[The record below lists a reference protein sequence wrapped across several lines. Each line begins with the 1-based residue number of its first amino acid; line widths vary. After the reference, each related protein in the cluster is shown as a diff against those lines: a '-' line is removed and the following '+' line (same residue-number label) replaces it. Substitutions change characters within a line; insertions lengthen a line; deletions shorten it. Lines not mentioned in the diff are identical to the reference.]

1 MQTKLDEAKAELLAG
16 AAKVAENGPGGGVGG
31 PGGAPRAR
39 ISAAGADESA
49 RPGQETVLAYLQRY
63 YLHTAPEDLSG
74 RDPVDVFGAA
84 ASHYRLAENRPQ
96 GTANVRVY
104 TPTVEENGWTCS
116 HSVVEVVTDDMP
128 FLVDSVTNELSRQG
142 RGIHVVI
149 HPQVTVRRDVTGKL
163 IEVLSGGP
171 GLPKASRSRQK
182 SKDARAEMPHD
193 ALVESW
199 IHVEM
204 DRETDRADL
213 QQITADLLRVLSD
226 VRETVEDWGKMRE
239 AALRIADD
247 LPGEPLDDLADEE
260 VEEARELLRWLAA
273 DHFTF
278 LGYREYEL
286 KDSDALAVV
295 PGTGLGILRS
305 DPHHSEDEAHPVSP
319 SFDRLPADARAKA
332 REHKLLVLTKANS
345 RATVHRPSY
354 LDYVGVKKFDAKGNV
369 VGERRF
375 LGLFSSAAYT
385 ESVRRVPVIRRK
397 VAEVVE
403 GAGFSYNSHDGRDLL
418 QILET
423 YPRDELFQTPVDQLR
438 SIVTSVLYLQERRR
452 LRLYLRQDEYGRY
465 YSAIVYLPRDRYTTG
480 VRLRLI
486 DILKEEL
493 GGNSVDFTAW
503 NTESIL
509 SRLHFVIRVPAGTEL
524 PHLTDADADRIEA
537 RLVEA
542 ARSWADGFQEA
553 LTAELGEERGAE
565 LQRQYGHSFPEGY
578 KADHSPRAAVAD
590 LVLLETLKQGEKD
603 FALSL
608 YEPVGAGPGERRFKI
623 YRTGEQVSLSAVLPA
638 LQQLGVEVV
647 DERPYELRC
656 ADRTHAWIYDFG
668 LRMPLANGNGGYLAD
683 DARARFQEAF
693 AAVWKG
699 EAENDGFNALVLG
712 AGLNWRQAMVLRA
725 YAKYLR
731 QAGSTFSQDYMEST
745 LRNNVHTT
753 RLLVSLFEA
762 RMSPG
767 RQSAGTELTDG
778 LLEELEGALDQVASL
793 DEDRILR
800 SFLTVIKATLRTNFF
815 QSASEGSDQGGR
827 RTEDGAPHA
836 YVSMKFDPQA
846 IPDLPAPRPAYEI
859 WVYSP
864 RVEGVHL
871 RFGKVA
877 RGGLRW
883 SDRREDFRTEIL
895 GLVKAQMV
903 KNTVIVPVGAKGG
916 FVAKQLPDPSVD
928 RDAWFAEGIAAYRTF
943 ISALLDITDNMVAGE
958 VVPPA
963 DVVRHD
969 EDDTYLVVAA
979 DKGTASFSDIAN
991 EVAVAYGFWLGDA
1004 FASGGSAGYDHKGM
1018 GITARGAWES
1028 VKRHFRELGHDTQ
1041 TEDFTVVGVGDMSG
1055 DVFGNGM
1062 LLSEHIR
1069 LVAAFDHRHIFIDPD
1084 PDAATSYAERRR
1096 LFDLPRSSW
1105 ADYDTGLLSAGGGI
1119 HPRSAKSIPLNPH
1132 VREALGIDPSVSKMT
1147 PADLM
1152 QTILKAPVDLVW
1164 NGGIGTYIKAVSESN
1179 ADVGDKANDAIRV
1192 NGEDLRAKVVGE
1204 GGNLGATQL
1213 GRIEFARSGGRINTD
1228 AIDNSAGVDT
1238 SDHEVNI
1245 KILLNG
1251 LVRDGDMTVKQRN
1264 KLLADMTDEIG
1275 GLVLRN
1281 NYAQNV
1287 ALSNASAQA
1296 PSLLHAQQ
1304 RFMRRLER
1312 DGALDRALEFLPADR
1327 HIRELLSNE
1336 KGLSQPELA
1345 VLIAYTKIT
1354 TADELISTVL
1364 PDDPHLQKLVHAYF
1378 PSELRERFPEAVDG
1392 HALRREI
1399 ITTVLVNDTVNTA
1412 GSTFLHRL
1420 REETGAS
1427 IEEIVRA
1434 QFTAREIFGLSRVW
1448 DAVEALDNKVAADVQ
1463 TRIRLHSRRLVER
1476 GSRWLLGNRPQP
1488 VAIAETIESFR
1499 DGVARVWDE
1508 LPKLVKGA
1516 DLDWYHSILDEL
1528 TGAGV
1533 PDELAVRVAG
1543 FSSAFPALDIV
1554 AIADRTGR
1562 DPLEVAEVY
1571 YDLADR
1577 LRITQLM
1584 DRIIELPRAD
1594 RWQSMARAS
1603 IREDLYAAHAAL
1615 TSDVLS
1621 VGNGSATPEE
1631 RFRAWESKNA
1641 AILARSRS
1649 TLEEI
1654 QGSDAFDLAN
1664 LSVAMRTM
1672 RTLLRTHA

>member
-1 MQTKLDEAKAELLAG
+1 MQTKLDEAKAELLER
-16 AAKVAENGPGGGVGG
+16 AARVAENSPLGGHLPTGSERGER
-31 PGGAPRAR
+31 PDQGALL
-39 ISAAGADESA
+39 
-49 RPGQETVLAYLQRY
+49 TYLQRY
-63 YLHTAPEDLSG
+63 YLHTAPEDLAD

-84 ASHYRLAENRPQ
+84 VSHYRLAENRPQ
-96 GTANVRVY
+96 GTANVRVH

-149 HPQVTVRRDVTGKL
+149 HPQVVVRRDLTGKL
-163 IEVLSGGP
+163 IEVLPSESNG
-171 GLPKASRSRQK
+171 KAL
-182 SKDARAEMPHD
+182 AHD

-199 IHVEM
+199 IHVEV

-213 QQITADLLRVLSD
+213 KQMTTDLLRVLSD
-226 VRETVEDWGKMRE
+226 VRETVEDWEKMRD
-239 AALRIADD
+239 AALRIAEELPSEPTADD
-247 LPGEPLDDLADEE
+247 LRDQE
-260 VEEARELLRWLAA
+260 VDEARELLRWLAD

-286 KDSDALAVV
+286 PENDALAAVA
-295 PGTGLGILRS
+295 GTGLGILRS
-305 DPHHSEDEAHPVSP
+305 DPPHSEDESHPVSP
-319 SFDRLPADARAKA
+319 SFSRLPADARAKA

-345 RATVHRPSY
+345 RSTVHRPSY
-354 LDYVGVKKFDAKGNV
+354 LDYIGVKKFDAAGNV
-369 VGERRF
+369 IGERRF

-397 VAEVVE
+397 VQEVLE
-403 GAGFSYNSHDGRDLL
+403 GAGFAPTSHDGRDLL

-465 YSAIVYLPRDRYTTG
+465 YSALVYLPRDRFTTD
-480 VRLRLI
+480 VRLRLT
-486 DILKEEL
+486 DILLEEL
-493 GGNSVDFTAW
+493 NGRTPVDFTALH
-503 NTESIL
+503 TESVL
-509 SRLHFVIRVPAGTEL
+509 SRLHFVIRVQPGTEL
-524 PHLTDADADRIEA
+524 PDLTDADKDRIEA

-542 ARSWADGFQEA
+542 ARSWADGFGEA
-553 LTAELGEERGAE
+553 LNAECGEERAAE
-565 LQRQYGHSFPEGY
+565 LLRRYGNAFPEGY

-590 LVLLETLKQGEKD
+590 LVHIDQLTRSGKD

-623 YRTGEQVSLSAVLPA
+623 YRGGEQVSLSAVLPV
-638 LQQLGVEVV
+638 LQRLGCEVV

-656 ADRTHAWIYDFG
+656 SDRTTSWIYDFG
-668 LRMPLANGNGGYLAD
+668 LRLPHAEGNGDYLAD
-683 DARARFQEAF
+683 DARERFQDAF
-693 AAVWKG
+693 SAVWKG
-699 EAENDGFNALVLG
+699 EAENDGFNSLVLG
-712 AGLNWRQAMVLRA
+712 AGLSWRQAMVLRA

-731 QAGSTFSQDYMEST
+731 QAGSTFSQDYMEDT
-745 LRNNVHTT
+745 LRTNVHTT
-753 RLLVSLFEA
+753 RLLISLFEA
-762 RMSPG
+762 RMSPA
-767 RQSAGTELTDG
+767 RQRAGTELTDG
-778 LLEELEGALDQVASL
+778 LLEELDGALDQVASL

-800 SFLTVIKATLRTNFF
+800 SFLTVIKATLRTNYF
-815 QSASEGSDQGGR
+815 QSASDGNGMRGQEAVGGAQH
-827 RTEDGAPHA
+827 G

-928 RDAWFAEGIAAYRTF
+928 RDAWLAEGIACYKIF
-943 ISALLDITDNMVAGE
+943 ISALLDITDNLVAGE

-991 EVAVAYGFWLGDA
+991 EVAVAYNFWLGDA

-1028 VKRHFRELGHDTQ
+1028 VKRHFRELGLDTQ

-1062 LLSEHIR
+1062 LLSDHIR
-1069 LVAAFDHRHIFIDPD
+1069 LVAAFDHRHIFIDPN

-1096 LFDLPRSSW
+1096 LFELPRSSW
-1105 ADYDTGLLSAGGGI
+1105 ADYDKELLSQGGGI
-1119 HPRSAKSIPLNPH
+1119 HLRTAKSIPVNAQL
-1132 VREALGIDPSVSKMT
+1132 REALGIEPGIVKMT
-1147 PADLM
+1147 PAELM
-1152 QTILKAPVDLVW
+1152 QTILKAPVDLLW
-1164 NGGIGTYIKAVSESN
+1164 NGGIGTYVKASTESN

-1192 NGEDLRAKVVGE
+1192 NGQDLRVKVVGE
-1204 GGNLGATQL
+1204 GGNLGLTQL
-1213 GRIEFARSGGRINTD
+1213 GRIEFDRNGGHINTD

-1251 LVRDGDMTVKQRN
+1251 LVTDGDMTVKQRN
-1264 KLLADMTDEIG
+1264 KLLAEMTDEVG
-1275 GLVLRN
+1275 KLVLRN

-1287 ALSNASAQA
+1287 ALSNAVTQS
-1296 PSLLHAQQ
+1296 PSLLHAHQ
-1304 RFMRRLER
+1304 RFMRRLGR
-1312 DGALDRALEFLPADR
+1312 DGNLDRALEFLPNDR
-1327 HIRELLSNE
+1327 QIRELLNAG
-1336 KGLSQPELA
+1336 KGLSQPELS
-1345 VLIAYTKIT
+1345 VLLAYTKIT
-1354 TADELISTVL
+1354 LADELIGTAL
-1364 PDDPHLQKLVHAYF
+1364 PDDPYLRRLLHAYF
-1378 PSELRERFPEAVDG
+1378 PKPLREKFGEAIDG
-1392 HALRREI
+1392 HALCREI
-1399 ITTVLVNDTVNTA
+1399 VTTVLVNDTVNTG

-1427 IEEIVRA
+1427 VEEIVRA
-1434 QFTAREIFGLSRVW
+1434 QTAAREIFELSVVW
-1448 DAVEALDNKVAADVQ
+1448 DAVEALDNVVPADVQ

-1476 GSRWLLGNRPQP
+1476 GTRWLLGNRSQP
-1488 VAIAETIESFR
+1488 LVLAETIDFFAE
-1499 DGVARVWDE
+1499 RVEEVWAE
-1508 LPKLVKGA
+1508 LPKMLRGA
-1516 DLDWYHSILDEL
+1516 DLEWYQGILDEL
-1528 TGAGV
+1528 TEAGV
-1533 PDELAVRVAG
+1533 PESLALRVAG
-1543 FSSAFPALDIV
+1543 FSSAFPTLDIV
-1554 AIADRTGR
+1554 AIADRTEKE
-1562 DPLEVAEVY
+1562 PMAVAEVY

-1615 TSDVLS
+1615 TADVLT
-1621 VGNGSATPEE
+1621 VGNGTSTPEE
-1631 RFRAWESKNA
+1631 RFKAWEQKSGA
-1641 AILARSRS
+1641 LLGRART

-1672 RTLLRTHA
+1672 RQLLRTHS

>member
-1 MQTKLDEAKAELLAG
+1 MQTKLDEAKAELLER
-16 AAKVAENGPGGGVGG
+16 AARVAENSPVGG
-31 PGGAPRAR
+31 HLPTGT
-39 ISAAGADESA
+39 ADEGT
-49 RPGQETVLAYLQRY
+49 PDTPDTPDQESVLAFLQRY
-63 YLHTAPEDLSG
+63 YLHTAPEDLTD

-84 ASHYRLAENRPQ
+84 LSHYRLAENRPQ
-96 GTANVRVY
+96 GTASVRVH

-128 FLVDSVTNELSRQG
+128 FLVDSVTNELTRQG

-149 HPQVTVRRDVTGKL
+149 HPQVVVRRDVTGKL
-163 IEVLSGGP
+163 IELLSTRTGG
-171 GLPKASRSRQK
+171 GEL
-182 SKDARAEMPHD
+182 PHD
-193 ALVESW
+193 THLESW
-199 IHVEM
+199 IHVEI
-204 DRETDRADL
+204 DRETDRGDL
-213 QQITADLLRVLSD
+213 KQITADLLRVLSD
-226 VRETVEDWGKMRE
+226 VREAVEDWDKMRE
-239 AALRIADD
+239 AALRM
-247 LPGEPLDDLADEE
+247 ADELPKE
-260 VEEARELLRWLAA
+260 PVAPDLREQEIEEARELLRWLAI

-278 LGYREYEL
+278 LGYREYQL
-286 KDSDALAVV
+286 RDDDTLAAV

-305 DPHHSEDEAHPVSP
+305 DPHHSREEGHPVSP
-319 SFDRLPADARAKA
+319 SFERLPADARAKA

-354 LDYVGVKKFDAKGNV
+354 LDYIGVKKFDADGNV

-397 VAEVVE
+397 VDEVLE
-403 GAGFSYNSHDGRDLL
+403 RAGFSPNSHDGRDLL

-423 YPRDELFQTPVDQLR
+423 YPRDELFQTPADELEA
-438 SIVTSVLYLQERRR
+438 IATSVLYLQERRR

-465 YSAIVYLPRDRYTTG
+465 YSALVYLPRDRYTTG
-480 VRLRLI
+480 VRLRII

-493 GGNSVDFTAW
+493 GGISVDFTAW

-509 SRLHFVIRVPAGTEL
+509 SRLHFVVRVPPGTDLPEL
-524 PHLTDADADRIEA
+524 SDADKERIEA

-542 ARSWADGFQEA
+542 ARSWADAFAEA
-553 LTAELGEERGAE
+553 LNAELGEERAAE
-565 LQRQYGHSFPEGY
+565 LLRRYSNAFPEGY
-578 KADHSPRAAVAD
+578 KADHTPRAAVAD
-590 LVLLETLKQGEKD
+590 LVHLEQLTATQEQDGKD
-603 FALSL
+603 FSLSL
-608 YEPVGAGPGERRFKI
+608 YEPVGAAPEERRFKI
-623 YRTGEQVSLSAVLPA
+623 YRKGDAVSLSAVLPV
-638 LQQLGVEVV
+638 LSRLGVEVT

-656 ADRTHAWIYDFG
+656 ADRSIAWIYDFG
-668 LRMPLANGNGGYLAD
+668 LRMPTSKSGGDYGD
-683 DARARFQEAF
+683 DGRERFQEAF
-693 AAVWKG
+693 AATWTGK
-699 EAENDGFNALVLG
+699 AENDGFNALVLS
-712 AGLNWRQAMVLRA
+712 AGLTWRQAMVLRA

-731 QAGSTFSQDYMEST
+731 QAGSTFSQDYMEDT

-762 RMSPG
+762 RMSPDRQRAG
-767 RQSAGTELTDG
+767 REIVDA
-778 LLEELEGALDQVASL
+778 LLEEVDAALDQVASL

-800 SFLTVIKATLRTNFF
+800 SFLTVIRATLRTNFF
-815 QSASEGSDQGGR
+815 QEAAGGK
-827 RTEDGAPHA
+827 PHA

-846 IPDLPAPRPAYEI
+846 IPDLPAPRPAFEI

-916 FVAKQLPDPSVD
+916 FVAKQLPDAAAD
-928 RDAWFAEGIAAYRTF
+928 RDAWLAEGIASYKTF

-979 DKGTASFSDIAN
+979 DKGTATFSDIAN
-991 EVAVAYGFWLGDA
+991 GVAENYNFWLGDA

-1028 VKRHFRELGHDTQ
+1028 VKRHFRELGVDTQ
-1041 TEDFTVVGVGDMSG
+1041 SEDFTVVGIGDMSG

-1069 LVAAFDHRHIFIDPD
+1069 LVAAFDHRHIFIDPN

-1096 LFDLPRSSW
+1096 VFELPRSSW
-1105 ADYDTGLLSAGGGI
+1105 ADYDTGLISAGGGVF
-1119 HPRSAKSIPLNPH
+1119 PRTAKAIPLNAH
-1132 VREALGIDPSVSKMT
+1132 IREALGIEGKVAKMT

-1152 QTILKAPVDLVW
+1152 KAILKAPVDLLW
-1164 NGGIGTYIKAVSESN
+1164 NGGIGTYVKASTESH
-1179 ADVGDKANDAIRV
+1179 ADVGDKANDPIRV
-1192 NGEDLRAKVVGE
+1192 DGADLRVKVVGE
-1204 GGNLGATQL
+1204 GGNLGLTQL
-1213 GRIEFARSGGRINTD
+1213 GRIEFALHGGKINTD

-1251 LVRDGDMTVKQRN
+1251 LVADGDLTVKQRN
-1264 KLLADMTDEIG
+1264 KVLAEMTDEVG
-1275 GLVLRN
+1275 RLVLRN
-1281 NYAQNV
+1281 NYAQNTAIAN
-1287 ALSNASAQA
+1287 ALAQ
-1296 PSLLHAQQ
+1296 SKDMLHAQQ
-1304 RFMRRLER
+1304 RFMRHLVRE
-1312 DGALDRALEFLPADR
+1312 GHLDRALEFLPTDR
-1327 HIRELLSNE
+1327 QIRERLGQGQ
-1336 KGLSQPELA
+1336 GLTGPETA
-1345 VLIAYTKIT
+1345 VLLAYTKIT
-1354 TADELISTVL
+1354 VADELLHTTL
-1364 PDDPHLQKLVHAYF
+1364 PDDPYLRSLLHAYF
-1378 PSELRERFPEAVDG
+1378 PTALREQFPQYMDK
-1392 HALRREI
+1392 HPLRREI
-1399 ITTVLVNDTVNTA
+1399 VTTVLVNDTVNT
-1412 GSTFLHRL
+1412 GGTTYLHRL

-1427 IEEIVRA
+1427 LEEIVRA
-1434 QFTAREIFGLSRVW
+1434 QTAARAIFSSAPVW
-1448 DAVEALDNKVAADVQ
+1448 DAVEALDNQVEAAVQ

-1476 GSRWLLGNRPQP
+1476 GTRWLLNNRPQP
-1488 VAIAETIESFR
+1488 LQLAETVDFFAE
-1499 DGVARVWDE
+1499 RVEQVWSQ
-1508 LPKLVKGA
+1508 LTKLLRGA
-1516 DLDWYHSILDEL
+1516 DLEWWQQIYDEL
-1528 TGAGV
+1528 TGSGV
-1533 PDELAVRVAG
+1533 PDELATRVAG

-1554 AIADRTGR
+1554 SVADRMGKE
-1562 DPLEVAEVY
+1562 PLDVAEVY

-1615 TSDVLS
+1615 TADVLA
-1621 VGNGSATPEE
+1621 VGNGTSTPEQ
-1631 RFRAWESKNA
+1631 RFKAWEERNT
-1641 AILARSRS
+1641 AILGRART

-1654 QGSDAFDLAN
+1654 QSSETFDLAN

-1672 RTLLRTHA
+1672 RTLLRTHS

>member
-1 MQTKLDEAKAELLAG
+1 MQTKLDEAKAELLDR
-16 AAKVAENGPGGGVGG
+16 AARVAENSPVGG
-31 PGGAPRAR
+31 HLPTGTTEHGTPDRA
-39 ISAAGADESA
+39 A
-49 RPGQETVLAYLQRY
+49 VLAFLQRY
-63 YLHTAPEDLSG
+63 YLHTAPEDLSD

-84 ASHYRLAENRPQ
+84 YSHYRLAENRPQ
-96 GTANVRVY
+96 GTANVRVH

-128 FLVDSVTNELSRQG
+128 FLVDSVTNELTRQG

-149 HPQVTVRRDVTGKL
+149 HPQMVVRRDVTGRL
-163 IEVLSGGP
+163 IEVLATPPTGD
-171 GLPKASRSRQK
+171 L
-182 SKDARAEMPHD
+182 PHD
-193 ALVESW
+193 AHVESW
-199 IHVEM
+199 IHVEI
-204 DRETDRADL
+204 DRETDRSDL
-213 QQITADLLRVLSD
+213 KQITTDLVRVLSD
-226 VRETVEDWGKMRE
+226 VREAVEDWGKMRDG
-239 AALRIADD
+239 ALRIAEGLPDEPVAGD
-247 LPGEPLDDLADEE
+247 LPPQEI
-260 VEEARELLRWLAA
+260 EEARELLRWLAA

-286 KDSDALAVV
+286 RDDSLGAV
-295 PGTGLGILRS
+295 PGTGLGILRA
-305 DPHHSEDEAHPVSP
+305 DPHHEAGESHPVSP
-319 SFDRLPADARAKA
+319 SFERLPADARAKA

-354 LDYVGVKKFDAKGNV
+354 LDYIGVKKFDEQGNV

-397 VAEVVE
+397 VEDVLSR
-403 GAGFSYNSHDGRDLL
+403 AGFSPNSHDGRDLL

-423 YPRDELFQTPVDQLR
+423 YPRDELFQTPVDELQA
-438 SIVTSVLYLQERRR
+438 IVTSVLYLQERRR

-465 YSAIVYLPRDRYTTG
+465 YSALVYLPRDRYTTG
-480 VRLRLI
+480 VRLRII

-493 GGNSVDFTAW
+493 GGTSVDFTAW

-509 SRLHFVIRVPAGTEL
+509 SRLHFVIRVPQGTEL
-524 PHLTDADADRIEA
+524 PQLSDADKERIEA

-542 ARSWADGFQEA
+542 ARSWLDGFSEA
-553 LTAELGEERGAE
+553 LNAEVGEERAAE
-565 LQRQYGHSFPEGY
+565 MLRSYHNAFPEGY

-590 LVLLETLKQGEKD
+590 LGHLDRLDEENN

-608 YEPVGAGPGERRFKI
+608 YEPVGAGPDERRFKI
-623 YRTGEQVSLSAVLPA
+623 YRKGDAVSLSRVLPV
-638 LQQLGVEVV
+638 LNRLGVEVM

-656 ADRTHAWIYDFG
+656 ADRSVAWIYDFG
-668 LRMPLANGNGGYLAD
+668 LRMPKAQTGADYHGD
-683 DARARFQEAF
+683 DARERFQEAF
-693 AAVWKG
+693 AASWTGK
-699 EAENDGFNALVLG
+699 AENDGFNALVLS
-712 AGLNWRQAMVLRA
+712 AGLTWRQAMVLRA

-731 QAGSTFSQDYMEST
+731 QAGSTFSQDYMEDT

-762 RMSPG
+762 RMSPE
-767 RQSAGTELTDG
+767 RQRAGHEIVDA
-778 LLEELEGALDQVASL
+778 LLEELEAALDQVASL

-815 QSASEGSDQGGR
+815 QEAWGGR
-827 RTEDGAPHA
+827 PHE

-846 IPDLPAPRPAYEI
+846 IPDLPAPRPAFEI

-928 RDAWFAEGIAAYRTF
+928 RDAWLAEGIASYRTF

-979 DKGTASFSDIAN
+979 DKGTATFSDIAN
-991 EVAVAYGFWLGDA
+991 EVAQQYNFWLGDA

-1028 VKRHFRELGHDTQ
+1028 VKRHFRELGVDTQ
-1041 TEDFTVVGVGDMSG
+1041 TEDFTVVGIGDMSG

-1069 LVAAFDHRHIFIDPD
+1069 LVAAFDHRHIFLDPD

-1096 LFDLPRSSW
+1096 LFELPRSSW
-1105 ADYDTGLLSAGGGI
+1105 EDYNTDLLSAGGGI
-1119 HPRSAKSIPLNPH
+1119 FPRSAKAIPVNAH
-1132 VREALGIDPSVSKMT
+1132 IRAALGIEEKVTKLT

-1152 QTILKAPVDLVW
+1152 RAILKAPVDLLW
-1164 NGGIGTYIKAVSESN
+1164 NGGIGTYVKASTETH

-1192 NGEDLRAKVVGE
+1192 DGADLRVKVVGE
-1204 GGNLGATQL
+1204 GGNLGLTQL
-1213 GRIEFARSGGRINTD
+1213 GRIEFALHGGRINTD

-1245 KILLNG
+1245 KILLNS
-1251 LVRDGDMTVKQRN
+1251 LVTDGDMTVKQRN
-1264 KLLADMTDEIG
+1264 RLLAEMTDEVG
-1275 GLVLRN
+1275 HLVLRN
-1281 NYAQNV
+1281 NYAQNTAIAN
-1287 ALSNASAQA
+1287 ALAQ
-1296 PSLLHAQQ
+1296 SKDMLHAQQ
-1304 RFMRRLER
+1304 RFMRHLVREG
-1312 DGALDRALEFLPADR
+1312 DLDRALEFLPTDR
-1327 HIRELLSNE
+1327 QIRERLAQGQ
-1336 KGLSQPELA
+1336 GLTSPETA
-1345 VLIAYTKIT
+1345 VLLAYTKIT
-1354 TADELISTVL
+1354 VAEELLHTSL
-1364 PDDPHLQKLVHAYF
+1364 PDDPYLHGLLYAYF
-1378 PSELRERFPEAVDG
+1378 PSALRDQFPQHIES
-1392 HALRREI
+1392 HPLRREI
-1399 ITTVLVNDTVNTA
+1399 TTTVLVNDTVNT
-1412 GSTFLHRL
+1412 GGTTYLHRL

-1427 IEEIVRA
+1427 LEEIVRA
-1434 QFTAREIFGLSRVW
+1434 QTAARAIFRSSPVW
-1448 DAVEALDNKVAADVQ
+1448 DAVEALDNKVDATVQ

-1476 GSRWLLGNRPQP
+1476 GTRWLLNNRPQP
-1488 VAIAETIESFR
+1488 LQLAETVDFFAE
-1499 DGVARVWDE
+1499 RVEQVWSQ
-1508 LPKLVKGA
+1508 LPKLMRGA
-1516 DLDWYHSILDEL
+1516 DLEWWQKIYDEL
-1528 TGAGV
+1528 TAAGV
-1533 PDELAVRVAG
+1533 PDELATPVAG
-1543 FSSAFPALDIV
+1543 FSSAFPTLDIV
-1554 AIADRTGR
+1554 SVADRMGKE
-1562 DPLEVAEVY
+1562 PLDVAEVY

-1577 LRITQLM
+1577 LGITQLM

-1594 RWQSMARAS
+1594 RWQSMARAA
-1603 IREDLYAAHAAL
+1603 IREDLYAAHAAV
-1615 TSDVLS
+1615 TADVLA
-1621 VGNGSATPEE
+1621 VGNGTATPEQ
-1631 RFRAWESKNA
+1631 RFKVWEQKNA
-1641 AILARSRS
+1641 AILGRART

-1654 QGSDAFDLAN
+1654 QGSDSFDLAN

-1672 RTLLRTHA
+1672 RTLLRTHS

>member
-1 MQTKLDEAKAELLAG
+1 MQTKLDEAKAELLAR
-16 AAKVAENGPGGGVGG
+16 AARVAENSPAGGHLPAGTNGE
-31 PGGAPRAR
+31 GAP
-39 ISAAGADESA
+39 DQES
-49 RPGQETVLAYLQRY
+49 VLAFLQRY
-63 YLHTAPEDLSG
+63 YLHTAPEDLAD

-84 ASHYRLAENRPQ
+84 VSHYRLAEVRPQ
-96 GTANVRVY
+96 GTANVKVH

-149 HPQVTVRRDVTGKL
+149 HPQVTVRRDLTGKL
-163 IEVLSGGP
+163 LEVLPAGS
-171 GLPKASRSRQK
+171 AADS
-182 SKDARAEMPHD
+182 HD
-193 ALVESW
+193 TLTESW
-199 IHVEM
+199 IHVEI

-213 QQITADLLRVLSD
+213 KQITSDLLRVLSD
-226 VRETVEDWGKMRE
+226 VREAVEDWEKMRDS
-239 AALRIADD
+239 ALRIADD
-247 LPGEPLDDLADEE
+247 LPSEPTADDLRTQD
-260 VEEARELLRWLAA
+260 VEEARELLRWLSA

-286 KDSDALAVV
+286 REDDSLSAV

-305 DPHHSEDEAHPVSP
+305 DPQHGGDDHHPVSP
-319 SFDRLPADARAKA
+319 SFSRLPADARAKA
-332 REHKLLVLTKANS
+332 REHKILVLTKANS

-354 LDYVGVKKFDAKGNV
+354 LDYVGVKKFDAEGNV
-369 VGERRF
+369 IGERRF

-385 ESVRRVPVIRRK
+385 ESVRRVPVVRRK
-397 VAEVVE
+397 VQEVLR
-403 GAGFSYNSHDGRDLL
+403 GAGFSPNSHDGRDLL

-423 YPRDELFQTPVDQLR
+423 YPRDELFQTPADELR
-438 SIVTSVLYLQERRR
+438 AIVTSVLYLQERRR

-465 YSAIVYLPRDRYTTG
+465 YSALVYLPRDRYTTG
-480 VRLRLI
+480 VRLRII

-493 GGNSVDFTAW
+493 NGTSVDFTAW

-509 SRLHFVIRVPAGTEL
+509 SRLHFVIRVEPGTEL
-524 PHLTDADADRIEA
+524 PALTEADTERIEA
-537 RLVEA
+537 RLVDA
-542 ARSWADGFQEA
+542 ARSWADGFGEA
-553 LTAELGEERGAE
+553 LNAECGEERAAE
-565 LQRQYGHSFPEGY
+565 LARRYSGAFPEGY

-590 LVLLETLKQGEKD
+590 LVHLEALKRGEKD

-608 YEPVGAGPGERRFKI
+608 YEPVGAAPGERRFKI
-623 YRTGEQVSLSAVLPA
+623 YRTGAPVSLSSVLPV
-638 LQQLGVEVV
+638 LNQLGVEVI

-656 ADRTHAWIYDFG
+656 SDRTTAWIYDFG
-668 LRMPLANGNGGYLAD
+668 LRMPQSSHGNGDYLGD
-683 DARARFQEAF
+683 DGRERFQEAF
-693 AAVWKG
+693 TATWTGA
-699 EAENDGFNALVLG
+699 AENDGFNSLVLS

-731 QAGSTFSQDYMEST
+731 QAGATFSQDYMEDT

-762 RMSPG
+762 RMSPE
-767 RQSAGTELTDG
+767 RQRAGTELIDG
-778 LLEELEGALDQVASL
+778 LLEELDGALDQVASL

-815 QSASEGSDQGGR
+815 QKAD
-827 RTEDGAPHA
+827 DGKPHA
-836 YVSMKFDPQA
+836 YVSMKFDPQV
-846 IPDLPAPRPAYEI
+846 IPDLPAPRPAFEI

-883 SDRREDFRTEIL
+883 SDRREDFRTEVL

-916 FVAKQLPDPSVD
+916 FVAKNLPDPSVD
-928 RDAWFAEGIAAYRTF
+928 RDAWLAEGVASYKTF
-943 ISALLDITDNMVAGE
+943 ISALLDITDNLVAGE

-979 DKGTASFSDIAN
+979 DKGTATFSDIAN
-991 EVAVAYGFWLGDA
+991 AVAESYNFWLGDA

-1028 VKRHFRELGHDTQ
+1028 VKRHFRELGTDTQ

-1069 LVAAFDHRHIFIDPD
+1069 LVAAFDHRHIFIDPR

-1105 ADYDTGLLSAGGGI
+1105 ADYNKELISAGGGI
-1119 HPRSAKSIPLNPH
+1119 FPRSAKAIQLNAH
-1132 VREALGIDPSVSKMT
+1132 IREALGIESGAAKMT

-1152 QTILKAPVDLVW
+1152 KAILHAPVDLLW
-1164 NGGIGTYIKAVSESN
+1164 NGGIGTYVKSSAESN

-1192 NGEDLRAKVVGE
+1192 DGQDVRAKVIGE

-1213 GRIEFARSGGRINTD
+1213 GRIEFARKGGKVNTD

-1245 KILLNG
+1245 KILLNA
-1251 LVRDGDMTVKQRN
+1251 LVADGDMTVKQRN
-1264 KLLADMTDEIG
+1264 KLLAEMTDEVG
-1275 GLVLRN
+1275 ALVLRN
-1281 NYAQNV
+1281 NYAQNT
-1287 ALSNASAQA
+1287 ALANAVAQA
-1296 PSLLHAQQ
+1296 PDLLHAHQ
-1304 RFMRRLER
+1304 RFMRRLVR
-1312 DGALDRALEFLPADR
+1312 DGNLDRALEFLPADR
-1327 HIRELLSNE
+1327 QIKELLNSGR
-1336 KGLSQPELA
+1336 GLSQPELA
-1345 VLIAYTKIT
+1345 VLLAYTKIT
-1354 TADELISTVL
+1354 AAHELIQTSL
-1364 PDDPHLQKLVHAYF
+1364 PDDPYLRRLLHAYF
-1378 PSELRERFPEAVDG
+1378 PQALRERFPDAVDG

-1399 ITTVLVNDTVNTA
+1399 ITTVLVNDTVNTG

-1427 IEEIVRA
+1427 LEEIVRA
-1434 QFTAREIFGLSRVW
+1434 QLAAREIFGLGEVW
-1448 DAVEALDNKVAADVQ
+1448 DAVEALDNVVAADVQ

-1476 GSRWLLGNRPQP
+1476 GTRWLLNNRPQP
-1488 VAIAETIESFR
+1488 LQLAETIDFFR
-1499 DGVARVWDE
+1499 EGVAEVWSAM
-1508 LPKLVKGA
+1508 PKMLRGA
-1516 DLDWYHSILDEL
+1516 DAEWYQSILDEL
-1528 TGAGV
+1528 SAAGV
-1533 PDELAVRVAG
+1533 PEELAQRVAG
-1543 FSSAFPALDIV
+1543 FSSAFPTLDIV
-1554 AIADRTGR
+1554 AIADRTGK
-1562 DPLEVAEVY
+1562 DPLAVAEVY

-1577 LRITQLM
+1577 LSITQLM

-1603 IREDLYAAHAAL
+1603 IREDLYSAHAAL
-1615 TSDVLS
+1615 TADVLT
-1621 VGNGSATPEE
+1621 VGNGVSTPEQ
-1631 RFRAWESKNA
+1631 RFEAWQEKNA
-1641 AILARSRS
+1641 PILGRART

-1654 QGSDAFDLAN
+1654 QSSDAFDLAN

-1672 RTLLRTHA
+1672 RTLLRTHS

>member
-1 MQTKLDEAKAELLAG
+1 MQTKLDEAKAELLAR
-16 AAKVAENGPGGGVGG
+16 AARVAENSPAGGLLPTGSEQG
-31 PGGAPRAR
+31 
-39 ISAAGADESA
+39 E
-49 RPGQETVLAYLQRY
+49 RPDRDTTLAYLQRY
-63 YLHTAPEDLSG
+63 YLHTAPEDLLD

-84 ASHYRLAENRPQ
+84 LSHYRLAENRPQ
-96 GTANVRVY
+96 GTANVRVH
-104 TPTVEENGWTCS
+104 TPTVEENGWTSS

-128 FLVDSVTNELSRQG
+128 FLVDSVTNELSRHG

-149 HPQVTVRRDVTGKL
+149 HPQVVVRRDVTGKL
-163 IEVLSGGP
+163 IEILGP
-171 GLPKASRSRQK
+171 DC
-182 SKDARAEMPHD
+182 DAHGPRTARPHD
-193 ALVESW
+193 SLVESW
-199 IHVEM
+199 IHVEI
-204 DRETDRADL
+204 DRETDKADL
-213 QQITADLLRVLSD
+213 KQITADLQRVLSD
-226 VRETVEDWGKMRE
+226 VRESVEDWEKMRD
-239 AALRIADD
+239 AALRIAQELPEEPTAPD
-247 LPGEPLDDLADEE
+247 LREYEL
-260 VEEARELLRWLAA
+260 EEARELLRWLAD

-278 LGYREYEL
+278 LGYREYNL
-286 KDSDALAVV
+286 VDGDALAAV

-305 DPHHSEDEAHPVSP
+305 DPLHHGQDEAHPVSP
-319 SFDRLPADARAKA
+319 SFNRLPADARAKA
-332 REHKLLVLTKANS
+332 REHRLLVLTKANS
-345 RATVHRPSY
+345 RSTVHRPSY
-354 LDYVGVKKFDAKGNV
+354 LDYVGVKKFDAEGNV

-397 VAEVVE
+397 VAEVLE
-403 GAGFSYNSHDGRDLL
+403 GAGFAPSSHDGRDLL

-423 YPRDELFQTPVDQLR
+423 YPRDELFQTPVDQLQA
-438 SIVTSVLYLQERRR
+438 IATSVLYLQERRR

-465 YSAIVYLPRDRYTTG
+465 YSALVYLPRDRYTTG

-486 DILKEEL
+486 AILQEEL
-493 GGNSVDFTAW
+493 DGISVDFTAW

-509 SRLHFVIRVPAGTEL
+509 SRIHFVVRVPQGTEL
-524 PHLTDADADRIEA
+524 PVLTDADVERIEG

-542 ARSWADGFQEA
+542 ARSWADGFGEA
-553 LTAELGEERGAE
+553 LVAELGEERAAE
-565 LQRQYGHSFPEGY
+565 LLRKYANSFPEGY
-578 KADHSPRAAVAD
+578 KADHSPRSAVAD
-590 LVLLETLKQGEKD
+590 LCHLERLSASDRE

-623 YRTGEQVSLSAVLPA
+623 YRTGEQVSLSAVLPV
-638 LQQLGVEVV
+638 LQRLGVEVT

-656 ADRTHAWIYDFG
+656 TDRTNAWIYDFG
-668 LRMPLANGNGGYLAD
+668 LRMPLASGNGDLAGTASYLGD
-683 DARARFQEAF
+683 DARERFQDAF
-693 AAVWKG
+693 SAVWQG
-699 EAENDGFNALVLG
+699 DAENDNFNTLVLS
-712 AGLNWRQAMVLRA
+712 AGLTWRQAVVLRA

-731 QAGSTFSQDYMEST
+731 QAGATFSQDYMEDT

-767 RQSAGTELTDG
+767 RQSAGTELVDAM
-778 LLEELEGALDQVASL
+778 LEELDGALDQVASL

-800 SFLTVIKATLRTNFF
+800 SFLTLIKATLRTNFF
-815 QSASEGSDQGGR
+815 QLNAAGEQHS
-827 RTEDGAPHA
+827 

-846 IPDLPAPRPAYEI
+846 IPDLPAPRPAFEI

-916 FVAKQLPDPSVD
+916 FVAKNLPDPSVD
-928 RDAWFAEGIAAYRTF
+928 RDAWLAEGIASYKIF
-943 ISALLDITDNMVAGE
+943 ISALLDITDNMVGGE
-958 VVPPA
+958 VVRPKG
-963 DVVRHD
+963 VVRHD

-979 DKGTASFSDIAN
+979 DKGTATFSDIAN
-991 EVAVAYGFWLGDA
+991 GVAESYGFWLGDA

-1041 TEDFTVVGVGDMSG
+1041 TQDFTVVGVGDMSG

-1069 LVAAFDHRHIFIDPD
+1069 LVAAFDHRHIFIDPH

-1105 ADYDTGLLSAGGGI
+1105 ADYDSSLLSAGGGI
-1119 HPRSAKSIPLNPH
+1119 HPRSAKAIPVNAQ
-1132 VREALGIDPSVSKMT
+1132 VREALGIEAGVTKMT

-1152 QTILKAPVDLVW
+1152 KAILQSPVDLLW
-1164 NGGIGTYIKAVSESN
+1164 NGGIGTYVKATAETH

-1192 NGEDLRAKVVGE
+1192 NGSDVRAKVIGE
-1204 GGNLGATQL
+1204 GGNLGLTQL
-1213 GRIEFARSGGRINTD
+1213 GRIEFARSGAGGEGGKVNTD

-1245 KILLNG
+1245 KILLNS
-1251 LVRDGDMTVKQRN
+1251 VVADGDLTVKQRN
-1264 KLLADMTDEIG
+1264 KFLAEMTDEVG
-1275 GLVLRN
+1275 RLVLRN

-1287 ALSNASAQA
+1287 ALANGAAQA

-1304 RFMRRLER
+1304 RFMRRLGR
-1312 DGALDRALEFLPADR
+1312 DGLLDRALEFLPNDR
-1327 HIRELLSNE
+1327 QIRELLNNGR
-1336 KGLSQPELA
+1336 GLTQPELA
-1345 VLIAYTKIT
+1345 VLFAYTKIT
-1354 TADELISTVL
+1354 VADELIHTEL
-1364 PDDPHLQKLVHAYF
+1364 PDDPYLARLLHAYF
-1378 PSELRERFPEAVDG
+1378 PGALLAKFPEQVDA

-1399 ITTVLVNDTVNTA
+1399 ITTVLVNDTVNSG

-1427 IEEIVRA
+1427 LEEIVRA
-1434 QFTAREIFGLSRVW
+1434 QLAAREIFGLAAVW
-1448 DAVEALDNKVAADVQ
+1448 DAVEALDNEVAADVQ

-1476 GSRWLLGNRPQP
+1476 GTRWLLNNRPQP
-1488 VAIAETIESFR
+1488 LQITETIEFFAER
-1499 DGVARVWDE
+1499 VERVWSD
-1508 LPKLVKGA
+1508 LPKLVRGA
-1516 DLDWYHSILDEL
+1516 DLEWYEAVMAEL
-1528 TGAGV
+1528 IGEGV
-1533 PDELAVRVAG
+1533 PEELAAKVAG
-1543 FSSAFPALDIV
+1543 FSSAFPTLDIV
-1554 AIADRTGR
+1554 AISDRTGVE
-1562 DPLEVAEVY
+1562 PLAVAEVY

-1577 LRITQLM
+1577 LDITQLM

-1603 IREDLYAAHAAL
+1603 IREDLFSAHAAL
-1615 TSDVLS
+1615 TADVLA
-1621 VGNGSATPEE
+1621 VGNGASTPEE
-1631 RFRAWESKNA
+1631 RFKAWEEKNA
-1641 AILARSRS
+1641 AIIGRART
-1649 TLEEI
+1649 TLDEI
-1654 QGSDAFDLAN
+1654 QGSDDFDLAN

-1672 RTLLRTHA
+1672 RSLLRAHA

>member
-1 MQTKLDEAKAELLAG
+1 MQTKLDEAKAELLDR
-16 AAKVAENGPGGGVGG
+16 AARVAENSPVGG
-31 PGGAPRAR
+31 RLPTGPENG
-39 ISAAGADESA
+39 E
-49 RPGQETVLAYLQRY
+49 RPDHASLLDYLQRY
-63 YLHTAPEDLSG
+63 YLHTAPEDLTD

-84 ASHYRLAENRPQ
+84 LSHYRLAENRPQ
-96 GTANVRVY
+96 GTANVRVH

-149 HPQVTVRRDVTGKL
+149 HPQVLVRRDVTGRL
-163 IEVLSGGP
+163 IEVLAKQ
-171 GLPKASRSRQK
+171 LPK
-182 SKDARAEMPHD
+182 DALPHD
-193 ALVESW
+193 ALTESW
-199 IHVEM
+199 IHVEI
-204 DRETDRADL
+204 DRETDKADL
-213 QQITADLLRVLSD
+213 KQITNDLLRVLSD
-226 VRETVEDWGKMRE
+226 VRETVEDWEKMRD
-239 AALRIADD
+239 AALRIADGLPDEPTASD
-247 LPGEPLDDLADEE
+247 LRPTE
-260 VEEARELLRWLAA
+260 VEEARELLRWLAD

-286 KDSDALAVV
+286 VNGDALAAV

-305 DPHHSEDEAHPVSP
+305 DPHHSGDDHHAHPVSP
-319 SFDRLPADARAKA
+319 SFNRLPADARAKA
-332 REHKLLVLTKANS
+332 REHKLLILTKANS

-354 LDYVGVKKFDAKGNV
+354 LDYVGVKKFDADGNV
-369 VGERRF
+369 IGERRF

-385 ESVRRVPVIRRK
+385 ESVRRVPVVKRK
-397 VAEVVE
+397 VQEVLD
-403 GAGFSYNSHDGRDLL
+403 GAGFSPSSHDGRDLL

-423 YPRDELFQTPVDQLR
+423 YPRDELFQTPVDQLQA
-438 SIVTSVLYLQERRR
+438 IVTSVLYLQERRR

-465 YSAIVYLPRDRYTTG
+465 YSALVYLPRDRYTTR
-480 VRLRLI
+480 VRLRII

-493 GGNSVDFTAW
+493 HGTSVDFTAW

-509 SRLHFVIRVPAGTEL
+509 SRLHFVIRVEPGTAL
-524 PHLTDADADRIEA
+524 SKLTEADVDRIEA
-537 RLVEA
+537 RLADA
-542 ARSWADGFQEA
+542 ARSWSDGFAEA
-553 LTAELGEERGAE
+553 LNSELGEERAAE
-565 LQRQYGHSFPEGY
+565 LLRRYGNAFPEGY
-578 KADHSPRAAVAD
+578 KADHSPRAAVSD
-590 LVLLETLKQGEKD
+590 LVHMEALADSDKD
-603 FALSL
+603 FSLSL
-608 YEPVGAGPGERRFKI
+608 YEPVASGSGERRFKI
-623 YRTGEQVSLSAVLPA
+623 YKTGDQISLSAVLPV
-638 LQQLGVEVV
+638 LNRLGVEVT

-668 LRMPLANGNGGYLAD
+668 LRMPLPTGNGGDYLGD
-683 DARARFQEAF
+683 DARERFQEAF
-693 AAVWKG
+693 AATWNG
-699 EAENDGFNALVLG
+699 EAENDNFNSLVLS
-712 AGLNWRQAMVLRA
+712 AGLTWREAMVLRA

-731 QAGSTFSQDYMEST
+731 QAGSTFSQDYMEDT

-762 RMSPG
+762 RMAPE
-767 RQSAGTELTDG
+767 RQRAGTELIDG
-778 LLEELEGALDQVASL
+778 LLEELDGALDQVASL

-815 QSASEGSDQGGR
+815 QKSV
-827 RTEDGAPHA
+827 DGKPHS

-846 IPDLPAPRPAYEI
+846 IPDLPAPRPAFEI

-916 FVAKQLPDPSVD
+916 FVAKQLPDPSLD
-928 RDAWFAEGIAAYRTF
+928 RDAWLAEGIASYKTF
-943 ISALLDITDNMVAGE
+943 ISALLDITDNLVGGE
-958 VVPPA
+958 VVPPV

-979 DKGTASFSDIAN
+979 DKGTATFSDIAN
-991 EVAVAYGFWLGDA
+991 GVAESYGFWLGDA

-1069 LVAAFDHRHIFIDPD
+1069 LVAAFDHRHIFVDPN
-1084 PDAATSYAERRR
+1084 PDAAVSYAERRR
-1096 LFDLPRSSW
+1096 LFELPRSSW
-1105 ADYDTGLLSAGGGI
+1105 ADYDTTLLSPGGGI
-1119 HPRSAKSIPLNPH
+1119 HPRTAKSIPVNAH
-1132 VREALGIDPSVSKMT
+1132 MRAALGIEDGITKMT
-1147 PADLM
+1147 PAELM
-1152 QTILKAPVDLVW
+1152 KAILQSPVDLLW
-1164 NGGIGTYIKAVSESN
+1164 NGGIGTYVKSSVESN

-1192 NGEDLRAKVVGE
+1192 DGQDVRAKVIGE

-1213 GRIEFARSGGRINTD
+1213 GRIEFARSGGPEGEGGKVNTD

-1251 LVRDGDMTVKQRN
+1251 LVTEGDMTVKQRN
-1264 KLLADMTDEIG
+1264 VILAEMTDEVG
-1275 GLVLRN
+1275 SLVLRN
-1281 NYAQNV
+1281 NYAQNTALANAV
-1287 ALSNASAQA
+1287 AQS
-1296 PSLLHAQQ
+1296 PSLLHAHQ
-1304 RFMRRLER
+1304 RFMRRLGR
-1312 DGALDRALEFLPADR
+1312 DGALDRSLEFLPNDR
-1327 HIRELLSNE
+1327 QIRELLGGG
-1336 KGLSQPELA
+1336 KGLTQPELA
-1345 VLIAYTKIT
+1345 VLLAYTKIT
-1354 TADELISTVL
+1354 VADELIGTEL
-1364 PDDPHLQKLVHAYF
+1364 PDDPYLRGLLHAYF
-1378 PSELRERFPEAVDG
+1378 PTLLRERFPEAVD
-1392 HALRREI
+1392 HHPLRREI
-1399 ITTVLVNDTVNTA
+1399 ITTVLVNDTVNTG

-1420 REETGAS
+1420 REESGAS

-1434 QFTAREIFGLSRVW
+1434 QTAARVIFRLAEVW
-1448 DAVEALDNKVAADVQ
+1448 DAVEALDNKVPAEFQ
-1463 TRIRLHSRRLVER
+1463 TRMRLHSRRLVER
-1476 GSRWLLGNRPQP
+1476 GTRWLLNNRPQP
-1488 VAIAETIESFR
+1488 LQIGETIDFFSE
-1499 DGVARVWDE
+1499 RVEQVWE
-1508 LPKLVKGA
+1508 KLPQLLRGA
-1516 DLDWYHSILDEL
+1516 DLEWYESIFEEL
-1528 TGAGV
+1528 TAVGV
-1533 PDELAVRVAG
+1533 PEELALRVAG
-1543 FSSAFPALDIV
+1543 FSSAFPTLDIV
-1554 AIADRTGR
+1554 AIADRVGK
-1562 DPLEVAEVY
+1562 DPLAVAEVY

-1577 LRITQLM
+1577 LRITDLM

-1603 IREDLYAAHAAL
+1603 IREDLFAAHAAL
-1615 TSDVLS
+1615 TSDVLA
-1621 VGNGSATPEE
+1621 VGNGTSTPEE
-1631 RFRAWESKNA
+1631 RFKAWEEKNA
-1641 AILARSRS
+1641 AILGRART

-1672 RTLLRTHA
+1672 RTLLRTHS

>member
-1 MQTKLDEAKAELLAG
+1 MQTKLDEAKAELLTR
-16 AAKVAENGPGGGVGG
+16 AARVAEHSPAGGLL
-31 PGGAPRAR
+31 PTGAEQ
-39 ISAAGADESA
+39 GE
-49 RPGQETVLAYLQRY
+49 RPDRDTVLSYLQRY
-63 YLHTAPEDLSG
+63 YLHTAPEDLTD

-84 ASHYRLAENRPQ
+84 LSHYRLAENRPQ
-96 GTANVRVY
+96 GTANVRVH
-104 TPTVEENGWTCS
+104 TPTVEENGWTSS

-149 HPQVTVRRDVTGKL
+149 HPQVVVRRDITGKL
-163 IEVLSGGP
+163 IEILGP
-171 GLPKASRSRQK
+171 DCDAHGLRTER
-182 SKDARAEMPHD
+182 PHD
-193 ALVESW
+193 SLVESW
-199 IHVEM
+199 IHVEI

-213 QQITADLLRVLSD
+213 KQITVDLQRVLSD
-226 VRETVEDWGKMRE
+226 VRESVEDWEKMRE
-239 AALRIADD
+239 AALRIADSLPDEPTAPD
-247 LPGEPLDDLADEE
+247 LREYEL
-260 VEEARELLRWLAA
+260 EEARELLRWLAD

-278 LGYREYEL
+278 LGYREYNL
-286 KDSDALAVV
+286 VDGDSLSAV

-305 DPHHSEDEAHPVSP
+305 DPHHSGKEDGHPVSP
-319 SFDRLPADARAKA
+319 SFNRLPADARAKA
-332 REHKLLVLTKANS
+332 REHRLLVLTKANS
-345 RATVHRPSY
+345 RSTVHRPSY
-354 LDYVGVKKFDAKGNV
+354 LDYVGVKKFDADGNV

-397 VAEVVE
+397 VAEVLE
-403 GAGFSYNSHDGRDLL
+403 RAGFSPSSHDGRDLT

-423 YPRDELFQTPVDQLR
+423 YPRDELFQTPVDQLQ

-465 YSAIVYLPRDRYTTG
+465 YSALVYLPRDRFTTG
-480 VRLRLI
+480 VRLRLM
-486 DILKEEL
+486 DILREEL
-493 GGNSVDFTAW
+493 GGISVDFTAW

-509 SRLHFVIRVPAGTEL
+509 SRIHFVVRVPQGTEL
-524 PHLTDADADRIEA
+524 PVLTDGDVERIEG

-542 ARSWADGFQEA
+542 ARSWADGFDQA
-553 LTAELGEERGAE
+553 LNAELGEERAAE
-565 LQRQYGHSFPEGY
+565 LLRRYGSAFAEGY

-590 LVLLETLKQGEKD
+590 LVHLEKLRDGDKD

-623 YRTGEQVSLSAVLPA
+623 YRAGEQVSLSAVLPV
-638 LQQLGVEVV
+638 LQRLGVEVT

-656 ADRTHAWIYDFG
+656 ADRTTAWIYDFG
-668 LRMPLANGNGGYLAD
+668 LRLSAGDLGD
-683 DARARFQEAF
+683 DARERFQDAF
-693 AAVWKG
+693 AAVWNG
-699 EAENDGFNALVLG
+699 QAENDNFNTLVLS
-712 AGLNWRQAMVLRA
+712 AGLTWRQAVVLRA
-725 YAKYLR
+725 YAKYMR
-731 QAGSTFSQDYMEST
+731 QAGSTFSQDYMEDT

-762 RMSPG
+762 RMSPV
-767 RQSAGTELTDG
+767 RQAAGSELVDAM
-778 LLEELEGALDQVASL
+778 LEELDGALDQVASL

-800 SFLTVIKATLRTNFF
+800 AFLTLIKATLRTNFF
-815 QSASEGSDQGGR
+815 QLDSHGEQ
-827 RTEDGAPHA
+827 HA

-916 FVAKQLPDPSVD
+916 FVAKNLPDPSVD
-928 RDAWFAEGIAAYRTF
+928 RDAWLAEGIASYKIF

-958 VVPPA
+958 VVPPRS
-963 DVVRHD
+963 VVRHD

-979 DKGTASFSDIAN
+979 DKGTATFSDIAN
-991 EVAVAYGFWLGDA
+991 GVAEDYGFWLGDA

-1041 TEDFTVVGVGDMSG
+1041 TQDFTVVGVGDMSG

-1069 LVAAFDHRHIFIDPD
+1069 LVAAFDHRHIFIDPA

-1096 LFDLPRSSW
+1096 LFELPRSSW
-1105 ADYDTGLLSAGGGI
+1105 ADYDTSLISAGGGI
-1119 HPRSAKSIPLNPH
+1119 HPRSAKAVP
-1132 VREALGIDPSVSKMT
+1132 VTAQMRAALGIEAGVTKMT
-1147 PADLM
+1147 PAELM
-1152 QTILKAPVDLVW
+1152 QAILKAPVDLVW
-1164 NGGIGTYIKAVSESN
+1164 NGGIGTYVKATSETH

-1192 NGEDLRAKVVGE
+1192 NGSDVRAQVIGE
-1204 GGNLGATQL
+1204 GGNLGLTQL
-1213 GRIEFARSGGRINTD
+1213 GRIEFARSGAGGEGGKVNTD

-1245 KILLNG
+1245 KILLNA
-1251 LVRDGDMTVKQRN
+1251 VVADGDMTVKQRN
-1264 KLLADMTDEIG
+1264 KLLAQMTDEVG
-1275 GLVLRN
+1275 HLVLRN
-1281 NYAQNV
+1281 NYAQNT
-1287 ALSNASAQA
+1287 ALANGSAQA

-1304 RFMRRLER
+1304 RFMRRLESAGLLNR
-1312 DGALDRALEFLPADR
+1312 ELEFLPTDR
-1327 HIRELLSNE
+1327 QIRELLNNG
-1336 KGLSQPELA
+1336 KGLTQPELA
-1345 VLIAYTKIT
+1345 VLLAYTKIT
-1354 TADELISTVL
+1354 TADELIATGL
-1364 PDDPHLQKLVHAYF
+1364 PDDPYLRRLLFAYF
-1378 PSELRERFPEAVDG
+1378 PAVLGDTFAEQIDG

-1399 ITTVLVNDTVNTA
+1399 ITTILVNDTVNTG

-1427 IEEIVRA
+1427 TEEIVRA
-1434 QFTAREIFGLSRVW
+1434 QLAAREIFGLADVW
-1448 DAVEALDNKVAADVQ
+1448 DAVEALDNKVSADVQ
-1463 TRIRLHSRRLVER
+1463 TRVRLHSRRLVER
-1476 GSRWLLGNRPQP
+1476 GTRWLLNNRPQP
-1488 VAIAETIESFR
+1488 LQITETIAFFGE
-1499 DGVARVWDE
+1499 RVSQVWAE
-1508 LPKLVKGA
+1508 LPKLVRGA
-1516 DLDWYHSILDEL
+1516 DLEWYQLVMDEL
-1528 TGAGV
+1528 TGEGV
-1533 PDELAVRVAG
+1533 PEELAAKVAG
-1543 FSSAFPALDIV
+1543 FSSAFPTLDIV
-1554 AIADRTGR
+1554 AIADRTGV
-1562 DPLEVAEVY
+1562 DPLGVAEVY

-1577 LRITQLM
+1577 LDITQLM

-1603 IREDLYAAHAAL
+1603 IREDLFAAHAAL
-1615 TSDVLS
+1615 TADVLS
-1621 VGNGSATPEE
+1621 VGGGASTPEE
-1631 RFRAWESKNA
+1631 RFQAWEEKNA
-1641 AILARSRS
+1641 AIIGRART

-1654 QGSDAFDLAN
+1654 RGSDDFDLAN

-1672 RTLLRTHA
+1672 RSLLRAHS

>member
-39 ISAAGADESA
+39 TSAAGADESA
-49 RPGQETVLAYLQRY
+49 RPGQDTVLAYLQRY

-96 GTANVRVY
+96 GTANVRVH

-171 GLPKASRSRQK
+171 GLPKSANGRK
-182 SKDARAEMPHD
+182 GGKGVKAELPHD

-199 IHVEM
+199 IHVEI

-226 VRETVEDWGKMRE
+226 VRETVEDWGKMRD

-286 KDSDALAVV
+286 KDSDALAAV

-509 SRLHFVIRVPAGTEL
+509 SRLHFVVRVPAGTEL

-590 LVLLETLKQGEKD
+590 LVHLETLKQGEKD

-668 LRMPLANGNGGYLAD
+668 LRMPLVNGNGGYLAD

-693 AAVWKG
+693 AAVWRG

-778 LLEELEGALDQVASL
+778 LLEELDGALDQVASL

-815 QSASEGSDQGGR
+815 QH
-827 RTEDGAPHA
+827 TEDGTPHS

-916 FVAKQLPDPSVD
+916 FVAKQLPDASVD
-928 RDAWFAEGIAAYRTF
+928 RDAWLAEGIAAYRTF

-1069 LVAAFDHRHIFIDPD
+1069 LVAAFDHRHIFLDPN

-1105 ADYDTGLLSAGGGI
+1105 ADYETGLLSAGGGI
-1119 HPRSAKSIPLNPH
+1119 HPRSAKSIPLNSH

-1264 KLLADMTDEIG
+1264 KLLADMTDEVG
-1275 GLVLRN
+1275 ALVLRN

-1327 HIRELLSNE
+1327 HIRELLSNG

-1354 TADELISTVL
+1354 AADELISTVL

-1476 GSRWLLGNRPQP
+1476 GARWLLGNRPQP
-1488 VAIAETIESFR
+1488 VAIAETIEGFR

-1508 LPKLVKGA
+1508 LPKMLKGA

-1528 TGAGV
+1528 TAAGV

-1554 AIADRTGR
+1554 AIADRTGQ

-1621 VGNGSATPEE
+1621 VGNGSSTPEE
-1631 RFRAWESKNA
+1631 RFLAWESKNA

>member
-1 MQTKLDEAKAELLAG
+1 MQTKLDEAKAELLDR
-16 AAKVAENGPGGGVGG
+16 AARVAENSPVGG
-31 PGGAPRAR
+31 HLPTGKTEHGTPDRA
-39 ISAAGADESA
+39 A
-49 RPGQETVLAYLQRY
+49 VLAFLQRY
-63 YLHTAPEDLSG
+63 YLHTAPEDLAD

-84 ASHYRLAENRPQ
+84 YSHYRLAENRPQ
-96 GTANVRVY
+96 GTANVRVH

-128 FLVDSVTNELSRQG
+128 FLVDSVTNELTRQG

-149 HPQVTVRRDVTGKL
+149 HPQVVVRRDVTGHL
-163 IEVLSGGP
+163 IEVLSTPPAGE
-171 GLPKASRSRQK
+171 L
-182 SKDARAEMPHD
+182 PHD
-193 ALVESW
+193 AHVESW
-199 IHVEM
+199 IHVEI
-204 DRETDRADL
+204 DRETDRSDL
-213 QQITADLLRVLSD
+213 KQITADLLRVLSD
-226 VRETVEDWGKMRE
+226 AREAVEDWGKMRE
-239 AALRIADD
+239 GALRIAEELSEEPAPAD
-247 LPGEPLDDLADEE
+247 LPAEE
-260 VEEARELLRWLAA
+260 IEEARELLRWLAA

-286 KDSDALAVV
+286 RDDSLGAV

-305 DPHHSEDEAHPVSP
+305 DPHHETGESHPVSP
-319 SFDRLPADARAKA
+319 SFERLPADARAKA

-345 RATVHRPSY
+345 RSTVHRPSY
-354 LDYVGVKKFDAKGNV
+354 LDYIGVKKFDEQGNV

-397 VAEVVE
+397 VEDVLSR
-403 GAGFSYNSHDGRDLL
+403 AGFSPHSHDGRDLL

-423 YPRDELFQTPVDQLR
+423 YPRDELFQTPVDELQT
-438 SIVTSVLYLQERRR
+438 IVTSVLYLQERRR

-465 YSAIVYLPRDRYTTG
+465 YSALVYLPRDRYTTG
-480 VRLRLI
+480 VRMRII
-486 DILKEEL
+486 DLLKEEL
-493 GGNSVDFTAW
+493 GGTSVDFTAW
-503 NTESIL
+503 NTESVL
-509 SRLHFVIRVPAGTEL
+509 SRLHFVIRVPQGTEL
-524 PHLTDADADRIEA
+524 LQLSDADKDRIEA

-542 ARSWADGFQEA
+542 VRSWLDGFSEA
-553 LTAELGEERGAE
+553 LNAEVGEERAAE
-565 LQRQYGHSFPEGY
+565 LLRSYHNAFPEGY

-590 LVLLETLKQGEKD
+590 LGHLERLTEEND

-608 YEPVGAGPGERRFKI
+608 YEPVGAGPDERRLKI
-623 YRTGEQVSLSAVLPA
+623 YRKGDAVSLSRVLPV
-638 LQQLGVEVV
+638 LNRLGVEVM

-656 ADRTHAWIYDFG
+656 ADGSVAWIYDFG
-668 LRMPLANGNGGYLAD
+668 MRMPKAQHGADYHGD
-683 DARARFQEAF
+683 DARERFQEAF
-693 AAVWKG
+693 AASWTGK
-699 EAENDGFNALVLG
+699 AENDGFNALVLS
-712 AGLNWRQAMVLRA
+712 AGLTWRQAMVLRA

-731 QAGSTFSQDYMEST
+731 QASSTFSQDYMEDT

-762 RMSPG
+762 RMSPE
-767 RQSAGTELTDG
+767 RQRAGHEIVDA
-778 LLEELEGALDQVASL
+778 LLEELEAALDQVASL

-815 QSASEGSDQGGR
+815 QEARGGR
-827 RTEDGAPHA
+827 PHE

-846 IPDLPAPRPAYEI
+846 IPDLPAPRPAFEI

-928 RDAWFAEGIAAYRTF
+928 RDAWLAEGIASYRTF

-979 DKGTASFSDIAN
+979 DKGTATFSDIAN
-991 EVAVAYGFWLGDA
+991 EVAQQYNFWLGDA

-1028 VKRHFRELGHDTQ
+1028 VKRHFRELGVDTQ
-1041 TEDFTVVGVGDMSG
+1041 TEDFTVVGIGDMSG

-1069 LVAAFDHRHIFIDPD
+1069 LVAAFDHRHIVIDPD

-1096 LFDLPRSSW
+1096 LFELPRSSW
-1105 ADYDTGLLSAGGGI
+1105 QDYNTDLLSAGGGI
-1119 HPRSAKSIPLNPH
+1119 FPRSAKSIPVNAH
-1132 VREALGIDPSVSKMT
+1132 IRAALGIEEKVTKLT

-1152 QTILKAPVDLVW
+1152 RAILKAPVDLLW
-1164 NGGIGTYIKAVSESN
+1164 NGGIGTYVKASTETH
-1179 ADVGDKANDAIRV
+1179 ADVGDKANDSIRV
-1192 NGEDLRAKVVGE
+1192 DGKDLRVKVVGE
-1204 GGNLGATQL
+1204 GGNLGLTQL
-1213 GRIEFARSGGRINTD
+1213 GRIECALHGGRINTD

-1245 KILLNG
+1245 KILLNS
-1251 LVRDGDMTVKQRN
+1251 LVTDGDMTVKQRN
-1264 KLLADMTDEIG
+1264 RLLAEMTDEVG
-1275 GLVLRN
+1275 RLVLRN
-1281 NYAQNV
+1281 NYAQNTAIAN
-1287 ALSNASAQA
+1287 ALAQ
-1296 PSLLHAQQ
+1296 SKDMLHAQQ
-1304 RFMRRLER
+1304 RFLRHLVRE
-1312 DGALDRALEFLPADR
+1312 GHLDRALEFLPTDR
-1327 HIRELLSNE
+1327 QIRERLAQGQ
-1336 KGLSQPELA
+1336 GLTSPETA
-1345 VLIAYTKIT
+1345 VLLAYTKIT
-1354 TADELISTVL
+1354 VAEELLHTSL
-1364 PDDPHLQKLVHAYF
+1364 PDDPYLHGLLYAYF
-1378 PSELRERFPEAVDG
+1378 PSALREQFPEQIES
-1392 HALRREI
+1392 HPLRREI
-1399 ITTVLVNDTVNTA
+1399 TTTVLVNDTVNT
-1412 GSTFLHRL
+1412 GGTTYLHRL

-1427 IEEIVRA
+1427 LEEIVRA
-1434 QFTAREIFGLSRVW
+1434 QTAARAIFRSATVW
-1448 DAVEALDNKVAADVQ
+1448 DGVEALDNKVDATVQ

-1476 GSRWLLGNRPQP
+1476 GTRWLLNNRPQP
-1488 VAIAETIESFR
+1488 LQLAETVDFFAE
-1499 DGVARVWDE
+1499 RVEQVWAQ
-1508 LPKLVKGA
+1508 LPKLMRGA
-1516 DLDWYHSILDEL
+1516 DVEWWQQIHDEL
-1528 TGAGV
+1528 TDAGV
-1533 PDELAVRVAG
+1533 PDELATRVAG

-1554 AIADRTGR
+1554 SVADRMGKE
-1562 DPLEVAEVY
+1562 PLEVAEVY

-1577 LRITQLM
+1577 LGITQLM

-1594 RWQSMARAS
+1594 RWQSMARAA
-1603 IREDLYAAHAAL
+1603 IREDLYAAHAAV
-1615 TSDVLS
+1615 TADVLAA
-1621 VGNGSATPEE
+1621 GNGTATPEQ
-1631 RFRAWESKNA
+1631 RFKVWEQKNA
-1641 AILARSRS
+1641 PILGRART

-1672 RTLLRTHA
+1672 RTLLRAHS

>member
-1 MQTKLDEAKAELLAG
+1 MQTKLDEAKAELLAR
-16 AAKVAENGPGGGVGG
+16 AAKVADNSPGGGVGG
-31 PGGAPRAR
+31 PGGTPGVRVA
-39 ISAAGADESA
+39 AAGADQE
-49 RPGQETVLAYLQRY
+49 RPGQDVLLAYLQRY
-63 YLHTAPEDLSG
+63 YLHTAPEDIAG

-84 ASHYRLAENRPQ
+84 SSHYRLAETRPQ
-96 GTANVRVY
+96 GTANVRVH

-149 HPQVTVRRDVTGKL
+149 HPQVVVRRDVTGKL
-163 IEVLSGGP
+163 IEVLAEGNGISTSLQG
-171 GLPKASRSRQK
+171 R
-182 SKDARAEMPHD
+182 KDAKSAKGAGTELPHD

-199 IHVEM
+199 IHVEI
-204 DRETDRADL
+204 DRETDRSDL
-213 QQITADLLRVLSD
+213 QQIATDLLRVLSD
-226 VRETVEDWGKMRE
+226 VRETVEDWEKMRD

-247 LPGEPLDDLADEE
+247 LPGEPLDDLADDE
-260 VEEARELLRWLAA
+260 VNEARELLRWLAA

-286 KDSDALAVV
+286 KDTDALAAV

-305 DPHHSEDEAHPVSP
+305 DPHHSIDEAHPVSP

-332 REHKLLVLTKANS
+332 RERKLLILTKANS
-345 RATVHRPSY
+345 RSTVHRPSY
-354 LDYVGVKKFDAKGNV
+354 LDYVGVKKFDADGNV
-369 VGERRF
+369 IGERRF

-397 VAEVVE
+397 VAEVLE
-403 GAGFSYNSHDGRDLL
+403 GAGFSPNSHDGRDLL

-493 GGNSVDFTAW
+493 GGTSVDFTAW

-509 SRLHFVIRVPAGTEL
+509 SRLHFVVRVAPGTEL
-524 PHLTDADADRIEA
+524 PDLTDSEADRIEA

-553 LTAELGEERGAE
+553 LNAECGEERAAE
-565 LQRQYGHSFPEGY
+565 LMRQYGHSFPEGY
-578 KADHSPRAAVAD
+578 KADHTPRSAVAD
-590 LVLLETLKQGEKD
+590 LVHLEALKKDEKD

-638 LQQLGVEVV
+638 LQRLGVEVV

-668 LRMPLANGNGGYLAD
+668 LRMPQTNGNGNYLAD
-683 DARARFQEAF
+683 DARDRFQDAF
-693 AAVWKG
+693 AAVWTG
-699 EAENDGFNALVLG
+699 EAENDGFNSLVLG

-762 RMSPG
+762 RMSPE
-767 RQSAGTELTDG
+767 RQRAGTELTDG
-778 LLEELEGALDQVASL
+778 LLEELDGALDQVASL

-815 QSASEGSDQGGR
+815 QMAD
-827 RTEDGAPHA
+827 DGKPHS
-836 YVSMKFDPQA
+836 YVSMKFDPQS
-846 IPDLPAPRPAYEI
+846 IPDLPAPRPAFEI

-916 FVAKQLPDPSVD
+916 FVAKQLPDPAVD
-928 RDAWFAEGIAAYRTF
+928 RDAWMAEGIASYRTF

-958 VVPPA
+958 VVPPR

-979 DKGTASFSDIAN
+979 DKGTAKFSDIAN
-991 EVAVAYGFWLGDA
+991 EVAVSYGFWLGDA

-1069 LVAAFDHRHIFIDPD
+1069 LVAAFDHRHIFIDPN

-1105 ADYDTGLLSAGGGI
+1105 ADYNKELLSAGGGI
-1119 HPRSAKSIPLNPH
+1119 HPRSAKSIPVNAH
-1132 VREALGIDPSVSKMT
+1132 IREALGIDSGVTKMT
-1147 PADLM
+1147 PAELM
-1152 QTILKAPVDLVW
+1152 QTILKARVDLLW
-1164 NGGIGTYIKAVSESN
+1164 NGGIGTYIKSSAESN
-1179 ADVGDKANDAIRV
+1179 PDVGDKANDAIRV
-1192 NGEDLRAKVVGE
+1192 NGQDLRAKVVGE

-1213 GRIEFARSGGRINTD
+1213 GRIEFARNGGRINTD

-1264 KLLADMTDEIG
+1264 KLLAEMTDEIG
-1275 GLVLRN
+1275 RLVLRN

-1287 ALSNASAQA
+1287 ALANATTQA
-1296 PSLLHAQQ
+1296 PSLLHAHQ
-1304 RFMRRLER
+1304 RFMRRLVR
-1312 DGALDRALEFLPADR
+1312 DGDLDRGLEFLPTDR
-1327 HIRELLSNE
+1327 QIRELLNAG

-1345 VLIAYTKIT
+1345 VLLAYTKIT
-1354 TADELISTVL
+1354 AARELIKTSL
-1364 PDDPHLQKLVHAYF
+1364 PDDPHLQKLLHAYF
-1378 PSELRERFPEAVDG
+1378 PQQLREQFPEAVDG

-1399 ITTVLVNDTVNTA
+1399 ITTVLVNDTVNSG

-1434 QFTAREIFGLSRVW
+1434 QFAAREIFGLGQVW
-1448 DAVEALDNKVAADVQ
+1448 DAVEALDNEVAADVQ

-1488 VAIAETIESFR
+1488 LEIAGTIDFFKA
-1499 DGVARVWDE
+1499 GVEQVWAE
-1508 LPKLVKGA
+1508 LPKMLMGA
-1516 DLDWYHSILDEL
+1516 DLDWYQSILDEL
-1528 TGAGV
+1528 TEAGV
-1533 PDELAVRVAG
+1533 PGELAQRVAG

-1554 AIADRTGR
+1554 AIAERTGK
-1562 DPLEVAEVY
+1562 DPLSVAEVY

-1577 LRITQLM
+1577 LGITQLM

-1615 TSDVLS
+1615 TADVLA
-1621 VGNGSATPEE
+1621 VGNGTSTPEE
-1631 RFRAWESKNA
+1631 RFKAWEEKNA
-1641 AILARSRS
+1641 AILTRSRS

-1654 QGSDAFDLAN
+1654 RGSDAFDLAN

>member
-1 MQTKLDEAKAELLAG
+1 MQTKLDEAKAELLDR
-16 AAKVAENGPGGGVGG
+16 AARVAENSPVGG
-31 PGGAPRAR
+31 HLPTGTTEHGTPDQ
-39 ISAAGADESA
+39 AA
-49 RPGQETVLAYLQRY
+49 VLAFLQRY
-63 YLHTAPEDLSG
+63 YLHTAPEDLTD

-84 ASHYRLAENRPQ
+84 YSHYRLAENRPQ
-96 GTANVRVY
+96 GTANVRVH

-128 FLVDSVTNELSRQG
+128 FLVDSVTNELTRQG

-149 HPQVTVRRDVTGKL
+149 HPQMVVRRDVTGKL
-163 IEVLSGGP
+163 IEVLTTPPTGD
-171 GLPKASRSRQK
+171 L
-182 SKDARAEMPHD
+182 PHD
-193 ALVESW
+193 AHVESW
-199 IHVEM
+199 IHVEI
-204 DRETDRADL
+204 DRETDRSDL
-213 QQITADLLRVLSD
+213 KQITADLLRVLSD
-226 VRETVEDWGKMRE
+226 VREAVEDWGKMRDG
-239 AALRIADD
+239 ALRMADGLPEEPVAGD
-247 LPGEPLDDLADEE
+247 LPQQEI
-260 VEEARELLRWLAA
+260 EEARELLRWLAA

-286 KDSDALAVV
+286 RDDDSLAAV
-295 PGTGLGILRS
+295 PGTGLGILRA
-305 DPHHSEDEAHPVSP
+305 DPHHEAGESHPVSP
-319 SFDRLPADARAKA
+319 SFERLPADARAKA

-354 LDYVGVKKFDAKGNV
+354 LDYIGVKKFDEQGNV

-397 VAEVVE
+397 VDEVLAR
-403 GAGFSYNSHDGRDLL
+403 AGFSPNSHDGRDLL

-423 YPRDELFQTPVDQLR
+423 YPRDELFQTPVDELQA
-438 SIVTSVLYLQERRR
+438 IVTSVLYLQERRR

-465 YSAIVYLPRDRYTTG
+465 YSALVYLPRDRYTTG
-480 VRLRLI
+480 VRLRII

-493 GGNSVDFTAW
+493 GGISVDFTAW

-509 SRLHFVIRVPAGTEL
+509 SRLHFVVRVPQGTEL
-524 PHLTDADADRIEA
+524 PQLSDSDKERIEA

-542 ARSWADGFQEA
+542 ARSWMDGFAEA
-553 LTAELGEERGAE
+553 LNAEVGEERAAE
-565 LQRQYGHSFPEGY
+565 MLRSYHNAFPEGY
-578 KADHSPRAAVAD
+578 KADHTPRAAVAD
-590 LVLLETLKQGEKD
+590 LGHLERLDQDND

-608 YEPVGAGPGERRFKI
+608 YEPVGAGPDERRFKI
-623 YRTGEQVSLSAVLPA
+623 YRKGEAVSLSRVLPV
-638 LQQLGVEVV
+638 LNRLGVEVM

-656 ADRTHAWIYDFG
+656 ADRSVAWIYDFG
-668 LRMPLANGNGGYLAD
+668 LRMPKAQFGTDYLGD
-683 DARARFQEAF
+683 DARERFQEAF
-693 AAVWKG
+693 AASWTGK
-699 EAENDGFNALVLG
+699 AENDGFNALVLS
-712 AGLNWRQAMVLRA
+712 AGLTWRQAMVLRA

-731 QAGSTFSQDYMEST
+731 QAGSTFSQDYMEDT

-762 RMSPG
+762 RMSPDRQRAG
-767 RQSAGTELTDG
+767 REIVDA
-778 LLEELEGALDQVASL
+778 LLEELDAALDQVASL

-815 QSASEGSDQGGR
+815 QEARGGK
-827 RTEDGAPHA
+827 PHA

-846 IPDLPAPRPAYEI
+846 IPDLPAPRPAFEI

-928 RDAWFAEGIAAYRTF
+928 RDAWLAEGIASYKTF

-958 VVPPA
+958 VVPPP

-979 DKGTASFSDIAN
+979 DKGTATFSDIAN
-991 EVAVAYGFWLGDA
+991 EVAESYNFWLGDA

-1028 VKRHFRELGHDTQ
+1028 VKRHFRELGVDTQ
-1041 TEDFTVVGVGDMSG
+1041 TEDFTVVGIGDMSG

-1096 LFDLPRSSW
+1096 LFELSRSSW
-1105 ADYDTGLLSAGGGI
+1105 ADYNTDLLSAGGGVF
-1119 HPRSAKSIPLNPH
+1119 PRTAKAIPVNAH
-1132 VREALGIDPSVSKMT
+1132 IRAALGIEGKVAKLT

-1152 QTILKAPVDLVW
+1152 RAILKAPVDLLW
-1164 NGGIGTYIKAVSESN
+1164 NGGIGTYVKSSVESH
-1179 ADVGDKANDAIRV
+1179 ADVGDKANDPIRV
-1192 NGEDLRAKVVGE
+1192 DGSDLRVRVVGE
-1204 GGNLGATQL
+1204 GGNLGLTQL
-1213 GRIEFARSGGRINTD
+1213 GRIEFAHHGGKVNTD

-1245 KILLNG
+1245 KILLNS
-1251 LVRDGDMTVKQRN
+1251 LVADGDMTVKQRN
-1264 KLLADMTDEIG
+1264 KLLAEMTDEVG
-1275 GLVLRN
+1275 RLVLRN
-1281 NYAQNV
+1281 NYAQNTAIAN
-1287 ALSNASAQA
+1287 ALAQ
-1296 PSLLHAQQ
+1296 SKDMLHAQQ
-1304 RFMRRLER
+1304 RFLRHLVRE
-1312 DGALDRALEFLPADR
+1312 GHLDRALEFLPTER
-1327 HIRELLSNE
+1327 QIRERLAQGQ
-1336 KGLSQPELA
+1336 GLTSPETA
-1345 VLIAYTKIT
+1345 VLLAYTKIT
-1354 TADELISTVL
+1354 VAEELLHTSL
-1364 PDDPHLQKLVHAYF
+1364 PDDPYLRELLHCYF
-1378 PSELRERFPEAVDG
+1378 PAALREQFPEHIDS
-1392 HALRREI
+1392 HPLRREI
-1399 ITTVLVNDTVNTA
+1399 TTTVLVNDTVNT
-1412 GSTFLHRL
+1412 GGTTYLHRL

-1427 IEEIVRA
+1427 LEEIVRA
-1434 QFTAREIFGLSRVW
+1434 QTAARVIFRQAPVW
-1448 DAVEALDNKVAADVQ
+1448 DGVEALDNKVEAAVQ

-1476 GSRWLLGNRPQP
+1476 GTRWLLNNRPQP
-1488 VAIAETIESFR
+1488 LELAETVDFFAE
-1499 DGVARVWDE
+1499 RVEQVWAQ
-1508 LPKLVKGA
+1508 LPKLLRGA
-1516 DLDWYHSILDEL
+1516 DLEWWQKIYDEL
-1528 TGAGV
+1528 TAAGV
-1533 PDELAVRVAG
+1533 PDELATPVAG
-1543 FSSAFPALDIV
+1543 FSSAFPTLDIV
-1554 AIADRTGR
+1554 SVADRVGKEPM
-1562 DPLEVAEVY
+1562 DVAEVY

-1577 LRITQLM
+1577 LTITQLM
-1584 DRIIELPRAD
+1584 DRISALPRTD
-1594 RWQSMARAS
+1594 RWQSMARAA
-1603 IREDLYAAHAAL
+1603 IREDLYAAHAAV
-1615 TSDVLS
+1615 TSDVLA
-1621 VGNGSATPEE
+1621 VGNGSATPEQ
-1631 RFRAWESKNA
+1631 RFKVWEQKNA
-1641 AILARSRS
+1641 ALLGRART

-1654 QGSDAFDLAN
+1654 QGSESFDLAN

-1672 RTLLRTHA
+1672 RTLLRAHT

>member
-1 MQTKLDEAKAELLAG
+1 MQTKLDEAKAELLDR
-16 AAKVAENGPGGGVGG
+16 AARVAENSPVGG
-31 PGGAPRAR
+31 HLPTGTTSEGTPGTPDGEA
-39 ISAAGADESA
+39 
-49 RPGQETVLAYLQRY
+49 VLAFLQRY
-63 YLHTAPEDLSG
+63 YLHTAPEDLAD

-84 ASHYRLAENRPQ
+84 VSHYRLAETRPQ

-116 HSVVEVVTDDMP
+116 HTVVEVVTDDMP
-128 FLVDSVTNELSRQG
+128 FLVDSVTNELTRQG

-149 HPQVTVRRDVTGKL
+149 HPQVVVRRDLTGKL
-163 IEVLSGGP
+163 IEVLTTTPHGD
-171 GLPKASRSRQK
+171 L
-182 SKDARAEMPHD
+182 PHD
-193 ALVESW
+193 AHVESW
-199 IHVEM
+199 IHVET

-213 QQITADLLRVLSD
+213 KQISADLLRVLSD
-226 VRETVEDWGKMRE
+226 VREAVEDWEKMRD
-239 AALRIADD
+239 AAVRIADGLKDEPQPAD
-247 LPGEPLDDLADEE
+247 LPAAE
-260 VEEARELLRWLAA
+260 VEEARELLRWLSA

-286 KDSDALAVV
+286 LGDDSLSAK

-305 DPHHSEDEAHPVSP
+305 DPHHSEDDEHPVSP
-319 SFDRLPADARAKA
+319 SFERLPADARAKA
-332 REHKLLVLTKANS
+332 REHRLLVLTKANS
-345 RATVHRPSY
+345 RATVHRASY
-354 LDYVGVKKFDAKGNV
+354 LDYIGVKKFDADGNV

-397 VAEVVE
+397 VAEVLE
-403 GAGFSYNSHDGRDLL
+403 RAGFSPNSHDGRDLT

-423 YPRDELFQTPVDQLR
+423 YPRDELFQTPPAELQ
-438 SIVTSVLYLQERRR
+438 SIATSVLYLQERRR

-465 YSAIVYLPRDRYTTG
+465 YSALVYLPRDRYTTG
-480 VRLRLI
+480 VRLRII

-493 GGNSVDFTAW
+493 GGISVDFTAW

-509 SRLHFVIRVPAGTEL
+509 SRLHFVVRVQPGTEL
-524 PHLTDADADRIEA
+524 PQLSDADKERIEA

-542 ARSWADGFQEA
+542 TRSWSDGFAEA
-553 LTAELGEERGAE
+553 LNAECGEERAAE
-565 LQRQYGHSFPEGY
+565 LLRRYNNAFTEGY
-578 KADHSPRAAVAD
+578 KADHSPRSAVAD
-590 LVLLETLKQGEKD
+590 LVHLERLSNDKD
-603 FALSL
+603 NDFSLSL
-608 YEPVGAGPGERRFKI
+608 YEPVGAAPGERRFKI
-623 YRTGEQVSLSAVLPA
+623 YRKGDAVSLSAVLPV
-638 LQQLGVEVV
+638 LNRLGVEVV
-647 DERPYELRC
+647 DERPYELRR
-656 ADRTHAWIYDFG
+656 ADRSTAWIYDFG
-668 LRMPLANGNGGYLAD
+668 LRLPQTAAGGDHLGED
-683 DARARFQEAF
+683 GRERFQEAF
-693 AAVWKG
+693 AATWTGK
-699 EAENDGFNALVLG
+699 AENDGFNALVLS
-712 AGLNWRQAMVLRA
+712 AGLTWRQAMVLRA

-731 QAGSTFSQDYMEST
+731 QAGSTFSQDYMEDT

-762 RMSPG
+762 RMSPD
-767 RQSAGTELTDG
+767 RQKAGLEITDA
-778 LLEELEGALDQVASL
+778 LLEELDAALDQVASL

-815 QSASEGSDQGGR
+815 QEARDGG
-827 RTEDGAPHA
+827 PHA

-928 RDAWFAEGIAAYRTF
+928 RDAWLTEGIESYKTF
-943 ISALLDITDNMVAGE
+943 ISALLDITDNMIAGE
-958 VVPPA
+958 VVPPE

-969 EDDTYLVVAA
+969 GDDTYLVVAA
-979 DKGTASFSDIAN
+979 DKGTATFSDIAN
-991 EVAVAYGFWLGDA
+991 EVAQSYDFWLGDA

-1028 VKRHFRELGHDTQ
+1028 VKRHFRELDLDTQ
-1041 TEDFTVVGVGDMSG
+1041 SEDFTVVGIGDMSG

-1069 LVAAFDHRHIFIDPD
+1069 LVAAFDHRHIFIDPV
-1084 PDAATSYAERRR
+1084 PDAATGYAERRR
-1096 LFDLPRSSW
+1096 LFELPRSSW
-1105 ADYDTGLLSAGGGI
+1105 ADYDTSLLSAGGGVF
-1119 HPRSAKSIPLNPH
+1119 PRSAKSIPLNH
-1132 VREALGIDPSVSKMT
+1132 HIREALGIEEKISKMT

-1152 QTILKAPVDLVW
+1152 KTILKAPVDLLW
-1164 NGGIGTYIKAVSESN
+1164 NGGIGTYVKSSAETD

-1192 NGEDLRAKVVGE
+1192 DGADLRVKVVGE
-1204 GGNLGATQL
+1204 GGNLGLTQL
-1213 GRIEFARSGGRINTD
+1213 GRIEFALQGGRINTD

-1245 KILLNG
+1245 KILLNS
-1251 LVRDGDMTVKQRN
+1251 LVTDGDMTVKQRN
-1264 KLLADMTDEIG
+1264 KLLAEMTDEVG
-1275 GLVLRN
+1275 ALVLRN
-1281 NYAQNV
+1281 NYAQNT
-1287 ALSNASAQA
+1287 ALANALAQ
-1296 PSLLHAQQ
+1296 SKDMLHAQA
-1304 RFMRRLER
+1304 RFIRHLVRE
-1312 DGALDRALEFLPADR
+1312 GHLDRALEFLPTDR
-1327 HIRELLSNE
+1327 QIRERLNQGQ
-1336 KGLSQPELA
+1336 GLTSPETA
-1345 VLIAYTKIT
+1345 VLLAYTKIT
-1354 TADELISTVL
+1354 VAEELLHTSL
-1364 PDDPHLQKLVHAYF
+1364 PDDPYLRGLLHAYF
-1378 PSELRERFPEAVDG
+1378 PTALREQFAEVVDS
-1392 HALRREI
+1392 HPLRREI
-1399 ITTVLVNDTVNTA
+1399 TTTVLVNDTVNT
-1412 GSTFLHRL
+1412 GGTTYLHRL

-1427 IEEIVRA
+1427 LEEIVRA
-1434 QFTAREIFGLSRVW
+1434 QTAARAIFCSSPVW
-1448 DAVEALDNKVAADVQ
+1448 DAVEALDNQVDAAVQ

-1476 GSRWLLGNRPQP
+1476 GTRWLLNNRPQP
-1488 VAIAETIESFR
+1488 LQLAETVEFFA
-1499 DGVARVWDE
+1499 DRVEQVWQQM
-1508 LPKLVKGA
+1508 PKLLRGA
-1516 DLDWYHSILDEL
+1516 DLEWYQHVYDEL
-1528 TGAGV
+1528 CEAGV
-1533 PDELAVRVAG
+1533 PAELATRVAG

-1554 AIADRTGR
+1554 SVADRTGKE
-1562 DPLEVAEVY
+1562 PLDVAEVY

-1577 LRITQLM
+1577 LHITQLM

-1615 TSDVLS
+1615 TADVLAA
-1621 VGNGSATPEE
+1621 GNGTSTPEQ
-1631 RFRAWESKNA
+1631 RFKAWEEKNA
-1641 AILARSRS
+1641 PILSRARA

-1654 QGSDAFDLAN
+1654 RSSDAFDLAN

>member
-1 MQTKLDEAKAELLAG
+1 MQTKLDEAKAELLER
-16 AAKVAENGPGGGVGG
+16 AARVAENSPVGG
-31 PGGAPRAR
+31 HLPTGSTGEETPDAQEAPDR
-39 ISAAGADESA
+39 ES
-49 RPGQETVLAYLQRY
+49 LLSFLQRY
-63 YLHTAPEDLSG
+63 YLHTAPEDLTD

-84 ASHYRLAENRPQ
+84 VSHYRLAENRPQ
-96 GTANVRVY
+96 GTANVRVH

-128 FLVDSVTNELSRQG
+128 FLVDSVTNELTRQG

-149 HPQVTVRRDVTGKL
+149 HPQFIVRRDVTGKL
-163 IEVLSGGP
+163 IEVLPSPTTGVGD
-171 GLPKASRSRQK
+171 L
-182 SKDARAEMPHD
+182 PHD
-193 ALVESW
+193 AHVESW
-199 IHVEM
+199 IHVEI

-213 QQITADLLRVLSD
+213 KQITADLLRVLSD
-226 VRETVEDWGKMRE
+226 AREAVEDWGKMRD
-239 AALRIADD
+239 AATRLAEGLPDEPIPAD
-247 LPGEPLDDLADEE
+247 LPGPQ
-260 VEEARELLRWLAA
+260 VEEARELLRWLAD

-278 LGYREYEL
+278 LGYREYQL
-286 KDSDALAVV
+286 RGDDSLAAV
-295 PGTGLGILRS
+295 PGTGLGILRA
-305 DPHHSEDEAHPVSP
+305 DPHHSDQESHPVSP
-319 SFDRLPADARAKA
+319 SFERLPADARAKA

-345 RATVHRPSY
+345 RSTVHRPSY
-354 LDYVGVKKFDAKGNV
+354 LDYIGVKKFDAEGNV
-369 VGERRF
+369 IGERRF

-397 VAEVVE
+397 VEEVLE
-403 GAGFSYNSHDGRDLL
+403 QAGFSPNSHDGRDLL

-423 YPRDELFQTPVDQLR
+423 YPRDELFQTPVDELR

-465 YSAIVYLPRDRYTTG
+465 YSALVYLPRDRYTTA
-480 VRLRLI
+480 VRLRI
-486 DILKEEL
+486 IEILKEEL
-493 GGNSVDFTAW
+493 GGISVDFTAW

-509 SRLHFVIRVPAGTEL
+509 SRLHFVVRVPQGTEL
-524 PHLTDADADRIEA
+524 PELSDADKERIEA

-542 ARSWADGFQEA
+542 ARSWEDAFSEA
-553 LTAELGEERGAE
+553 LNAELGEERAAE
-565 LQRQYGHSFPEGY
+565 LMRRYAHAFPEGY
-578 KADHSPRAAVAD
+578 KADHNPRAAVAD
-590 LVLLETLKQGEKD
+590 LVHLEQLNAEEGED

-608 YEPVGAGPGERRFKI
+608 YEPVGAAPEERRFKI
-623 YRTGEQVSLSAVLPA
+623 YRTGDAISLSAVLPV
-638 LQQLGVEVV
+638 LNRLGVEVV

-656 ADRTHAWIYDFG
+656 SDRSVAWIYDFG
-668 LRMPLANGNGGYLAD
+668 LRMPRPRGGGDHFGD
-683 DARARFQEAF
+683 DARERFQDAF
-693 AAVWKG
+693 AATWTGK
-699 EAENDGFNALVLG
+699 AENDGFNALVLS
-712 AGLNWRQAMVLRA
+712 AGLTWRQATVLRA

-731 QAGSTFSQDYMEST
+731 QAASTFSQDYMEDT

-762 RMSPG
+762 RMSPD
-767 RQSAGTELTDG
+767 RQRAGHEIVDA
-778 LLEELEGALDQVASL
+778 LLEEVDAALDQVASL

-815 QSASEGSDQGGR
+815 QEAAGGK
-827 RTEDGAPHA
+827 PHE

-846 IPDLPAPRPAYEI
+846 IPDLPAPRPAFEI

-928 RDAWFAEGIAAYRTF
+928 RDAWMAEGIASYKTF

-979 DKGTASFSDIAN
+979 DKGTATFSDIAN
-991 EVAVAYGFWLGDA
+991 GVAEKYNFWLGDA

-1028 VKRHFRELGHDTQ
+1028 VKRHFRELGVDTQ
-1041 TEDFTVVGVGDMSG
+1041 TEDFTVVGIGDMSG

-1069 LVAAFDHRHIFIDPD
+1069 LVAAFDHRHIFIDPN
-1084 PDAATSYAERRR
+1084 PDAATSYAKRRR
-1096 LFDLPRSSW
+1096 LFELPRSSW
-1105 ADYDTGLLSAGGGI
+1105 EDYDKELLSAGGGI
-1119 HPRSAKSIPLNPH
+1119 FPRTAKAIPVNAH
-1132 VREALGIDPSVSKMT
+1132 IREALGIEAKVTKLT

-1152 QTILKAPVDLVW
+1152 KAILQAPVDLLW
-1164 NGGIGTYIKAVSESN
+1164 NGGIGTYVKSSTESN

-1192 NGEDLRAKVVGE
+1192 DGKDLRVKVVGE
-1204 GGNLGATQL
+1204 GGNLGLTQL
-1213 GRIEFARSGGRINTD
+1213 GRIEFALHGGRINTD

-1251 LVRDGDMTVKQRN
+1251 LVADGDMTVKQRN
-1264 KLLADMTDEIG
+1264 KLLAEMTDEVG
-1275 GLVLRN
+1275 QLVLRN
-1281 NYAQNV
+1281 NYAQNTAIAN
-1287 ALSNASAQA
+1287 ALAQ
-1296 PSLLHAQQ
+1296 SKDMLHAQQ
-1304 RFMRRLER
+1304 RFMKHLVRE
-1312 DGALDRALEFLPADR
+1312 GHLDRALEFLPTDR
-1327 HIRELLSNE
+1327 QIRERLAQGQ
-1336 KGLSQPELA
+1336 GLTSPETA
-1345 VLIAYTKIT
+1345 VLLAYTKIT
-1354 TADELISTVL
+1354 VAEELLHTSL
-1364 PDDPHLQKLVHAYF
+1364 PDDPYLRGLLHCYF
-1378 PSELRERFPEAVDG
+1378 PTELREQFPDRLDG
-1392 HALRREI
+1392 HPLRREI
-1399 ITTVLVNDTVNTA
+1399 VTTVLVNDTVNT
-1412 GSTFLHRL
+1412 GGTTYLHRL

-1427 IEEIVRA
+1427 LEEIVRA
-1434 QFTAREIFGLSRVW
+1434 QTAAREIFRQSPVW
-1448 DAVEALDNKVAADVQ
+1448 DGVEALDNKVEADVQ

-1476 GSRWLLGNRPQP
+1476 GTRWLLNNRPQP
-1488 VAIAETIESFR
+1488 LQLAETVDFFAE
-1499 DGVARVWDE
+1499 RVEQVWTQ
-1508 LPKLVKGA
+1508 LPKLLRGA
-1516 DLDWYHSILDEL
+1516 DLEWYQKIYDEL
-1528 TGAGV
+1528 TDVGV
-1533 PDELAVRVAG
+1533 PDELATRVAG
-1543 FSSAFPALDIV
+1543 FSSVFPTLDIV
-1554 AIADRTGR
+1554 SIADRMGR
-1562 DPLEVAEVY
+1562 EPLDVADVY

-1594 RWQSMARAS
+1594 RWQSMARAA

-1615 TSDVLS
+1615 TADVLA
-1621 VGNGSATPEE
+1621 VGNGTSTPEQ
-1631 RFRAWESKNA
+1631 RYKAWEQKNA
-1641 AILARSRS
+1641 AILGRART

-1654 QGSDAFDLAN
+1654 QGSEAFDLAN

-1672 RTLLRTHA
+1672 RTLLRTHS

>member
-1 MQTKLDEAKAELLAG
+1 MQTKLDEAKAELLER
-16 AAKVAENGPGGGVGG
+16 AARVAENSPLGGHLPTGSERGER
-31 PGGAPRAR
+31 PDQGALL
-39 ISAAGADESA
+39 
-49 RPGQETVLAYLQRY
+49 TYLQRY
-63 YLHTAPEDLSG
+63 YLHTAPEDLAD

-84 ASHYRLAENRPQ
+84 VSHYRLAENRPQ
-96 GTANVRVY
+96 GTANVRVH

-149 HPQVTVRRDVTGKL
+149 HPQVVVRRDLTGKL
-163 IEVLSGGP
+163 IEVLPSESNG
-171 GLPKASRSRQK
+171 KAL
-182 SKDARAEMPHD
+182 AHD

-199 IHVEM
+199 IHVEV

-213 QQITADLLRVLSD
+213 KQMTTDLLRVLSD
-226 VRETVEDWGKMRE
+226 VRETVEDWEKMRD
-239 AALRIADD
+239 AALRIAEELPSEPTADD
-247 LPGEPLDDLADEE
+247 LRDQE
-260 VEEARELLRWLAA
+260 VDEARELLRWLAD

-286 KDSDALAVV
+286 TENDALAAVA
-295 PGTGLGILRS
+295 GTGLGILRS
-305 DPHHSEDEAHPVSP
+305 DPPHSEDESHPVSP
-319 SFDRLPADARAKA
+319 SFSRLPADARAKA

-345 RATVHRPSY
+345 RSTVHRPSY
-354 LDYVGVKKFDAKGNV
+354 LDYIGVKKFDAAGNV
-369 VGERRF
+369 IGERRF

-397 VAEVVE
+397 VQEVLE
-403 GAGFSYNSHDGRDLL
+403 GAGFAPTSHDGRDLL

-465 YSAIVYLPRDRYTTG
+465 YSALVYLPRDRFTTD
-480 VRLRLI
+480 VRLRLT
-486 DILKEEL
+486 DILLEEL
-493 GGNSVDFTAW
+493 NGRTPVDFTALH
-503 NTESIL
+503 TESVL
-509 SRLHFVIRVPAGTEL
+509 SRLHFVIRVQPGTEL
-524 PHLTDADADRIEA
+524 PDLTDADKDRIEA

-542 ARSWADGFQEA
+542 ARSWADGFGEA
-553 LTAELGEERGAE
+553 LNAECGEERAAE
-565 LQRQYGHSFPEGY
+565 LLRRYGNAFPEGY

-590 LVLLETLKQGEKD
+590 LVHIDQLTRSGKD

-623 YRTGEQVSLSAVLPA
+623 YRGGEQVSLSAVLPV
-638 LQQLGVEVV
+638 LQRLGCEVV

-656 ADRTHAWIYDFG
+656 SDRTTSWIYDFG
-668 LRMPLANGNGGYLAD
+668 LRLPHAEGNGDYLAD
-683 DARARFQEAF
+683 DARERFQDAF
-693 AAVWKG
+693 SAVWKG
-699 EAENDGFNALVLG
+699 EAENDGFNSLVLG
-712 AGLNWRQAMVLRA
+712 AGLSWRQAMVLRA

-731 QAGSTFSQDYMEST
+731 QAGSTFSQDYMEDT
-745 LRNNVHTT
+745 LRTNVHTT
-753 RLLVSLFEA
+753 RLLISLFEA
-762 RMSPG
+762 RMSPA
-767 RQSAGTELTDG
+767 RQRAGTELTDG
-778 LLEELEGALDQVASL
+778 LLEELDGALDQVASL

-800 SFLTVIKATLRTNFF
+800 SFLTVIKATLRTNYF
-815 QSASEGSDQGGR
+815 QSAGDGNGMRGQEAVGGAQH
-827 RTEDGAPHA
+827 G

-928 RDAWFAEGIAAYRTF
+928 RDAWLAEGIACYKIF
-943 ISALLDITDNMVAGE
+943 ISALLDITDNLVAGE

-991 EVAVAYGFWLGDA
+991 EVAVAYNFWLGDA

-1028 VKRHFRELGHDTQ
+1028 VKRHFRELGLDTQ

-1069 LVAAFDHRHIFIDPD
+1069 LVAAFDHRHIFIDPN

-1096 LFDLPRSSW
+1096 LFELPRSSW
-1105 ADYDTGLLSAGGGI
+1105 ADYDKELLSQGGGI
-1119 HPRSAKSIPLNPH
+1119 HLRTAKSIPVNAQL
-1132 VREALGIDPSVSKMT
+1132 REALGIEPGIVKMT
-1147 PADLM
+1147 PAELM
-1152 QTILKAPVDLVW
+1152 QTILKAPVDLLW
-1164 NGGIGTYIKAVSESN
+1164 NGGIGTYVKASTESN

-1192 NGEDLRAKVVGE
+1192 NGQDLRVKVVGE
-1204 GGNLGATQL
+1204 GGNLGLTQL
-1213 GRIEFARSGGRINTD
+1213 GRIEFDRNGGHINTD

-1251 LVRDGDMTVKQRN
+1251 LVTDGDMTVKQRN
-1264 KLLADMTDEIG
+1264 KLLAEMTDEVG
-1275 GLVLRN
+1275 KLVLRN

-1287 ALSNASAQA
+1287 ALSNAVTQS
-1296 PSLLHAQQ
+1296 PSLLHAHQ
-1304 RFMRRLER
+1304 RFMRRLGR
-1312 DGALDRALEFLPADR
+1312 DGNLDRALEFLPNDR
-1327 HIRELLSNE
+1327 QIRELLNAG
-1336 KGLSQPELA
+1336 KGLSQPELS
-1345 VLIAYTKIT
+1345 VLLAYTKIT
-1354 TADELISTVL
+1354 LADELIGTAL
-1364 PDDPHLQKLVHAYF
+1364 PDDPYLRRLLHAYF
-1378 PSELRERFPEAVDG
+1378 PKPLREKFGEAIDG
-1392 HALRREI
+1392 HALCREI
-1399 ITTVLVNDTVNTA
+1399 VTTVLVNDTVNTG

-1427 IEEIVRA
+1427 VEEIVRA
-1434 QFTAREIFGLSRVW
+1434 QTAAREIFELSVVW
-1448 DAVEALDNKVAADVQ
+1448 DAVEALDNVVPADVQ

-1476 GSRWLLGNRPQP
+1476 GTRWLLGNRPQP
-1488 VAIAETIESFR
+1488 LVLAETIDFFAE
-1499 DGVARVWDE
+1499 RVEEVWAE
-1508 LPKLVKGA
+1508 LPKMLRGA
-1516 DLDWYHSILDEL
+1516 DLEWYQGILDEL
-1528 TGAGV
+1528 TEAGV
-1533 PDELAVRVAG
+1533 PESLALRVAG
-1543 FSSAFPALDIV
+1543 FSSAFPTLDIV
-1554 AIADRTGR
+1554 AIADRTEKE
-1562 DPLEVAEVY
+1562 PMAVAEVY

-1615 TSDVLS
+1615 TADVLT
-1621 VGNGSATPEE
+1621 VGNGTSTPEE
-1631 RFRAWESKNA
+1631 RFKAWEQKSGA
-1641 AILARSRS
+1641 LLGRART

-1672 RTLLRTHA
+1672 RQLLRTHS

>member
-1 MQTKLDEAKAELLAG
+1 MQTKLDEAKAELLER
-16 AAKVAENGPGGGVGG
+16 AARVAENSPVGG
-31 PGGAPRAR
+31 HLPTGSTGEETPDAQDAPDR
-39 ISAAGADESA
+39 ES
-49 RPGQETVLAYLQRY
+49 LLSFLQRY
-63 YLHTAPEDLSG
+63 YLHTAPEDLTD

-84 ASHYRLAENRPQ
+84 LSHYRLAENRPQ
-96 GTANVRVY
+96 GTANVRVH

-128 FLVDSVTNELSRQG
+128 FLVDSVTNELTRQG

-149 HPQVTVRRDVTGKL
+149 HPQFIVRRDVTGKL
-163 IEVLSGGP
+163 IEVLPSPTTGLGG
-171 GLPKASRSRQK
+171 L
-182 SKDARAEMPHD
+182 PHD
-193 ALVESW
+193 AHVESW
-199 IHVEM
+199 IHVEI

-213 QQITADLLRVLSD
+213 KQITADLLRVLSD
-226 VRETVEDWGKMRE
+226 AREAVEDWGKMRD
-239 AALRIADD
+239 AATRLAEGLPDEPIPAD
-247 LPGEPLDDLADEE
+247 LPGPQ
-260 VEEARELLRWLAA
+260 VEEARELLRWLAD

-286 KDSDALAVV
+286 RGDDSLAAV
-295 PGTGLGILRS
+295 PGTGLGILRA
-305 DPHHSEDEAHPVSP
+305 DPHHSDQESHPVSP
-319 SFDRLPADARAKA
+319 SFERLPADARAKA

-345 RATVHRPSY
+345 RSTVHRPSY
-354 LDYVGVKKFDAKGNV
+354 LDYIGVKKFDAEGNV

-397 VAEVVE
+397 VEEVLE
-403 GAGFSYNSHDGRDLL
+403 QAGFSPNSHDGRDLL

-423 YPRDELFQTPVDQLR
+423 YPRDELFQTPVDELR
-438 SIVTSVLYLQERRR
+438 AIVTSVLYLQERRR

-465 YSAIVYLPRDRYTTG
+465 YSALVYLPRDRYTTA
-480 VRLRLI
+480 VRLRI
-486 DILKEEL
+486 IEILKEEL
-493 GGNSVDFTAW
+493 GGISVDFTAW

-509 SRLHFVIRVPAGTEL
+509 SRLHFVVRVPQGTEL
-524 PHLTDADADRIEA
+524 PELSDADKERIEA

-542 ARSWADGFQEA
+542 ARSWEDAFSEA
-553 LTAELGEERGAE
+553 LNAELGEERAAE
-565 LQRQYGHSFPEGY
+565 LMRRYAHAFPEGY
-578 KADHSPRAAVAD
+578 KADHNPRAAVAD
-590 LVLLETLKQGEKD
+590 LVHLEQLNAEEGED

-608 YEPVGAGPGERRFKI
+608 YEPVGAAPEERRFKI
-623 YRTGEQVSLSAVLPA
+623 YRTGDAISLSAVLPV
-638 LQQLGVEVV
+638 LNRLGVEVV

-656 ADRTHAWIYDFG
+656 SDRSVAWIYDFG
-668 LRMPLANGNGGYLAD
+668 LRMPRSRSGGDYLAD
-683 DARARFQEAF
+683 DARERFQDAF
-693 AAVWKG
+693 AATWTGK
-699 EAENDGFNALVLG
+699 AENDGFNALVLS
-712 AGLNWRQAMVLRA
+712 AGLTWRQAMVLRA

-731 QAGSTFSQDYMEST
+731 QAASTFSQDYMEDT

-762 RMSPG
+762 RMSPD
-767 RQSAGTELTDG
+767 RQRAGHEIVDALF
-778 LLEELEGALDQVASL
+778 EEVDAALDQVASL

-815 QSASEGSDQGGR
+815 QEAAGGK
-827 RTEDGAPHA
+827 PHE

-846 IPDLPAPRPAYEI
+846 IPDLPAPRPAFEI

-928 RDAWFAEGIAAYRTF
+928 RDAWMAEGIASYKTF

-979 DKGTASFSDIAN
+979 DKGTATFSDIAN
-991 EVAVAYGFWLGDA
+991 GVAEKYNFWLGDA

-1028 VKRHFRELGHDTQ
+1028 VKRHFRELGVDTQ
-1041 TEDFTVVGVGDMSG
+1041 TEDFTVVGIGDMSG

-1069 LVAAFDHRHIFIDPD
+1069 LVAAFDHRHIFIDPN

-1096 LFDLPRSSW
+1096 LFELPRSSW
-1105 ADYDTGLLSAGGGI
+1105 EDYNKELLSAGGGI
-1119 HPRSAKSIPLNPH
+1119 FPRTAKAIPVNAH
-1132 VREALGIDPSVSKMT
+1132 IREALGIEAKVTKLT

-1152 QTILKAPVDLVW
+1152 KAILQAPVDLLW
-1164 NGGIGTYIKAVSESN
+1164 NGGIGTYVKSSTESN

-1192 NGEDLRAKVVGE
+1192 DGKDLRVKVVGE
-1204 GGNLGATQL
+1204 GGNLGLTQL
-1213 GRIEFARSGGRINTD
+1213 GRIEFALHGGRINTD

-1251 LVRDGDMTVKQRN
+1251 LVTDGDMTVKQRN
-1264 KLLADMTDEIG
+1264 KLLAEMTDEVG
-1275 GLVLRN
+1275 QLVLRN
-1281 NYAQNV
+1281 NYAQNT
-1287 ALSNASAQA
+1287 AISNALAQ
-1296 PSLLHAQQ
+1296 SKDMLHAQQ
-1304 RFMRRLER
+1304 RFMKHLVRE
-1312 DGALDRALEFLPADR
+1312 GHLDRALEFLPTDR
-1327 HIRELLSNE
+1327 QIRERLAQGQ
-1336 KGLSQPELA
+1336 GLTSPETA
-1345 VLIAYTKIT
+1345 VLLAYTKIT
-1354 TADELISTVL
+1354 VAEELLHTSL
-1364 PDDPHLQKLVHAYF
+1364 PDDPYLRGLLHCYF
-1378 PSELRERFPEAVDG
+1378 PTELREQFPDRLDG
-1392 HALRREI
+1392 HPLRREI
-1399 ITTVLVNDTVNTA
+1399 VTTVLVNDTVNT
-1412 GSTFLHRL
+1412 GGTTYLHRL

-1427 IEEIVRA
+1427 LEEIVRA
-1434 QFTAREIFGLSRVW
+1434 QTAAREIFRQSPVW
-1448 DAVEALDNKVAADVQ
+1448 DGVEALDNKVEADVQ

-1476 GSRWLLGNRPQP
+1476 GTRWLLNNRPQP
-1488 VAIAETIESFR
+1488 LQLAETVDFFAE
-1499 DGVARVWDE
+1499 RVEQVWTQ
-1508 LPKLVKGA
+1508 LPKLLRGA
-1516 DLDWYHSILDEL
+1516 DLEWYQKIYDEL
-1528 TGAGV
+1528 TDAGV
-1533 PDELAVRVAG
+1533 PDELATRVAG
-1543 FSSAFPALDIV
+1543 FSSAFPTLDIV
-1554 AIADRTGR
+1554 SVGDRMGR
-1562 DPLEVAEVY
+1562 EPLDVAEVY

-1594 RWQSMARAS
+1594 RWQSMARAA

-1615 TSDVLS
+1615 TADVLA
-1621 VGNGSATPEE
+1621 VGNGTSTPEQ
-1631 RFRAWESKNA
+1631 RYKAWEQKNA
-1641 AILARSRS
+1641 AILGRART

-1654 QGSDAFDLAN
+1654 QGSEAFDLAN

-1672 RTLLRTHA
+1672 RTLLRTHS

>member
-1 MQTKLDEAKAELLAG
+1 MQTKLDEAKAELLDR
-16 AAKVAENGPGGGVGG
+16 AARVAENSPVGG
-31 PGGAPRAR
+31 HLPTGTTSEGTSGTPDSEA
-39 ISAAGADESA
+39 
-49 RPGQETVLAYLQRY
+49 VLAFLQRY
-63 YLHTAPEDLSG
+63 YLHTAPEDLAD

-84 ASHYRLAENRPQ
+84 VSHYRLAENRPQ
-96 GTANVRVY
+96 GTANVRVH

-116 HSVVEVVTDDMP
+116 HTVVEVVTDDMP
-128 FLVDSVTNELSRQG
+128 FLVDSVTNELTRQG

-149 HPQVTVRRDVTGKL
+149 HPQVVVRRDVTGKL
-163 IEVLSGGP
+163 IEVLPTGP
-171 GLPKASRSRQK
+171 HGEL
-182 SKDARAEMPHD
+182 PHD
-193 ALVESW
+193 AHVESW
-199 IHVEM
+199 IHVEI

-213 QQITADLLRVLSD
+213 KQISADLLRVLSD
-226 VRETVEDWGKMRE
+226 VREAVEDWEKMRE
-239 AALRIADD
+239 AAVRIADGLRDEPRPAD
-247 LPGEPLDDLADEE
+247 LPAAE
-260 VEEARELLRWLAA
+260 VDEARELLRWLSA

-286 KDSDALAVV
+286 RGDDSLSAKA
-295 PGTGLGILRS
+295 GTGLGILRS
-305 DPHHSEDEAHPVSP
+305 DPHHSEDDEHPVSP
-319 SFDRLPADARAKA
+319 SFERLPADARAKA

-354 LDYVGVKKFDAKGNV
+354 LDYIGVKKFDADGNV

-397 VAEVVE
+397 VAEVLE
-403 GAGFSYNSHDGRDLL
+403 RAGFSPNSHDGRDLT

-423 YPRDELFQTPVDQLR
+423 YPRDELFQTPPAELQ
-438 SIVTSVLYLQERRR
+438 SIATSVLYLQERRR

-465 YSAIVYLPRDRYTTG
+465 YSALVYLPRDRYTTG
-480 VRLRLI
+480 VRLRII

-493 GGNSVDFTAW
+493 GGISVDFTAW

-509 SRLHFVIRVPAGTEL
+509 SRLHFVVRVQPGTEL
-524 PHLTDADADRIEA
+524 PELSDADKERIEA

-542 ARSWADGFQEA
+542 TRSWSDGFAEA
-553 LTAELGEERGAE
+553 LNAECGEERAAE
-565 LQRQYGHSFPEGY
+565 LLRRYSNAFTEGY

-590 LVLLETLKQGEKD
+590 LVHLERLSNEKGND
-603 FALSL
+603 FSLSL
-608 YEPVGAGPGERRFKI
+608 YEPVGAAPGERRFKI
-623 YRTGEQVSLSAVLPA
+623 YRKGDAVSLSAVLPV
-638 LQQLGVEVV
+638 LNRLGVEVV
-647 DERPYELRC
+647 DERPYELRRT
-656 ADRTHAWIYDFG
+656 DRSTAWIYDFG
-668 LRMPLANGNGGYLAD
+668 LRLPRTAGGAD
-683 DARARFQEAF
+683 HLGEDGRERFQDAF
-693 AAVWKG
+693 AATWTG
-699 EAENDGFNALVLG
+699 QAENDGFNALVLS
-712 AGLNWRQAMVLRA
+712 AGLTWRQAMVLRA

-731 QAGSTFSQDYMEST
+731 QAGSTFSQDYMEDT

-762 RMSPG
+762 RMSPD
-767 RQSAGTELTDG
+767 RQKAGLEITDA
-778 LLEELEGALDQVASL
+778 LLEELEAALDQVASL

-815 QSASEGSDQGGR
+815 QEARDGG
-827 RTEDGAPHA
+827 PHA

-928 RDAWFAEGIAAYRTF
+928 RDAWLAEGIASYKTF

-958 VVPPA
+958 VVPPQ

-969 EDDTYLVVAA
+969 GEDTYLVVAA
-979 DKGTASFSDIAN
+979 DKGTATFSDIAN
-991 EVAVAYGFWLGDA
+991 EVAEAYDFWLGDA

-1028 VKRHFRELGHDTQ
+1028 VKRHFRELDLDTQ
-1041 TEDFTVVGVGDMSG
+1041 SEDFTVVGIGDMSG

-1069 LVAAFDHRHIFIDPD
+1069 LVAAFDHRHIFIDPV
-1084 PDAATSYAERRR
+1084 PDAATGYAERRR
-1096 LFDLPRSSW
+1096 LFELPRSSW
-1105 ADYDTGLLSAGGGI
+1105 ADYDTSLLSAGGGI
-1119 HPRSAKSIPLNPH
+1119 FPRSAKSIPLNH
-1132 VREALGIDPSVSKMT
+1132 HIREALGIEEKISKMT

-1152 QTILKAPVDLVW
+1152 RTILKAPVDLLW
-1164 NGGIGTYIKAVSESN
+1164 NGGIGTYVKSSAETD

-1192 NGEDLRAKVVGE
+1192 DGADLRVKVVGE
-1204 GGNLGATQL
+1204 GGNLGLTQL
-1213 GRIEFARSGGRINTD
+1213 GRIEFALQGGRINTD

-1245 KILLNG
+1245 KILLNS
-1251 LVRDGDMTVKQRN
+1251 LVTDGDMTVKQRN
-1264 KLLADMTDEIG
+1264 KLLAQMTDEVG
-1275 GLVLRN
+1275 ALVLRN
-1281 NYAQNV
+1281 NYAQNT
-1287 ALSNASAQA
+1287 ALANALAQ
-1296 PSLLHAQQ
+1296 SKDMLHAQA
-1304 RFMRRLER
+1304 RFIRHLVREGHLN
-1312 DGALDRALEFLPADR
+1312 RALEFLPTDR
-1327 HIRELLSNE
+1327 QIRERLNQGQ
-1336 KGLSQPELA
+1336 GLTSPETA
-1345 VLIAYTKIT
+1345 VLLAYTKIT
-1354 TADELISTVL
+1354 VAEELLHTSL
-1364 PDDPHLQKLVHAYF
+1364 PDDAYLRGLLHAYF
-1378 PSELRERFPEAVDG
+1378 PTALRERFAEVIDSHP
-1392 HALRREI
+1392 LRREI
-1399 ITTVLVNDTVNTA
+1399 TTTVLVNDTVNT
-1412 GSTFLHRL
+1412 GGTTYLHRL

-1427 IEEIVRA
+1427 LEEIVRA
-1434 QFTAREIFGLSRVW
+1434 QTAARAIFSSAPVW
-1448 DAVEALDNKVAADVQ
+1448 DAVEALDNQVDAAVQ

-1476 GSRWLLGNRPQP
+1476 GTRWLLNNRPQP
-1488 VAIAETIESFR
+1488 LQLAETVEFFA
-1499 DGVARVWDE
+1499 DRVEQVWQQM
-1508 LPKLVKGA
+1508 PKLLRGA
-1516 DLDWYHSILDEL
+1516 DLEWYQHVYDEL
-1528 TGAGV
+1528 SAAGV
-1533 PDELAVRVAG
+1533 PAELATRVAG

-1554 AIADRTGR
+1554 SVADRTGKE
-1562 DPLEVAEVY
+1562 PLDVAEVY

-1577 LRITQLM
+1577 LHITQLM
-1584 DRIIELPRAD
+1584 DRIIELPRED

-1615 TSDVLS
+1615 TADVLAA
-1621 VGNGSATPEE
+1621 GNGTSTPEQ
-1631 RFRAWESKNA
+1631 RFKAWEEKNA
-1641 AILARSRS
+1641 PILSRARA

-1654 QGSDAFDLAN
+1654 RSSDAFDLAN

>member
-1 MQTKLDEAKAELLAG
+1 MQTKLDEAKAELLAR
-16 AAKVAENGPGGGVGG
+16 AAEVADNSPGGGIGG
-31 PGGAPRAR
+31 PGHTPRVHVAGTGA
-39 ISAAGADESA
+39 GTGQGE
-49 RPGQETVLAYLQRY
+49 RPGQGALLAYLQRY
-63 YLHTAPEDLSG
+63 YLHTAPEDVSG

-84 ASHYRLAENRPQ
+84 SSHYRLAENRPQ
-96 GTANVRVY
+96 GTANVRVH
-104 TPTVEENGWTCS
+104 TPTVEENGWTSS

-149 HPQVTVRRDVTGKL
+149 HPQIIVRRDVTGKL
-163 IEVLSGGP
+163 IEVLTDVNGTGP
-171 GLPKASRSRQK
+171 APKGRKNAK
-182 SKDARAEMPHD
+182 GAKDDKAELPHD

-199 IHVEM
+199 IHVEI

-213 QQITADLLRVLSD
+213 KQITADLLRVLSD
-226 VRETVEDWGKMRE
+226 VRETVEDWEKMRD

-260 VEEARELLRWLAA
+260 VDEARELLRWLAA

-286 KDSDALAVV
+286 QDSDALTAV
-295 PGTGLGILRS
+295 PGTGLGILRA
-305 DPHHSEDEAHPVSP
+305 DPHHTGEEAHPVSP
-319 SFDRLPADARAKA
+319 SFDRLPADVRAKA
-332 REHKLLVLTKANS
+332 REHKLLILTKANS

-354 LDYVGVKKFDAKGNV
+354 LDYVGVKKFDADGNV
-369 VGERRF
+369 IGERRF

-385 ESVRRVPVIRRK
+385 ESVRRVPVVRRK
-397 VAEVVE
+397 VAEVLE

-423 YPRDELFQTPVDQLR
+423 YPRDELFQTPPDQLR

-493 GGNSVDFTAW
+493 GGTSVDFTAW

-509 SRLHFVIRVPAGTEL
+509 SRLHFVIRVPPGTEL
-524 PHLTDADADRIEA
+524 PHLTDADTDRIEG

-553 LTAELGEERGAE
+553 LNAECGEERAAE
-565 LQRQYGHSFPEGY
+565 LMRRYGHSFPEGY

-590 LVLLETLKQGEKD
+590 LGHLEALQRGEKD

-608 YEPVGAGPGERRFKI
+608 YEPIGAVSRERRFKI
-623 YRTGEQVSLSAVLPA
+623 YRTGEQVSLSAVLPV
-638 LQQLGVEVV
+638 LQRLGVEVV

-656 ADRTHAWIYDFG
+656 ADRTSAWVYDFG
-668 LRMPLANGNGGYLAD
+668 LRLPQTDGGDYLAD
-683 DARARFQEAF
+683 DARDRFQEAF
-693 AAVWKG
+693 SASWTG
-699 EAENDGFNALVLG
+699 LAENDGFNSLVLG

-731 QAGSTFSQDYMEST
+731 QAGSTFSQDYMEDT

-762 RMSPG
+762 RMSPE
-767 RQSAGTELTDG
+767 RQRAGTELTDG
-778 LLEELEGALDQVASL
+778 LLEELDGALDQVASL

-815 QSASEGSDQGGR
+815 QKA
-827 RTEDGAPHA
+827 EDGKPHG

-846 IPDLPAPRPAYEI
+846 IPDLPAPRPAFEI

-916 FVAKQLPDPSVD
+916 FVAKQLPDPAVD
-928 RDAWFAEGIAAYRTF
+928 RDAWLAEGIAAYKMF
-943 ISALLDITDNMVAGE
+943 ISALLDITDNMVTGE

-1041 TEDFTVVGVGDMSG
+1041 TQDFTVVGVGDMSG

-1069 LVAAFDHRHIFIDPD
+1069 LVAAFDHRHIFIDPK

-1105 ADYDTGLLSAGGGI
+1105 ADYNKELLSTGGGI
-1119 HPRSAKSIPLNPH
+1119 HPRSAKSIPINAH
-1132 VREALGIDPSVSKMT
+1132 VREALGIESGVTKMT

-1152 QTILKAPVDLVW
+1152 QNILKADVDLLW
-1164 NGGIGTYIKAVSESN
+1164 NGGIGTYIKSSHESN

-1192 NGEDLRAKVVGE
+1192 DGEVLRAKVVGE

-1264 KLLADMTDEIG
+1264 KLLAEMTDEVG
-1275 GLVLRN
+1275 RLVLRN
-1281 NYAQNV
+1281 NYAQNT
-1287 ALSNASAQA
+1287 ALANACAQA
-1296 PSLLHAQQ
+1296 PSLLHAHQ
-1304 RFMRRLER
+1304 RFMRRLGR
-1312 DGALDRALEFLPADR
+1312 DGHLDRALEFLPNDR
-1327 HIRELLSNE
+1327 QIRELLNAG

-1345 VLIAYTKIT
+1345 VLLAYTKIT
-1354 TADELISTVL
+1354 VADELISTSL

-1378 PSELRERFPEAVDG
+1378 PKQLWERFPEAVDG

-1399 ITTVLVNDTVNTA
+1399 ITTVLVNDTVNTG

-1434 QFTAREIFGLSRVW
+1434 QAAAREIFGLAQVW
-1448 DAVEALDNKVAADVQ
+1448 DAVEALDNQVDADVL
-1463 TRIRLHSRRLVER
+1463 TRVRLHSRRLVER

-1488 VAIAETIESFR
+1488 VQIAETIEFFR
-1499 DGVARVWDE
+1499 DGVEQVWGQ
-1508 LPKLVKGA
+1508 LPKMLMGA
-1516 DLDWYHSILDEL
+1516 DQEWYQSIRDEL
-1528 TGAGV
+1528 TSVGV
-1533 PDELAVRVAG
+1533 PDELATRVAG

-1554 AIADRTGR
+1554 AIAERTSK
-1562 DPLEVAEVY
+1562 DPLAVAEVY

-1615 TSDVLS
+1615 TADVLA
-1621 VGNGSATPEE
+1621 VGNGSSTPQE
-1631 RFRAWESKNA
+1631 RFAAWEEKNA

-1649 TLEEI
+1649 TLDEI
-1654 QGSDAFDLAN
+1654 QSSDAFDLAN

-1672 RTLLRTHA
+1672 RTLLRTRT

>member
-1 MQTKLDEAKAELLAG
+1 MQTKLDEAKAELLER
-16 AAKVAENGPGGGVGG
+16 AARVAENSPVGG
-31 PGGAPRAR
+31 HLPTGKTDKSTSTSDTPDR
-39 ISAAGADESA
+39 
-49 RPGQETVLAYLQRY
+49 ETVLAFLQRY
-63 YLHTAPEDLSG
+63 YLHTAPEDLG
-74 RDPVDVFGAA
+74 DRDPVDVFGAA
-84 ASHYRLAENRPQ
+84 YSHYRLAENRPQ
-96 GTANVRVY
+96 GTANVRVH

-128 FLVDSVTNELSRQG
+128 FLVDSVTNELTRQG

-163 IEVLSGGP
+163 IEVLPAQP
-171 GLPKASRSRQK
+171 GAKL
-182 SKDARAEMPHD
+182 PHD
-193 ALVESW
+193 GHTESW
-199 IHVEM
+199 IHVEI
-204 DRETDRADL
+204 DRETDRGDL
-213 QQITADLLRVLSD
+213 KQITADLLRVLSD
-226 VRETVEDWGKMRE
+226 VREAVEDWEKMRDS
-239 AALRIADD
+239 ALRIADELPAEPVATD
-247 LPGEPLDDLADEE
+247 LRDQDVD
-260 VEEARELLRWLAA
+260 EARELLRWLAA

-278 LGYREYEL
+278 LGFREYEL
-286 KDSDALAVV
+286 RDDDSLSAV

-305 DPHHSEDEAHPVSP
+305 DPHHSEDEGHPVSP
-319 SFDRLPADARAKA
+319 SFERLPADARAKA

-354 LDYVGVKKFDAKGNV
+354 LDYIGVKKFDAEGNV

-397 VAEVVE
+397 VAEVLQR
-403 GAGFSYNSHDGRDLL
+403 AGFSPNSHDGRDLL

-423 YPRDELFQTPVDQLR
+423 YPRDELFQTPADELQ

-465 YSAIVYLPRDRYTTG
+465 YSALIYLPRDRYTTG
-480 VRLRLI
+480 VRLRII

-493 GGNSVDFTAW
+493 GGTNVDFTAW

-509 SRLHFVIRVPAGTEL
+509 SRLHFVVRVPQGTEL
-524 PHLTDADADRIEA
+524 PELSDSDKE
-537 RLVEA
+537 RLEVRLAEA
-542 ARSWADGFQEA
+542 ARSWADAFAEA
-553 LTAELGEERGAE
+553 LNAESGEERAAE
-565 LQRQYGHSFPEGY
+565 LLRHYGNAFPEGY
-578 KADHSPRAAVAD
+578 KADHTPRAAVAD
-590 LVLLETLKQGEKD
+590 LLHIEALDEENA

-608 YEPVGAGPGERRFKI
+608 YEPVGAAPEERRFKI
-623 YRTGEQVSLSAVLPA
+623 YRKGDAVSLSAVLPV
-638 LQQLGVEVV
+638 LSRLGVEVV

-656 ADRTHAWIYDFG
+656 ADRSIAWIYDFG
-668 LRMPLANGNGGYLAD
+668 LRMPKSLVGNGDYLGED
-683 DARARFQEAF
+683 GRERFQEAF
-693 AAVWKG
+693 AATWTG
-699 EAENDGFNALVLG
+699 RAENDGFNALVLST
-712 AGLNWRQAMVLRA
+712 GLSWRQAMVLRA

-731 QAGSTFSQDYMEST
+731 QAGSPFSQDYMEDT

-762 RMSPG
+762 RMAPE
-767 RQSAGTELTDG
+767 RQRAGHEIVDA
-778 LLEELEGALDQVASL
+778 LLEEVDAALDQVASL

-815 QSASEGSDQGGR
+815 QEASGG
-827 RTEDGAPHA
+827 TPHD

-916 FVAKQLPDPSVD
+916 FVAKQLPDPAVD
-928 RDAWFAEGIAAYRTF
+928 RDAWLAEGIASYKTF

-979 DKGTASFSDIAN
+979 DKGTATFSDIAN
-991 EVAVAYGFWLGDA
+991 GVAGTYNFWLGDA

-1028 VKRHFRELGHDTQ
+1028 VKRHFRELAVDTQ
-1041 TEDFTVVGVGDMSG
+1041 SEDFTVVGIGDMSG

-1069 LVAAFDHRHIFIDPD
+1069 LVAAFDHRHIFIDPT

-1096 LFDLPRSSW
+1096 VFELPRSSW
-1105 ADYDTGLLSAGGGI
+1105 ADYDTSLLSTGGGVF
-1119 HPRSAKSIPLNPH
+1119 PRTAKAITVNGH
-1132 VREALGIDPSVSKMT
+1132 IREALGIESGVTKMT

-1152 QTILKAPVDLVW
+1152 KAILKARVDLLW
-1164 NGGIGTYIKAVSESN
+1164 NGGIGTYVKASTESH
-1179 ADVGDKANDAIRV
+1179 ADVGDKANDPIRV
-1192 NGEDLRAKVVGE
+1192 DGADLRVKVVGE
-1204 GGNLGATQL
+1204 GGNLGLTQL
-1213 GRIEFARSGGRINTD
+1213 GRIEFALTGGRINTD

-1245 KILLNG
+1245 KILLNS
-1251 LVRDGDMTVKQRN
+1251 LVNDGDMTVKQRN
-1264 KLLADMTDEIG
+1264 KVLAGMTDEVG
-1275 GLVLRN
+1275 RLVLRN
-1281 NYAQNV
+1281 NYAQNTAIAN
-1287 ALSNASAQA
+1287 ALAQ
-1296 PSLLHAQQ
+1296 SKDMLHAQQ
-1304 RFMRRLER
+1304 RFIRHLVRE
-1312 DGALDRALEFLPADR
+1312 GHLDRALEFLPTDR
-1327 HIRELLSNE
+1327 QIRER
-1336 KGLSQPELA
+1336 LSQGQGLTSPETA
-1345 VLIAYTKIT
+1345 VLLAYTKIT
-1354 TADELISTVL
+1354 VADELLHTSL
-1364 PDDPHLQKLVHAYF
+1364 PDDDYLRGLLYAYF
-1378 PSELRERFPEAVDG
+1378 PTDVREKFAEHVDG
-1392 HALRREI
+1392 HPLRREI
-1399 ITTVLVNDTVNTA
+1399 VTTVLVNDTVNT
-1412 GSTFLHRL
+1412 GGTTYLHRL

-1427 IEEIVRA
+1427 LEEIVRA
-1434 QFTAREIFGLSRVW
+1434 QTAARAIFRSSPVW
-1448 DAVEALDNKVAADVQ
+1448 DAVEGLDNTVEAAVQ

-1476 GSRWLLGNRPQP
+1476 GTRWLLNNRPQP
-1488 VAIAETIESFR
+1488 LQIAETVEFFA
-1499 DGVARVWDE
+1499 DRVEQVWQE
-1508 LPKLVKGA
+1508 LPKLLRGA
-1516 DLDWYHSILDEL
+1516 DAEWWQRIHDEL
-1528 TGAGV
+1528 TAAGV
-1533 PDELAVRVAG
+1533 PEELATGVAG
-1543 FSSAFPALDIV
+1543 FSSVFPALDIV
-1554 AIADRTGR
+1554 SVADRTGKE
-1562 DPLEVAEVY
+1562 PMQVAEVY

-1577 LRITQLM
+1577 LHISQLM

-1603 IREDLYAAHAAL
+1603 IREDLYAAHSAL
-1615 TSDVLS
+1615 TADVLAA
-1621 VGNGSATPEE
+1621 GNGTSTPEQ
-1631 RFRAWESKNA
+1631 RFTAWEEKNA
-1641 AILARSRS
+1641 AILSRART

-1654 QGSDAFDLAN
+1654 QGSEAFDLAN

-1672 RTLLRTHA
+1672 RTLLRTHS

>member
-1 MQTKLDEAKAELLAG
+1 MQTKLDEAKAELLER
-16 AAKVAENGPGGGVGG
+16 AARVAENSPVGGHLPTGTTRATMPGGD
-31 PGGAPRAR
+31 PGTP
-39 ISAAGADESA
+39 DHD
-49 RPGQETVLAYLQRY
+49 TVLAFLQRY
-63 YLHTAPEDLSG
+63 YLHTAPEDLVG

-84 ASHYRLAENRPQ
+84 FSHYRLGETRPQ
-96 GTANVRVY
+96 GTASLRVH
-104 TPTVEENGWTCS
+104 TPTVEENGWTSS

-142 RGIHVVI
+142 RGIHIVI
-149 HPQVTVRRDVTGKL
+149 HPQFVVRRDLTGRL
-163 IEVLSGGP
+163 IEVLPVQAAGSAVGG
-171 GLPKASRSRQK
+171 GGEL
-182 SKDARAEMPHD
+182 PHD
-193 ALVESW
+193 THIESW
-199 IHVEM
+199 IHVEI

-213 QQITADLLRVLSD
+213 KQITNDLLRVLSD
-226 VRETVEDWGKMRE
+226 TREAVEDWDKMRD
-239 AALRIADD
+239 AALRIAEELPSEPTADD
-247 LPGEPLDDLADEE
+247 LRDQD
-260 VEEARELLRWLAA
+260 VEEARELLRWLAE

-286 KDSDALAVV
+286 RGDDSLAAV

-305 DPHHSEDEAHPVSP
+305 DPHHSEDEGHPVSP
-319 SFDRLPADARAKA
+319 SFERLPADARAKA

-354 LDYVGVKKFDAKGNV
+354 LDYVGVKKFDKNGDV

-385 ESVRRVPVIRRK
+385 ESVRRVPVVRRK
-397 VAEVVE
+397 VDEVLR
-403 GAGFSYNSHDGRDLL
+403 GAGFSPNSHDGRDLL

-423 YPRDELFQTPVDQLR
+423 YPRDELFQTPPDELR

-465 YSAIVYLPRDRYTTG
+465 YSALVYLPRDRYTTG
-480 VRLRLI
+480 VRLRII

-493 GGNSVDFTAW
+493 GGTNVDFTAW

-509 SRLHFVIRVPAGTEL
+509 SRLHFVVRVPQGTEL
-524 PHLTDADADRIEA
+524 PQLSDRDKERIEA

-542 ARSWADGFQEA
+542 ARSWADGFAEA
-553 LTAELGEERGAE
+553 LNAECGEERAAE
-565 LQRQYGHSFPEGY
+565 LLRRYGNAFPEGY
-578 KADHSPRAAVAD
+578 KADHNPRAAVAD
-590 LVLLETLKQGEKD
+590 LGHLEKLGVGTN

-608 YEPVGAGPGERRFKI
+608 YEPVGAAPGERRFKI
-623 YRTGEQVSLSAVLPA
+623 YRTGESVSLSAVLPV
-638 LQQLGVEVV
+638 LNRLGVEVI

-656 ADRTHAWIYDFG
+656 ADRTTAWIYDFG
-668 LRMPLANGNGGYLAD
+668 LRLPKSLSSGGDYLGD
-683 DARARFQEAF
+683 DGRERFQQAF
-693 AAVWKG
+693 SATWTG
-699 EAENDGFNALVLG
+699 QAENDGFNALVLS
-712 AGLNWRQAMVLRA
+712 AGLDWRQALVLRA

-731 QAGSTFSQDYMEST
+731 QAGSTFSQDYMEDT
-745 LRNNVHTT
+745 LRHNVHTT

-762 RMSPG
+762 RMSPE
-767 RQSAGTELTDG
+767 RQRAGVELTDA
-778 LLEELEGALDQVASL
+778 LMEELDAALDQVASL

-800 SFLTVIKATLRTNFF
+800 SFLTVIKATLRTNFY
-815 QSASEGSDQGGR
+815 QESAGGK
-827 RTEDGAPHA
+827 PHD
-836 YVSMKFDPQA
+836 YVSMKFDPQV

-864 RVEGVHL
+864 KVEGVHL

-928 RDAWFAEGIAAYRTF
+928 RDAWLAEGVRSYKTF
-943 ISALLDITDNMVAGE
+943 ISALLDITDNLVAGE

-979 DKGTASFSDIAN
+979 DKGTATFSDIAN
-991 EVAVAYGFWLGDA
+991 EVAQAYNFWLGDA

-1028 VKRHFRELGHDTQ
+1028 VKRHFRELGVNTQ
-1041 TEDFTVVGVGDMSG
+1041 SEDFTVVGVGDMSG

-1069 LVAAFDHRHIFIDPD
+1069 LVAAFDHRHIFIDPN

-1096 LFDLPRSSW
+1096 LFELPRSSW
-1105 ADYDTGLLSAGGGI
+1105 AEYDTQLISSGGGI
-1119 HPRSAKSIPLNPH
+1119 FPRSAKAIPVNSH
-1132 VREALGIDPSVSKMT
+1132 IREALGIEAAGGKMT

-1152 QTILKAPVDLVW
+1152 KAILKAPVDLLW
-1164 NGGIGTYIKAVSESN
+1164 NGGIGTYVKSGTESH

-1192 NGEDLRAKVVGE
+1192 DGGDLRVQVVGE
-1204 GGNLGATQL
+1204 GGNLGLTQL
-1213 GRIEFARSGGRINTD
+1213 GRIEFAQRGGKINTD

-1245 KILLNG
+1245 KILLNS
-1251 LVRDGDMTVKQRN
+1251 LVTDGDMTVKQRN
-1264 KLLADMTDEIG
+1264 KLLAQMTDEVG

-1281 NYAQNV
+1281 NYAQNTAIAN
-1287 ALSNASAQA
+1287 ALAQ
-1296 PSLLHAQQ
+1296 SKDMLHAQQ
-1304 RFMRRLER
+1304 RFMRHLVRE
-1312 DGALDRALEFLPADR
+1312 GHLDRALEFLPTDR
-1327 HIRELLSNE
+1327 QIRERLGGGQ
-1336 KGLSQPELA
+1336 GLTGPETA
-1345 VLIAYTKIT
+1345 VLLAYTKIT
-1354 TADELISTVL
+1354 VADELLQTSL
-1364 PDDPHLQKLVHAYF
+1364 PEDPYLRRLLDAYF
-1378 PSELRERFPEAVDG
+1378 PSALREKFPEQIDG

-1399 ITTVLVNDTVNTA
+1399 ITTVLVNDTVNA
-1412 GSTFLHRL
+1412 GGTSFLHRL

-1427 IEEIVRA
+1427 LEEVVRA
-1434 QFTAREIFGLSRVW
+1434 QTAARTIFNSGAVW
-1448 DAVEALDNKVAADVQ
+1448 DGVEALDNTVEAAVQ

-1476 GSRWLLGNRPQP
+1476 GTRWLLNNRPQP
-1488 VAIAETIESFR
+1488 VQLTQTIEFF
-1499 DGVARVWDE
+1499 GERVGQVWSQ
-1508 LPKLVKGA
+1508 LPKLLRGA
-1516 DLDWYHSILDEL
+1516 DLEWYQKIYDEL

-1533 PDELAVRVAG
+1533 PDELATRVAG
-1543 FSSAFPALDIV
+1543 FSSAFPTLDIV
-1554 AIADRTGR
+1554 SVADRVGR
-1562 DPLEVAEVY
+1562 APMDVAEVY

-1577 LRITQLM
+1577 LHITQLM

-1603 IREDLYAAHAAL
+1603 IREDLYAAHASL
-1615 TSDVLS
+1615 TAEVLA
-1621 VGNGSATPEE
+1621 VGNGSSTPEQ
-1631 RFRAWESKNA
+1631 RFKAWEEKNA
-1641 AILARSRS
+1641 AILGRART
-1649 TLEEI
+1649 TLDEI
-1654 QGSDAFDLAN
+1654 QSSDAFDLAN

-1672 RTLLRTHA
+1672 RTLLRNHS

>member
-1 MQTKLDEAKAELLAG
+1 MQTKLDEAKAELLER
-16 AAKVAENGPGGGVGG
+16 AARVAENSPVGG
-31 PGGAPRAR
+31 HLPTGTT
-39 ISAAGADESA
+39 DESTPD
-49 RPGQETVLAYLQRY
+49 RETVLAFLQRY
-63 YLHTAPEDLSG
+63 YLHTAPEDLAG

-84 ASHYRLAENRPQ
+84 LSHYRLAENRPQ
-96 GTANVRVY
+96 GTASVRVL
-104 TPTVEENGWTCS
+104 TPTVEENGWACS
-116 HSVVEVVTDDMP
+116 HSIVEVVTDDMP
-128 FLVDSVTNELSRQG
+128 FLVDSVTNELTRQG

-149 HPQVTVRRDVTGKL
+149 HPQVVVRRDLTGKL
-163 IEVLSGGP
+163 IEVLAQRPSGE
-171 GLPKASRSRQK
+171 L
-182 SKDARAEMPHD
+182 PHD
-193 ALVESW
+193 AHTESW
-199 IHVEM
+199 IHVEI

-213 QQITADLLRVLSD
+213 KQITADLLRVLSD
-226 VRETVEDWGKMRE
+226 VREAVEDWEKMRD
-239 AALRIADD
+239 AALRMAEELPAEPIASD
-247 LPGEPLDDLADEE
+247 LREQE

-278 LGYREYEL
+278 LGYREYQLRED
-286 KDSDALAVV
+286 DSLAAV

-305 DPHHSEDEAHPVSP
+305 DPQHAEDESHPVSP
-319 SFDRLPADARAKA
+319 SFERLPADARAKA

-354 LDYVGVKKFDAKGNV
+354 LDYIGVKKFDAAGNV

-397 VAEVVE
+397 VDEVLQR
-403 GAGFSYNSHDGRDLL
+403 AGFSPNSHDGRDLL

-423 YPRDELFQTPVDQLR
+423 YPRDELFQTPPDELQ

-465 YSAIVYLPRDRYTTG
+465 YSALVYLPRDRYTTG
-480 VRLRLI
+480 VRLRII

-493 GGNSVDFTAW
+493 GGTSVDFTAW

-509 SRLHFVIRVPAGTEL
+509 SRLHFVVRVPQGTEL
-524 PHLTDADADRIEA
+524 PELSDADKERIEA

-542 ARSWADGFQEA
+542 ARSWADGFAEA
-553 LTAELGEERGAE
+553 LTAELGEERAAE
-565 LQRQYGHSFPEGY
+565 LLRRYGNAFPEGY
-578 KADHSPRAAVAD
+578 KADHTPRAAVAD
-590 LVLLETLKQGEKD
+590 LVHLEKLSEENN

-608 YEPVGAGPGERRFKI
+608 YEPVGAAPEERRFKI
-623 YRTGEQVSLSAVLPA
+623 YRKGDSITLSAVLPV
-638 LQQLGVEVV
+638 LNRLGVEVM

-656 ADRTHAWIYDFG
+656 SDRSVAWIYDFG
-668 LRMPLANGNGGYLAD
+668 LRMPQSQNGAGDYLGD
-683 DARARFQEAF
+683 DGRERFQEAF
-693 AAVWKG
+693 AATWTG
-699 EAENDGFNALVLG
+699 HAENDGFNALVLS

-731 QAGSTFSQDYMEST
+731 QAGSTFSQDYMEDT

-762 RMSPG
+762 RMSPD
-767 RQSAGTELTDG
+767 RQRAGHEIVDA
-778 LLEELEGALDQVASL
+778 LLEEVDAALDQVASL

-815 QSASEGSDQGGR
+815 QEALGGK
-827 RTEDGAPHA
+827 PHD

-916 FVAKQLPDPSVD
+916 FVAKQLPDPGVD
-928 RDAWFAEGIAAYRTF
+928 RDAWLAEGIASYKTF

-979 DKGTASFSDIAN
+979 DKGTATFSDIAN
-991 EVAVAYGFWLGDA
+991 GVAESYNFWLGDA

-1028 VKRHFRELGHDTQ
+1028 VKRHFQELGVNTQ
-1041 TEDFTVVGVGDMSG
+1041 AEDFTVVGIGDMSG

-1069 LVAAFDHRHIFIDPD
+1069 LVAAFDHRHIFIDPN
-1084 PDAATSYAERRR
+1084 PVAETSYAERRR
-1096 LFDLPRSSW
+1096 IFELPRSSW
-1105 ADYDTGLLSAGGGI
+1105 ADYDSELISAGGGVY
-1119 HPRSAKSIPLNPH
+1119 PRSAKAIPVNAH
-1132 VREALGIDPSVSKMT
+1132 IREALGIEGKVSKMT

-1152 QTILKAPVDLVW
+1152 KAILQAPVDLLW
-1164 NGGIGTYIKAVSESN
+1164 NGGIGTYVKASTETH
-1179 ADVGDKANDAIRV
+1179 ADVGDKANDPIRV
-1192 NGEDLRAKVVGE
+1192 DGADLRVKVVGE
-1204 GGNLGATQL
+1204 GGNLGLTQL
-1213 GRIEFARSGGRINTD
+1213 GRIEFALGGGKINTD

-1251 LVRDGDMTVKQRN
+1251 LVTEGDMTVKQRN
-1264 KLLADMTDEIG
+1264 KLLAEMTDEVG
-1275 GLVLRN
+1275 HLVLRN
-1281 NYAQNV
+1281 NYAQNTAIAN
-1287 ALSNASAQA
+1287 ALAQ
-1296 PSLLHAQQ
+1296 SKDMLHAQQ
-1304 RFMRRLER
+1304 RFMRHLVRE
-1312 DGALDRALEFLPADR
+1312 GHLDRALEFLPTDR
-1327 HIRELLSNE
+1327 QIRERLGAAQ
-1336 KGLSQPELA
+1336 GLTGPETA
-1345 VLIAYTKIT
+1345 VLLAYTKIT
-1354 TADELISTVL
+1354 VSDELLHTSL
-1364 PDDPHLQKLVHAYF
+1364 PDDPYLRGLLHAYF
-1378 PSELRERFPEAVDG
+1378 PSALREKFAEHIDG
-1392 HALRREI
+1392 HPLRREI
-1399 ITTVLVNDTVNTA
+1399 TTTVLVNDTVNT
-1412 GSTFLHRL
+1412 GGTTYLHRL

-1427 IEEIVRA
+1427 LEEIVRA
-1434 QFTAREIFGLSRVW
+1434 QTAARAIFRSNVVW
-1448 DAVEALDNKVAADVQ
+1448 DGVEALDNQVEAAVQ

-1476 GSRWLLGNRPQP
+1476 GTRWLLNNRPQP
-1488 VAIAETIESFR
+1488 LQLAETVEFF
-1499 DGVARVWDE
+1499 AERVEQVWSQ
-1508 LPKLVKGA
+1508 LPKLLRGA
-1516 DLDWYHSILDEL
+1516 DLEWYQRIYDEL

-1533 PDELAVRVAG
+1533 PDELATRVAG
-1543 FSSAFPALDIV
+1543 FSSAFPTLDIV
-1554 AIADRTGR
+1554 SVADRMGKE
-1562 DPLEVAEVY
+1562 PLDVAEVY

-1603 IREDLYAAHAAL
+1603 IREDLYAAHSGL
-1615 TSDVLS
+1615 TADVLA
-1621 VGNGSATPEE
+1621 VGNGTSTPEQ
-1631 RFRAWESKNA
+1631 RFKAWEEKNA
-1641 AILARSRS
+1641 AILGRARS

-1654 QGSDAFDLAN
+1654 QSSEAFDLAN

-1672 RTLLRTHA
+1672 RTLLRTHS

>member
-16 AAKVAENGPGGGVGG
+16 AAKVAEDGPGGGVGG

-39 ISAAGADESA
+39 VAAAGADASD
-49 RPGQETVLAYLQRY
+49 RPGQDTVLAYLQRY

-96 GTANVRVY
+96 GTANVRVH

-142 RGIHVVI
+142 RGIHLVI

-171 GLPKASRSRQK
+171 GTPKPGEK
-182 SKDARAEMPHD
+182 AELPHD
-193 ALVESW
+193 ALIESW
-199 IHVEM
+199 IHVET
-204 DRETDRADL
+204 DRESDRADL

-226 VRETVEDWGKMRE
+226 VRETVEDWGKMRD

-286 KDSDALAVV
+286 KDSDALAAV

-305 DPHHSEDEAHPVSP
+305 DPQHSEDEAHPVSP

-354 LDYVGVKKFDAKGNV
+354 LDYIGVKKFDAKGNV

-438 SIVTSVLYLQERRR
+438 SIATSVLYLQERRR

-553 LTAELGEERGAE
+553 LNAELGEERGAE

-590 LVLLETLKQGEKD
+590 LVHLETLKQGEKD

-668 LRMPLANGNGGYLAD
+668 LRMPLVNGNGGYLAD
-683 DARARFQEAF
+683 DARVRFQEAF

-778 LLEELEGALDQVASL
+778 LLEELDGALDQVASL

-815 QSASEGSDQGGR
+815 QH
-827 RTEDGAPHA
+827 TEDGTPHS

-846 IPDLPAPRPAYEI
+846 IPDLPAPRPAFEI

-883 SDRREDFRTEIL
+883 SDRREDFRTEVL

-958 VVPPA
+958 VVPPV

-1069 LVAAFDHRHIFIDPD
+1069 LVAAFDHRHIFIDPN

-1105 ADYDTGLLSAGGGI
+1105 ADYDTDLLSAGGGI
-1119 HPRSAKSIPLNPH
+1119 HPRSAKSIPLNAH
-1132 VREALGIDPSVSKMT
+1132 IREALGIDASVSKMT

-1164 NGGIGTYIKAVSESN
+1164 NGGIGTYIKAVPESN

-1264 KLLADMTDEIG
+1264 KLLADMTDEVG
-1275 GLVLRN
+1275 ALVLRN

-1327 HIRELLSNE
+1327 HIRELLNNE

-1434 QFTAREIFGLSRVW
+1434 QYTAREIFGLSSVW
-1448 DAVEALDNKVAADVQ
+1448 DAVEALDNKAAADVQ

-1488 VAIAETIESFR
+1488 VAIAETIDLFR
-1499 DGVARVWDE
+1499 DGVEQVWNE

-1528 TGAGV
+1528 TAAGV

-1554 AIADRTGR
+1554 AIADRTGKE
-1562 DPLEVAEVY
+1562 PLEVAEVY

-1621 VGNGSATPEE
+1621 VGNGSSTPEE
-1631 RFRAWESKNA
+1631 RFRAWEAKNA

>member
-1 MQTKLDEAKAELLAG
+1 MQTKLDEAKAELLER
-16 AAKVAENGPGGGVGG
+16 AARVAEHSPVGG
-31 PGGAPRAR
+31 QLQTGSENGDRP
-39 ISAAGADESA
+39 DEDV
-49 RPGQETVLAYLQRY
+49 VLGYLQRY
-63 YLHTAPEDLSG
+63 YLHTAPEDLTD

-84 ASHYRLAENRPQ
+84 LSHYRLAENRPQ
-96 GTANVRVY
+96 GTASVRVH
-104 TPTVEENGWTCS
+104 TPTVEENGWMCS

-149 HPQVTVRRDVTGKL
+149 HPQVVVRRDIAGKL
-163 IEVLSGGP
+163 IEVLPDGGTRTD
-171 GLPKASRSRQK
+171 L
-182 SKDARAEMPHD
+182 HD
-193 ALVESW
+193 TLTESW
-199 IHVEM
+199 IHVEI

-213 QQITADLLRVLSD
+213 KQITADLMRVLSD
-226 VRETVEDWGKMRE
+226 VRETVEDWEKMRD
-239 AALRIADD
+239 AALRIAEDLPREPIADD
-247 LPGEPLDDLADEE
+247 LRDSE
-260 VEEARELLRWLAA
+260 VEEARELLRWLAE

-286 KDSDALAVV
+286 TGDDALAAV

-305 DPHHSEDEAHPVSP
+305 DPQHSDDEAHPVSP
-319 SFDRLPADARAKA
+319 SFNRLPRDARAKA
-332 REHKLLVLTKANS
+332 REHKLLILTKANS
-345 RATVHRPSY
+345 RSTVHRPSY
-354 LDYVGVKKFDAKGNV
+354 LDYVGVKKFDKDGNV

-397 VAEVVE
+397 VAEVLE
-403 GAGFSYNSHDGRDLL
+403 TAGFSPHSHDGRDLL

-423 YPRDELFQTPVDQLR
+423 YPRDELFQTPVDQLE
-438 SIVTSVLYLQERRR
+438 SIATSVLYLQERRK

-465 YSAIVYLPRDRYTTG
+465 YSALVYLPRDRFNTT
-480 VRLRLI
+480 VRLRII

-493 GGNSVDFTAW
+493 GGTSVDFTAW

-509 SRLHFVIRVPAGTEL
+509 SRLHFVVRVPQGTEL
-524 PHLTDADADRIEA
+524 TPLTDADSERIEA

-542 ARSWADGFQEA
+542 ARSWEDGFGEA
-553 LTAELGEERGAE
+553 LNAEMGEERAAE
-565 LQRQYGHSFPEGY
+565 LLRRYGNSFPEGY
-578 KADHSPRAAVAD
+578 KADHTPRSAVAD
-590 LVLLETLKQGEKD
+590 LAHLEQLVRGEKD

-608 YEPVGAGPGERRFKI
+608 YEPVGSGPGERRFKI
-623 YRTGEQVSLSAVLPA
+623 YKTGAQISLSAVLPV
-638 LQQLGVEVV
+638 LNRLGVEVV

-656 ADRTHAWIYDFG
+656 ADRTQAWIYDFG
-668 LRMPLANGNGGYLAD
+668 LRMPHGAGGDYLAD
-683 DARARFQEAF
+683 DARERFQEAF
-693 AAVWKG
+693 AATWTG
-699 EAENDGFNALVLG
+699 RAENDGFNALVLS
-712 AGLNWRQAMVLRA
+712 AGLGWRQAMVLRA
-725 YAKYLR
+725 YAKYMR
-731 QAGSTFSQDYMEST
+731 QAGSTFSQDYMEDT
-745 LRNNVHTT
+745 LRHNVHTT

-762 RMSPG
+762 RMSPE
-767 RQSAGTELTDG
+767 RQRAGTELTDG
-778 LLEELEGALDQVASL
+778 LLEELDGALDQVASL

-815 QSASEGSDQGGR
+815 QKKD
-827 RTEDGAPHA
+827 DGTPHD

-846 IPDLPAPRPAYEI
+846 IPDLPAPRPAFEI

-916 FVAKQLPDPSVD
+916 FVAKQLPDPAVD
-928 RDAWFAEGIAAYRTF
+928 RDAWLAEGIASYRTF
-943 ISALLDITDNMVAGE
+943 ISALLDITDNLVAGE

-979 DKGTASFSDIAN
+979 DKGTATFSDIAN

-1028 VKRHFRELGHDTQ
+1028 VERHFRELGHNTQ

-1069 LVAAFDHRHIFIDPD
+1069 LVAAFDHRHIFIDPT
-1084 PDAATSYAERRR
+1084 PEAAVSYAERRR
-1096 LFDLPRSSW
+1096 LFELPRSSW
-1105 ADYDTGLLSAGGGI
+1105 ADYDKELLSAGGGI
-1119 HPRSAKSIPLNPH
+1119 HPRTAKSIPVNAH
-1132 VREALGIDPSVSKMT
+1132 MRTALGIEGTVTKLT
-1147 PADLM
+1147 PAELM
-1152 QTILKAPVDLVW
+1152 QAILKAPVDLLW
-1164 NGGIGTYIKAVSESN
+1164 NGGIGTYVKATTESH

-1192 NGEDLRAKVVGE
+1192 NGEDLRVKVVGE
-1204 GGNLGATQL
+1204 GGNLGLTQL
-1213 GRIEFARSGGRINTD
+1213 GRIEFARRGGPGGEGGKVNTD

-1251 LVRDGDMTVKQRN
+1251 LVADGDMTVKQRN
-1264 KLLADMTDEIG
+1264 KILAEMTDEVG
-1275 GLVLRN
+1275 TLVLRN

-1287 ALSNASAQA
+1287 ALANAVKQS
-1296 PSLLHAQQ
+1296 PSLLHAHQ
-1304 RFMRRLER
+1304 RFMRRLGREGR
-1312 DGALDRALEFLPADR
+1312 LDRALEFLPNDR
-1327 HIRELLSNE
+1327 QIRELLNAG

-1345 VLIAYTKIT
+1345 VLLAYTKIT
-1354 TADELISTVL
+1354 VADELIHTDL
-1364 PDDPHLQKLVHAYF
+1364 PDDPYLRELLHAYF
-1378 PSELRERFPEAVDG
+1378 PTKLRDEFAEQIDA

-1399 ITTVLVNDTVNTA
+1399 ITTVLVNDTVNTG

-1434 QFTAREIFGLSRVW
+1434 QTAARAIFGLGEVW

-1476 GSRWLLGNRPQP
+1476 GTRWLLGNRPQP
-1488 VAIAETIESFR
+1488 VKLAETVEFF
-1499 DGVARVWDE
+1499 AERVEQVWAK
-1508 LPKLVKGA
+1508 LPQMLRGA
-1516 DLDWYHSILDEL
+1516 DLEWYESIVEEL
-1528 TGAGV
+1528 TSAGV
-1533 PDELAVRVAG
+1533 PDELALRVAG
-1543 FSSAFPALDIV
+1543 FSSAFPTLDIV
-1554 AIADRTGR
+1554 AIADRTGK
-1562 DPLEVAEVY
+1562 DPMAVAEVY

-1577 LRITQLM
+1577 LSITQLM

-1615 TSDVLS
+1615 TADVLS
-1621 VGNGSATPEE
+1621 AGNGTSTPEE
-1631 RFRAWESKNA
+1631 RFTAWERRNA
-1641 AILARSRS
+1641 AILGRART

-1672 RTLLRTHA
+1672 RTLLRTHS

>member
-1 MQTKLDEAKAELLAG
+1 MQTKLDEAKAELLAR
-16 AAKVAENGPGGGVGG
+16 AARVAEHSPAGGLLPTGSEQG
-31 PGGAPRAR
+31 
-39 ISAAGADESA
+39 E
-49 RPGQETVLAYLQRY
+49 RPDRDTTLAYLQRY
-63 YLHTAPEDLSG
+63 YLHTAPEDLLD

-84 ASHYRLAENRPQ
+84 LSHYRLAETRPQ
-96 GTANVRVY
+96 GTANVRVH
-104 TPTVEENGWTCS
+104 TPTVEENGWTSS

-128 FLVDSVTNELSRQG
+128 FLVDSVTNELSRQS

-149 HPQVTVRRDVTGKL
+149 HPQVVVRRDVTGKL
-163 IEVLSGGP
+163 IEILGP
-171 GLPKASRSRQK
+171 DCDAHGPKT
-182 SKDARAEMPHD
+182 ARPHD
-193 ALVESW
+193 SLVESW
-199 IHVEM
+199 IHVET

-213 QQITADLLRVLSD
+213 KQITDDLRRVLSD
-226 VRETVEDWGKMRE
+226 VRESVEDWEKMRD

-247 LPGEPLDDLADEE
+247 IPNEPTATDLREYE
-260 VEEARELLRWLAA
+260 LEEARELLRWLAD

-278 LGYREYEL
+278 LGYREYNL
-286 KDSDALAVV
+286 VDGDALAAV

-305 DPHHSEDEAHPVSP
+305 DPHHSGQEDDHPVSP
-319 SFDRLPADARAKA
+319 SFNRLPADARAKA
-332 REHKLLVLTKANS
+332 REHRLLVLTKANS

-354 LDYVGVKKFDAKGNV
+354 LDYVGVKKFDAEGNV

-397 VAEVVE
+397 VAEVLE
-403 GAGFSYNSHDGRDLL
+403 GAGFSPNSHDGRDLL

-423 YPRDELFQTPVDQLR
+423 YPRDELFQTPVDKLR
-438 SIVTSVLYLQERRR
+438 EIATSVLYLQERRR

-465 YSAIVYLPRDRYTTG
+465 YSALVYLPRDRYTTG

-486 DILKEEL
+486 AILQEEL
-493 GGNSVDFTAW
+493 DGSSVDFTAW

-509 SRLHFVIRVPAGTEL
+509 ARIHFVIRVPQGKEL
-524 PHLTDADADRIEA
+524 PVLTDGDVERIEA

-542 ARSWADGFQEA
+542 ARSWADGFADA
-553 LTAELGEERGAE
+553 LVAEVGEERAAE
-565 LQRQYGHSFPEGY
+565 LLRKYGTSFPEGY
-578 KADHSPRAAVAD
+578 KADHKPRAAVAD
-590 LVLLETLKQGEKD
+590 LCHLERLSASDRE

-623 YRTGEQVSLSAVLPA
+623 YRTGEQVSLSAVLPV
-638 LQQLGVEVV
+638 LQRLGVEVT

-656 ADRTHAWIYDFG
+656 SDRTNAWIYDFG
-668 LRMPLANGNGGYLAD
+668 LRMPLPAGNGDAYLGD
-683 DARARFQEAF
+683 DARERFQDAF
-693 AAVWKG
+693 AAVWQG
-699 EAENDGFNALVLG
+699 DAENDNFNTLVLS
-712 AGLNWRQAMVLRA
+712 AGLTWRQAVVLRA

-731 QAGSTFSQDYMEST
+731 QAGVNFSQDYMEDT

-767 RQSAGTELTDG
+767 RQSAGTELIDAM
-778 LLEELEGALDQVASL
+778 LEELAGALDQVASL

-800 SFLTVIKATLRTNFF
+800 SFLTLINATLRTNFF
-815 QSASEGSDQGGR
+815 QLNDAGEQHS
-827 RTEDGAPHA
+827 

-846 IPDLPAPRPAYEI
+846 IPELPAPRPAYEI

-916 FVAKQLPDPSVD
+916 FVAKNLPDPSVD
-928 RDAWFAEGIAAYRTF
+928 RDAWLAEGIASYKIF
-943 ISALLDITDNMVAGE
+943 ISALLDITDNMVGGE
-958 VVPPA
+958 VVPPNG
-963 DVVRHD
+963 VVRHD

-979 DKGTASFSDIAN
+979 DKGTATFSDIAN
-991 EVAVAYGFWLGDA
+991 GVAEAYGFWLGDA

-1069 LVAAFDHRHIFIDPD
+1069 LVAAFDHRHIFIDPT

-1096 LFDLPRSSW
+1096 LFELPRSSW
-1105 ADYDTGLLSAGGGI
+1105 ADYNAELLSAGGGV
-1119 HPRSAKSIPLNPH
+1119 HPRSAKAIPVNAQM
-1132 VREALGIDPSVSKMT
+1132 RAALGIEAGVTKMT
-1147 PADLM
+1147 PAELM
-1152 QTILKAPVDLVW
+1152 QTILQAPVDLVW
-1164 NGGIGTYIKAVSESN
+1164 NGGIGTYVKASTETHT
-1179 ADVGDKANDAIRV
+1179 DVGDKANDAIRV
-1192 NGEDLRAKVVGE
+1192 NGADVRAKVIGE
-1204 GGNLGATQL
+1204 GGNLGLTQL
-1213 GRIEFARSGGRINTD
+1213 GRIEFARIGAGGEGGKVNTD

-1245 KILLNG
+1245 KILLNA
-1251 LVRDGDMTVKQRN
+1251 VVADGDMTVKQRN
-1264 KLLADMTDEIG
+1264 KLLAEMTDEVG
-1275 GLVLRN
+1275 HLVLRN

-1287 ALSNASAQA
+1287 ALANGIAQA

-1304 RFMRRLER
+1304 RFMRRLEAAGR
-1312 DGALDRALEFLPADR
+1312 LDRGIEFLPTDR
-1327 HIRELLSNE
+1327 QIRELLGAG
-1336 KGLSQPELA
+1336 KGLTQPELA
-1345 VLIAYTKIT
+1345 VLFAYTKIT
-1354 TADELISTVL
+1354 VADELIATEL
-1364 PDDPHLQKLVHAYF
+1364 PDDPYLRRLLHAYF
-1378 PSELRERFPEAVDG
+1378 PGALRAKFPEQIDA

-1399 ITTVLVNDTVNTA
+1399 ITTLLVNDTVNTG

-1420 REETGAS
+1420 REESGAS
-1427 IEEIVRA
+1427 TEEIVRA
-1434 QFTAREIFGLSRVW
+1434 QLAAREIFGLAQVW
-1448 DAVEALDNKVAADVQ
+1448 DAVESLDNKVAADVQ
-1463 TRIRLHSRRLVER
+1463 TRVRLHSRRLVER
-1476 GSRWLLGNRPQP
+1476 GTRWLLNNRPQP
-1488 VAIAETIESFR
+1488 LQITETIELFSDR
-1499 DGVARVWDE
+1499 VAEVWAE
-1508 LPKLVKGA
+1508 LPKLVRGA
-1516 DLDWYHSILDEL
+1516 DLEWYQSIMDEL
-1528 TGAGV
+1528 IGEGV
-1533 PDELAVRVAG
+1533 PEELAAKVAG
-1543 FSSAFPALDIV
+1543 FSSAFPTLDIV
-1554 AIADRTGR
+1554 AISDRTGVN
-1562 DPLEVAEVY
+1562 PLDVAEVY

-1577 LRITQLM
+1577 LDITQLM

-1603 IREDLYAAHAAL
+1603 IREDLFAAHAAL
-1615 TSDVLS
+1615 TADVLA
-1621 VGNGSATPEE
+1621 VGNGDSSPED
-1631 RFRAWESKNA
+1631 RFKSWEDKNA
-1641 AILARSRS
+1641 AIISRART
-1649 TLEEI
+1649 TLDEI
-1654 QGSDAFDLAN
+1654 RGSDDFDLAN

-1672 RTLLRTHA
+1672 RSLLRAHA

>member
-1 MQTKLDEAKAELLAG
+1 MQTKLDEAKAELLER
-16 AAKVAENGPGGGVGG
+16 AARVAENSPVGG
-31 PGGAPRAR
+31 QLATGPETG
-39 ISAAGADESA
+39 D
-49 RPGQETVLAYLQRY
+49 RPDRDTVLGYLQRY
-63 YLHTAPEDLSG
+63 YLHTAPEDLAD

-84 ASHYRLAENRPQ
+84 LSHYRLAENRPQ
-96 GTANVRVY
+96 GTANVRVH
-104 TPTVEENGWTCS
+104 TPTVEENGWTCT

-149 HPQVTVRRDVTGKL
+149 HPQVIVRRDVAGRL
-163 IEVLSGGP
+163 IEILTPEGG
-171 GLPKASRSRQK
+171 
-182 SKDARAEMPHD
+182 ARGELPHD
-193 ALVESW
+193 VLTESW
-199 IHVEM
+199 IHVEI

-213 QQITADLLRVLSD
+213 KQITADLVRVLSD
-226 VRETVEDWGKMRE
+226 VREAVEDWEKMRD
-239 AALRIADD
+239 AALRIADE
-247 LPGEPLDDLADEE
+247 LPGEPTADDLRDTE

-278 LGYREYEL
+278 LGFREYQLTGE
-286 KDSDALAVV
+286 DALAAV

-305 DPHHSEDEAHPVSP
+305 DPHHSGDEAHPVSP
-319 SFDRLPADARAKA
+319 SFNRLPADARAKA
-332 REHKLLVLTKANS
+332 REHKLLILTKANS

-354 LDYVGVKKFDAKGNV
+354 LDYVGVKKFDSDGNV

-397 VAEVVE
+397 VAEVLE
-403 GAGFSYNSHDGRDLL
+403 RAGFSPNSHDGRDLL

-423 YPRDELFQTPVDQLR
+423 YPRDELFQTPVDELLP
-438 SIVTSVLYLQERRR
+438 IVTSVLYLQERRR

-465 YSAIVYLPRDRYTTG
+465 YSALVYLPRDRYTTG
-480 VRLRLI
+480 VRLRII

-493 GGNSVDFTAW
+493 GGTSVDFTAW

-509 SRLHFVIRVPAGTEL
+509 SRLHFVVRVPQGTEL
-524 PHLTDADADRIEA
+524 TTLTDADVERIEA

-542 ARSWADGFQEA
+542 ARSWEDGFAEA
-553 LTAELGEERGAE
+553 LNAECGEECAAELLRRYAGA
-565 LQRQYGHSFPEGY
+565 FPEGY
-578 KADHSPRAAVAD
+578 KADHSPRAAVSD
-590 LVLLETLKQGEKD
+590 LGHLEQLIKGEKD

-623 YRTGEQVSLSAVLPA
+623 YKTGGQVSLSAVLPV
-638 LQQLGVEVV
+638 LNRLGVEVV

-656 ADRTHAWIYDFG
+656 ADRTQAWIYDFG
-668 LRMPLANGNGGYLAD
+668 LRMPQGGAGGGDYLAD
-683 DARARFQEAF
+683 DARERFQEAF
-693 AAVWKG
+693 AATWTG
-699 EAENDGFNALVLG
+699 RAENDGFNALVLS
-712 AGLNWRQAMVLRA
+712 AGLSWRQAMVLRA

-731 QAGSTFSQDYMEST
+731 QAGSTFSQDYMEDT

-762 RMSPG
+762 RMAPE
-767 RQSAGTELTDG
+767 RQKAGTELTDG
-778 LLEELEGALDQVASL
+778 LLEELDGALDQVASL

-815 QSASEGSDQGGR
+815 QKAQGG
-827 RTEDGAPHA
+827 EPHA
-836 YVSMKFDPQA
+836 YVSMKFDPKA

-916 FVAKQLPDPSVD
+916 FVAKQLPDPAVD
-928 RDAWFAEGIAAYRTF
+928 RDAWLAEGVASYKTF
-943 ISALLDITDNMVAGE
+943 ISALLDITDNLVAGE

-969 EDDTYLVVAA
+969 GDDTYLVVAA
-979 DKGTASFSDIAN
+979 DKGTATFSDIAN
-991 EVAVAYGFWLGDA
+991 DVAIAYDFWLGDA

-1041 TEDFTVVGVGDMSG
+1041 TQDFTVVGVGDMSG

-1084 PDAATSYAERRR
+1084 PDAAVSYAERRR
-1096 LFDLPRSSW
+1096 LFELPRSSW
-1105 ADYDTGLLSAGGGI
+1105 ADYRPELLSAGGGVY
-1119 HPRSAKSIPLNPH
+1119 PRTAKSIPVNAH
-1132 VREALGIDPSVSKMT
+1132 VRAALGIEGTVNKLT
-1147 PADLM
+1147 PAELM
-1152 QTILKAPVDLVW
+1152 QAILKAPVDLLW
-1164 NGGIGTYIKAVSESN
+1164 NGGIGTYAKAVTETHG
-1179 ADVGDKANDAIRV
+1179 DVGDKANDAIRV
-1192 NGEDLRAKVVGE
+1192 NGEDLRVKVVGE
-1204 GGNLGATQL
+1204 GGNLGLTQL
-1213 GRIEFARSGGRINTD
+1213 GRIEFARRGGPEGQGGKINTD

-1251 LVRDGDMTVKQRN
+1251 LVSDGDMTVKQRN
-1264 KLLADMTDEIG
+1264 KILAEMTDEVG
-1275 GLVLRN
+1275 TLVLRN

-1287 ALSNASAQA
+1287 ALANAVKQS
-1296 PSLLHAQQ
+1296 PSLLHAHQ
-1304 RFMRRLER
+1304 RFMRRLGREGR
-1312 DGALDRALEFLPADR
+1312 LDRALEFLPSDR
-1327 HIRELLSNE
+1327 QIRELLGN
-1336 KGLSQPELA
+1336 KQGLSQPELA
-1345 VLIAYTKIT
+1345 VLLAYTKIT
-1354 TADELISTVL
+1354 VADELIKTGL
-1364 PDDPHLQKLVHAYF
+1364 PDDPYLRELLHAYF
-1378 PSELRERFPEAVDG
+1378 PSKLREEFPEQIDA

-1399 ITTVLVNDTVNTA
+1399 ITTVLVNDTVNTG

-1427 IEEIVRA
+1427 VEEIVRA
-1434 QFTAREIFGLSRVW
+1434 QTAARAIFGLSSVW
-1448 DAVEALDNKVAADVQ
+1448 DAVEALDNQVPAEVQ

-1476 GSRWLLGNRPQP
+1476 ATRWLLGNRPQP
-1488 VAIAETIESFR
+1488 VKLAETVDFFAE
-1499 DGVARVWDE
+1499 RVEQVWAK
-1508 LPKLVKGA
+1508 LPQMLRGA
-1516 DLDWYHSILDEL
+1516 DLEWYESIVEEL

-1533 PDELAVRVAG
+1533 PDELALRVAG
-1543 FSSAFPALDIV
+1543 FSSAFPTLDIV
-1554 AIADRTGR
+1554 AIADRTGK
-1562 DPLEVAEVY
+1562 DPMAVAEVY

-1577 LRITQLM
+1577 LSITQLM

-1594 RWQSMARAS
+1594 RWQSMARAA

-1615 TSDVLS
+1615 TADVLAA
-1621 VGNGSATPEE
+1621 GNGSATPAERFKAWEE
-1631 RFRAWESKNA
+1631 RNA
-1641 AILARSRS
+1641 AILGRART

-1672 RTLLRTHA
+1672 RTLLRTHS

>member
-1 MQTKLDEAKAELLAG
+1 MQTKLDEAKAELLER
-16 AAKVAENGPGGGVGG
+16 AARVAENSPVGG
-31 PGGAPRAR
+31 HLPTGTTEHGTPDRA
-39 ISAAGADESA
+39 A
-49 RPGQETVLAYLQRY
+49 VLAFLQRY
-63 YLHTAPEDLSG
+63 YLHTAPEDLG
-74 RDPVDVFGAA
+74 DRDPVDIFGAA
-84 ASHYRLAENRPQ
+84 HSHYRLAENRPQ
-96 GTANVRVY
+96 GTANVRVH

-128 FLVDSVTNELSRQG
+128 FLVDSVTNELTRQG

-149 HPQVTVRRDVTGKL
+149 HPQIAVRRDVTGKL
-163 IEVLSGGP
+163 IEVLTTPPAGD
-171 GLPKASRSRQK
+171 L
-182 SKDARAEMPHD
+182 PHD
-193 ALVESW
+193 THIESW
-199 IHVEM
+199 IHVET
-204 DRETDRADL
+204 DRETDRSDL
-213 QQITADLLRVLSD
+213 KQITADLLRVLSD
-226 VRETVEDWGKMRE
+226 VREAVEDWSKMRD
-239 AALRIADD
+239 ASLRIAEE
-247 LPGEPLDDLADEE
+247 LPGEPIAADLPEQE
-260 VEEARELLRWLAA
+260 IEEARELLRWLSA

-286 KDSDALAVV
+286 RDDDSLAAVA
-295 PGTGLGILRS
+295 GTGLGILRA
-305 DPHHSEDEAHPVSP
+305 DPHHENGEAHPVSP
-319 SFDRLPADARAKA
+319 SFERLPADARAKA

-354 LDYVGVKKFDAKGNV
+354 LDYIGVKRFDEQGNV

-397 VAEVVE
+397 VDEVLKR
-403 GAGFSYNSHDGRDLL
+403 AGFSPNSHDGRDLL

-423 YPRDELFQTPVDQLR
+423 YPRDELFQTPVDELQ

-465 YSAIVYLPRDRYTTG
+465 YSALVYLPRDRYTTG
-480 VRLRLI
+480 VRLRII

-493 GGNSVDFTAW
+493 DGTSVDFTAW

-509 SRLHFVIRVPAGTEL
+509 SRLHFVVRVPQGTEL
-524 PHLTDADADRIEA
+524 PQLSDADKERIEA
-537 RLVEA
+537 RLVAA
-542 ARSWADGFQEA
+542 ARSWADGFAEA
-553 LTAELGEERGAE
+553 LNAEFGEERAAE
-565 LQRQYGHSFPEGY
+565 LLRRFNAFQEGY

-590 LVLLETLKQGEKD
+590 LAQIERLTEDKN

-608 YEPVGAGPGERRFKI
+608 YEPVGAAPDERRFKI
-623 YRTGEQVSLSAVLPA
+623 YRRGDAVSLSAVLPV
-638 LQQLGVEVV
+638 LNRLGVEVM

-656 ADRTHAWIYDFG
+656 SDRSVSWIYDFG
-668 LRMPLANGNGGYLAD
+668 LRMPKAQNNSVDYLGD
-683 DARARFQEAF
+683 DARERFQEAF
-693 AAVWKG
+693 AASWTGK
-699 EAENDGFNALVLG
+699 AENDGFNALVLS
-712 AGLNWRQAMVLRA
+712 AGLTWRQAMVLRA

-731 QAGSTFSQDYMEST
+731 QAGSTFSQDYMEDT

-762 RMSPG
+762 RMSPD
-767 RQSAGTELTDG
+767 RQSAGLEIVDA
-778 LLEELEGALDQVASL
+778 LLEELDAALDQVASL

-815 QSASEGSDQGGR
+815 QDARAGQ
-827 RTEDGAPHA
+827 PHE
-836 YVSMKFDPQA
+836 YVSMKFDPQV
-846 IPDLPAPRPAYEI
+846 IPDLPAPRPAFEI

-928 RDAWFAEGIAAYRTF
+928 RDAWLAEGIASYQTF

-979 DKGTASFSDIAN
+979 DKGTATFSDIAN
-991 EVAVAYGFWLGDA
+991 EVAQKYNFWLGDA
-1004 FASGGSAGYDHKGM
+1004 FASGGSAGYDHKAM

-1028 VKRHFRELGHDTQ
+1028 VKRHFRELGVDTQ
-1041 TEDFTVVGVGDMSG
+1041 VEDFTVVGIGDMSG

-1069 LVAAFDHRHIFIDPD
+1069 LVAAFDHRHIFIDPN

-1096 LFDLPRSSW
+1096 LFELPRSSW
-1105 ADYDTGLLSAGGGI
+1105 SDYNTDLLSAGGGVF
-1119 HPRSAKSIPLNPH
+1119 PRTAKAIPVNSH
-1132 VREALGIDPSVSKMT
+1132 IRAALGIDSGVTKLT

-1152 QTILKAPVDLVW
+1152 QVILKAPVDLLW
-1164 NGGIGTYIKAVSESN
+1164 NGGIGTYVKASTESN

-1192 NGEDLRAKVVGE
+1192 DGQDLRVKVVGE
-1204 GGNLGATQL
+1204 GGNLGLTQL
-1213 GRIEFARSGGRINTD
+1213 GRIEFARHGGRINND

-1245 KILLNG
+1245 KILLNS
-1251 LVRDGDMTVKQRN
+1251 LVTDGDMTVKQRN
-1264 KLLADMTDEIG
+1264 RLLAEMTDEVG
-1275 GLVLRN
+1275 RLVLRN

-1287 ALSNASAQA
+1287 AIANALAQ
-1296 PSLLHAQQ
+1296 SKDMLHAQQ
-1304 RFMRRLER
+1304 RYLRHLVRE
-1312 DGALDRALEFLPADR
+1312 GHLDRALEFLPTDR
-1327 HIRELLSNE
+1327 QIRERLGQAQ
-1336 KGLSQPELA
+1336 GLTGPETA
-1345 VLIAYTKIT
+1345 VLLAYTKIT
-1354 TADELISTVL
+1354 VAEELLHTSL
-1364 PDDPHLQKLVHAYF
+1364 PDDPYLRGLLYAYF
-1378 PSELRERFPEAVDG
+1378 PSALREQFAEHVDN
-1392 HALRREI
+1392 HPLRREI
-1399 ITTVLVNDTVNTA
+1399 TTTVLVNDTVNT
-1412 GSTFLHRL
+1412 GGTTYLHRL

-1427 IEEIVRA
+1427 LEEIVRA
-1434 QFTAREIFGLSRVW
+1434 QTAARAIFRSAQVW
-1448 DAVEALDNKVAADVQ
+1448 DGVETLDNEVEATLQ

-1476 GSRWLLGNRPQP
+1476 GTRWLLNNRPQP
-1488 VAIAETIESFR
+1488 LQLAETVEFF
-1499 DGVARVWDE
+1499 AERVEQVWAQ
-1508 LPKLVKGA
+1508 LPKLMRGA
-1516 DLDWYHSILDEL
+1516 DLEWWQKIHDEL

-1533 PDELAVRVAG
+1533 TDELATRVAG

-1554 AIADRTGR
+1554 SVADRMGKE
-1562 DPLEVAEVY
+1562 PLEVAEVY

-1594 RWQSMARAS
+1594 RWQSMARAA
-1603 IREDLYAAHAAL
+1603 IREDLYAAHAAV
-1615 TSDVLS
+1615 TAEVLA
-1621 VGNGSATPEE
+1621 VGNGSSTPEQ
-1631 RFRAWESKNA
+1631 RFKGWEEKNA
-1641 AILARSRS
+1641 PILSRARA

-1654 QGSDAFDLAN
+1654 QGSEAFDLAN

-1672 RTLLRTHA
+1672 RTLLRSHS

>member
-16 AAKVAENGPGGGVGG
+16 AAKVAEDGPGGGVGG

-39 ISAAGADESA
+39 VAAAGADASD
-49 RPGQETVLAYLQRY
+49 RPGQDTVLAYLQRY

-96 GTANVRVY
+96 GTANVRVH

-142 RGIHVVI
+142 RGIH
-149 HPQVTVRRDVTGKL
+149 P
-163 IEVLSGGP
+163 
-171 GLPKASRSRQK
+171 
-182 SKDARAEMPHD
+182 
-193 ALVESW
+193 
-199 IHVEM
+199 
-204 DRETDRADL
+204 
-213 QQITADLLRVLSD
+213 
-226 VRETVEDWGKMRE
+226 
-239 AALRIADD
+239 
-247 LPGEPLDDLADEE
+247 DEE

-286 KDSDALAVV
+286 KDSDALAAV

-305 DPHHSEDEAHPVSP
+305 DPQHSEDEAHPVSP

-438 SIVTSVLYLQERRR
+438 SVATSVLYLQERRR

-553 LTAELGEERGAE
+553 LNAELGEERGAE

-590 LVLLETLKQGEKD
+590 LVHLETLKQGEKD

-683 DARARFQEAF
+683 DARLRFQEAF
-693 AAVWKG
+693 AAVWKD

-778 LLEELEGALDQVASL
+778 LLEELDGALDQVASL

-815 QSASEGSDQGGR
+815 QKTD
-827 RTEDGAPHA
+827 DGTPHS

-846 IPDLPAPRPAYEI
+846 IPDLPAPRPAFEI

-883 SDRREDFRTEIL
+883 SDRREDFRTEVL

-958 VVPPA
+958 VVPPV

-1069 LVAAFDHRHIFIDPD
+1069 LVAAFDHRHIFIDPN

-1105 ADYDTGLLSAGGGI
+1105 ADYDTGLLSAGGGV
-1119 HPRSAKSIPLNPH
+1119 HPRSAKSIPLNAH
-1132 VREALGIDPSVSKMT
+1132 IREALGIDASVSKMT

-1213 GRIEFARSGGRINTD
+1213 GRIEFARNGGRINTD

-1264 KLLADMTDEIG
+1264 KLLADMTDEVG
-1275 GLVLRN
+1275 ALVLRN

-1434 QFTAREIFGLSRVW
+1434 QYTAREIFGLSSVW
-1448 DAVEALDNKVAADVQ
+1448 DAVEALDNQVAADVQ

-1488 VAIAETIESFR
+1488 VAIAETIDLFR
-1499 DGVARVWDE
+1499 DGVEQVWSE

-1528 TGAGV
+1528 TAAGV

-1554 AIADRTGR
+1554 AIADRTGKE
-1562 DPLEVAEVY
+1562 PLEVAEVY

-1621 VGNGSATPEE
+1621 VGNGASTPEQ
-1631 RFRAWESKNA
+1631 RFVAWESKNA

>member
-1 MQTKLDEAKAELLAG
+1 MQTKLDEAKAELLER
-16 AAKVAENGPGGGVGG
+16 AARVAENSPAGGHLPTGTTSEGTPGT
-31 PGGAPRAR
+31 PD
-39 ISAAGADESA
+39 S
-49 RPGQETVLAYLQRY
+49 VLAFLQRY
-63 YLHTAPEDLSG
+63 YLHTAPEDLAD

-84 ASHYRLAENRPQ
+84 VSHYRLAENRPQ
-96 GTANVRVY
+96 GTANVRVH
-104 TPTVEENGWTCS
+104 TPTVEENGWTCT
-116 HSVVEVVTDDMP
+116 HTVVEVVTDDMP
-128 FLVDSVTNELSRQG
+128 FLVDSVTNELTRQG

-149 HPQVTVRRDVTGKL
+149 HPQVVVRRDLTGKL
-163 IEVLSGGP
+163 IEVLPTPFTGP
-171 GLPKASRSRQK
+171 LGDL
-182 SKDARAEMPHD
+182 PHD
-193 ALVESW
+193 AHIESW
-199 IHVEM
+199 IHVEI

-213 QQITADLLRVLSD
+213 KQISADLLRVLSD
-226 VRETVEDWGKMRE
+226 VREAVEDWEKMRD
-239 AALRIADD
+239 AAIRIADGMEDEPVPAD
-247 LPGEPLDDLADEE
+247 LPRPE
-260 VEEARELLRWLAA
+260 VEEARELLRWLSA

-278 LGYREYEL
+278 LGYREYQL
-286 KDSDALAVV
+286 RDDDTLAAV

-305 DPHHSEDEAHPVSP
+305 DPHHAEDDQHPVSP
-319 SFDRLPADARAKA
+319 SFERLPADARAKA

-354 LDYVGVKKFDAKGNV
+354 LDYIGVKKFDADGNV

-385 ESVRRVPVIRRK
+385 ESVRRVPVIRRR
-397 VAEVVE
+397 VAEVLDR
-403 GAGFSYNSHDGRDLL
+403 AGFSAHSHDGRDLL
-418 QILET
+418 QIMET
-423 YPRDELFQTPVDQLR
+423 YPRDELFQTPVAELQA
-438 SIVTSVLYLQERRR
+438 IVTSVLYLQERRR

-465 YSAIVYLPRDRYTTG
+465 YSALVYLPRDRYTTG
-480 VRLRLI
+480 VRLRII

-493 GGNSVDFTAW
+493 GGTSVDFTAW

-509 SRLHFVIRVPAGTEL
+509 SRLHFVVRVPQGTEL
-524 PHLTDADADRIEA
+524 PELSDSDKERIET

-542 ARSWADGFQEA
+542 ARSWADAFAEA
-553 LTAELGEERGAE
+553 LTAECGEEHAAE
-565 LQRQYGHSFPEGY
+565 VLRRYNHAFPEGY

-590 LVLLETLKQGEKD
+590 LVHLEQLSADKD
-603 FALSL
+603 FSLSL
-608 YEPVGAGPGERRFKI
+608 YEPVGAAPDERRFKI
-623 YRTGEQVSLSAVLPA
+623 YQNGGTVSLSKVLPV
-638 LQQLGVEVV
+638 LSRLGVEVT

-656 ADRTHAWIYDFG
+656 ADRTTAWIYDFG
-668 LRMPLANGNGGYLAD
+668 LRMPKTLGGGNGDFLGD
-683 DARARFQEAF
+683 DGRARFQDAF
-693 AAVWKG
+693 AATWTGK
-699 EAENDGFNALVLG
+699 AENDGFNALVLS
-712 AGLNWRQAMVLRA
+712 AGLTWRQAMVLRA

-731 QAGSTFSQDYMEST
+731 QAGSTFSQDYMEDT

-762 RMSPG
+762 RMSPE
-767 RQSAGTELTDG
+767 RQQAGVEITDA
-778 LLEELEGALDQVASL
+778 LLEELEAALEQVASL

-815 QSASEGSDQGGR
+815 QEAPGG
-827 RTEDGAPHA
+827 EPHD

-916 FVAKQLPDPSVD
+916 FVAKQLPDPGVD
-928 RDAWFAEGIAAYRTF
+928 RDAWLAEGIASYRTF

-958 VVPPA
+958 VVPPQ

-969 EDDTYLVVAA
+969 GDDTYLVVAA
-979 DKGTASFSDIAN
+979 DKGTATFSDIAN
-991 EVAVAYGFWLGDA
+991 DVADTYRFWLGDA

-1028 VKRHFRELGHDTQ
+1028 VKRHFRELGVDTQ
-1041 TEDFTVVGVGDMSG
+1041 SEDFTVVGIGDMSG

-1069 LVAAFDHRHIFIDPD
+1069 LVAAFDHRHIFIDPT

-1096 LFDLPRSSW
+1096 LFELPRSSW
-1105 ADYDTGLLSAGGGI
+1105 ADYDTRLLSAGGGI
-1119 HPRSAKSIPLNPH
+1119 FPRSAKSITLNAH
-1132 VREALGIDPSVSKMT
+1132 IRQALGIEEKISKMT

-1152 QTILKAPVDLVW
+1152 KTILKAPVDLLW
-1164 NGGIGTYIKAVSESN
+1164 NGGIGTYVKASTESN

-1192 NGEDLRAKVVGE
+1192 DGRDLRAKVVGE
-1204 GGNLGATQL
+1204 GGNLGLTQL
-1213 GRIEFARSGGRINTD
+1213 GRIEFALLGGKINTD

-1251 LVRDGDMTVKQRN
+1251 LVADGDMTVKQRN
-1264 KLLADMTDEIG
+1264 KLLAEMTDEVG
-1275 GLVLRN
+1275 ALVLRN
-1281 NYAQNV
+1281 NYAQNT
-1287 ALSNASAQA
+1287 ALANALFQA
-1296 PSLLHAQQ
+1296 KDMLHAQQ
-1304 RFMRRLER
+1304 RFLRHLVRE
-1312 DGALDRALEFLPADR
+1312 GHLDRALEFLPTDR
-1327 HIRELLSNE
+1327 QIRERLAQSQ
-1336 KGLSQPELA
+1336 GLTSPETA
-1345 VLIAYTKIT
+1345 VVLAYTKIT
-1354 TADELISTVL
+1354 VAEELLHTSL
-1364 PDDPHLQKLVHAYF
+1364 PDDPYLRGLLHAYF
-1378 PSELRERFPEAVDG
+1378 PAPLRERFADAIDNHP
-1392 HALRREI
+1392 LRREI
-1399 ITTVLVNDTVNTA
+1399 TTTVLVNDTVNT
-1412 GSTFLHRL
+1412 GGTTYLHRL

-1427 IEEIVRA
+1427 LEEIVRA
-1434 QFTAREIFGLSRVW
+1434 QTAARAIFSSAPVW
-1448 DAVEALDNKVAADVQ
+1448 DAVEALDNKVDAAVQ

-1476 GSRWLLGNRPQP
+1476 GTRWLLNNRPQP
-1488 VAIAETIESFR
+1488 LQLAETVEFFADR
-1499 DGVARVWDE
+1499 VERVWQE
-1508 LPKLVKGA
+1508 LPKLLRGA
-1516 DLDWYHSILDEL
+1516 DLEWYQHVYDEL
-1528 TGAGV
+1528 SAAGV
-1533 PDELAVRVAG
+1533 PDEVAARVAG
-1543 FSSAFPALDIV
+1543 FSSAFPTLDIV
-1554 AIADRTGR
+1554 SVADRTGKE
-1562 DPLEVAEVY
+1562 PLDVAEVY
-1571 YDLADR
+1571 YDLGDR
-1577 LRITQLM
+1577 LGITQLM

-1615 TSDVLS
+1615 TADVLAAGDGTS
-1621 VGNGSATPEE
+1621 TPEQ
-1631 RFRAWESKNA
+1631 RFAAWEEKNA
-1641 AILARSRS
+1641 PILSRART

-1654 QGSDAFDLAN
+1654 RSSDSFDLAN

>member
-1 MQTKLDEAKAELLAG
+1 MQTKLDEAKAELLER
-16 AAKVAENGPGGGVGG
+16 AARVAENSPVGG
-31 PGGAPRAR
+31 HLPTGTT
-39 ISAAGADESA
+39 DEGTPVTPDS
-49 RPGQETVLAYLQRY
+49 ETVLAFLQRY
-63 YLHTAPEDLSG
+63 YLHTAPEDLAD
-74 RDPVDVFGAA
+74 RDPVDIFGAA
-84 ASHYRLAENRPQ
+84 FSHYRLAENRPQ
-96 GTANVRVY
+96 GTANVRVH

-128 FLVDSVTNELSRQG
+128 FLVDSVTNELTRQG

-149 HPQVTVRRDVTGKL
+149 HPQIVVRRDVTGKL
-163 IEVLSGGP
+163 IEVLTAQPGGE
-171 GLPKASRSRQK
+171 R
-182 SKDARAEMPHD
+182 PHD
-193 ALVESW
+193 AHTESW
-199 IHVEM
+199 IHVEI
-204 DRETDRADL
+204 DRETDRGDL
-213 QQITADLLRVLSD
+213 KQITAELLRVLSD
-226 VRETVEDWGKMRE
+226 VREAVEDWDKMRD
-239 AALRIADD
+239 AALRM
-247 LPGEPLDDLADEE
+247 ADELPTE
-260 VEEARELLRWLAA
+260 PIASDLREQDVEEARELLRWLAA

-278 LGYREYEL
+278 LGYREYQLRED
-286 KDSDALAVV
+286 DSLGAV

-305 DPHHSEDEAHPVSP
+305 DPQHSEEEGHPVSP
-319 SFDRLPADARAKA
+319 SFERLPADARAKA

-354 LDYVGVKKFDAKGNV
+354 LDYIGVKKFDADGNV

-397 VAEVVE
+397 VDEVLE
-403 GAGFSYNSHDGRDLL
+403 RAGFSPNSHDGRDLL

-423 YPRDELFQTPVDQLR
+423 YPRDELFQTPAAELET
-438 SIVTSVLYLQERRR
+438 IATSVLYLQERRR

-465 YSAIVYLPRDRYTTG
+465 YSALVYLPRDRYTTG
-480 VRLRLI
+480 VRLRII

-493 GGNSVDFTAW
+493 GGTSVDFTAW

-509 SRLHFVIRVPAGTEL
+509 SRLHFVVRVPQGTEL
-524 PHLTDADADRIEA
+524 PELSDADKERIEA

-542 ARSWADGFQEA
+542 ARSWADGFAEA
-553 LTAELGEERGAE
+553 LNAECGEERAAE
-565 LQRQYGHSFPEGY
+565 LLRRYNNSFPEGY
-578 KADHSPRAAVAD
+578 KADHTPRAAVAD
-590 LVLLETLKQGEKD
+590 LVHLEALTEERN

-608 YEPVGAGPGERRFKI
+608 YEPVGTAPEERRFKI
-623 YRTGEQVSLSAVLPA
+623 YRKGEAVSLSAVLPA
-638 LQQLGVEVV
+638 LSRLGVEVT

-656 ADRTHAWIYDFG
+656 SDRTTAWIYDFG
-668 LRMPLANGNGGYLAD
+668 LRLPKAQNGTGDYLGD
-683 DARARFQEAF
+683 DARERFQEAF
-693 AAVWKG
+693 AATWTG
-699 EAENDGFNALVLG
+699 RAENDGFNALVLS
-712 AGLNWRQAMVLRA
+712 AGLTWRQAMVLRA

-731 QAGSTFSQDYMEST
+731 QAGSTFSQDYMEDT

-762 RMSPG
+762 RMSPD
-767 RQSAGTELTDG
+767 RQRAGHEIVDA
-778 LLEELEGALDQVASL
+778 LLEEVDAALDQVASL

-815 QSASEGSDQGGR
+815 QEAAGGR
-827 RTEDGAPHA
+827 PHE

-928 RDAWFAEGIAAYRTF
+928 RDAWLAEGIASYKMF

-979 DKGTASFSDIAN
+979 DKGTATFSDIAN
-991 EVAVAYGFWLGDA
+991 GVAESYNFWLGDA

-1028 VKRHFRELGHDTQ
+1028 VKRHFRELGVDTQ
-1041 TEDFTVVGVGDMSG
+1041 SEDFTVVGIGDMSG

-1069 LVAAFDHRHIFIDPD
+1069 LVAAFDHRHIFIDPN

-1096 LFDLPRSSW
+1096 IFDLPRSSW
-1105 ADYDTGLLSAGGGI
+1105 ADYDTELISAGGGVF
-1119 HPRSAKSIPLNPH
+1119 PRTAKAIQLNPQI
-1132 VREALGIDPSVSKMT
+1132 REALGIEGKVAKMT

-1152 QTILKAPVDLVW
+1152 KAILQAPVDLLW
-1164 NGGIGTYIKAVSESN
+1164 NGGIGTYVKASTESH
-1179 ADVGDKANDAIRV
+1179 ADVGDKANDPIRV
-1192 NGEDLRAKVVGE
+1192 DGADLRVRVVGE
-1204 GGNLGATQL
+1204 GGNLGLTQL
-1213 GRIEFARSGGRINTD
+1213 GRIEFALHGGKINTD

-1251 LVRDGDMTVKQRN
+1251 LVADGDLTVKQRN
-1264 KLLADMTDEIG
+1264 KVLAEMTDEVG
-1275 GLVLRN
+1275 HLVLRN
-1281 NYAQNV
+1281 NYAQNTAIAN
-1287 ALSNASAQA
+1287 ALTQSKDM
-1296 PSLLHAQQ
+1296 LHAQQ
-1304 RFMRRLER
+1304 RFMRHLVRE
-1312 DGALDRALEFLPADR
+1312 GHLDRALEFLPTDR
-1327 HIRELLSNE
+1327 QIRERLAQGQ
-1336 KGLSQPELA
+1336 GLTGPETA
-1345 VLIAYTKIT
+1345 VLLAYTKIT
-1354 TADELISTVL
+1354 VADELLHTSL
-1364 PDDPHLQKLVHAYF
+1364 PDDPYLRGLLHAYF
-1378 PSELRERFPEAVDG
+1378 PTALREQFPQYMDN
-1392 HALRREI
+1392 HPLRREI
-1399 ITTVLVNDTVNTA
+1399 VTTVLVNDTVNT
-1412 GSTFLHRL
+1412 GGTTYLHRL

-1427 IEEIVRA
+1427 LEEIVRA
-1434 QFTAREIFGLSRVW
+1434 QTAARAIFSSAPVW
-1448 DAVEALDNKVAADVQ
+1448 DAVEALDNQVEAAVQ

-1476 GSRWLLGNRPQP
+1476 GTRWLLNNRPQP
-1488 VAIAETIESFR
+1488 LQLAETVDFFAE
-1499 DGVARVWDE
+1499 RVEQVWSQ
-1508 LPKLVKGA
+1508 LTKLLRGA
-1516 DLDWYHSILDEL
+1516 DLEWWQQIYDEL

-1533 PDELAVRVAG
+1533 PDELATRVAG

-1554 AIADRTGR
+1554 SIADRMGKE
-1562 DPLEVAEVY
+1562 PLDVAEVY

-1577 LRITQLM
+1577 LHITQLM

-1615 TSDVLS
+1615 TSDVLA
-1621 VGNGSATPEE
+1621 VGNGTSTPEQ
-1631 RFRAWESKNA
+1631 RFKAWNEKNA
-1641 AILARSRS
+1641 AILGRART
-1649 TLEEI
+1649 TLDEI
-1654 QGSDAFDLAN
+1654 QGSETFDLAN

-1672 RTLLRTHA
+1672 RTLLRQHS

>member
-1 MQTKLDEAKAELLAG
+1 MQTKLDEAKAELLAR
-16 AAKVAENGPGGGVGG
+16 AARVAENSPAGGLLPTGSEQGERPDPG
-31 PGGAPRAR
+31 
-39 ISAAGADESA
+39 
-49 RPGQETVLAYLQRY
+49 TTLAYLQRY
-63 YLHTAPEDLSG
+63 YLHTAPEDLLD

-84 ASHYRLAENRPQ
+84 LSHYRLAEQRPQ
-96 GTANVRVY
+96 GKAMVRVH
-104 TPTVEENGWTCS
+104 TPTVEENGWTSS

-149 HPQVTVRRDVTGKL
+149 HPQVVVRRDLTGKL
-163 IEVLSGGP
+163 IEILGP
-171 GLPKASRSRQK
+171 DC
-182 SKDARAEMPHD
+182 DAHGPRTARPHD
-193 ALVESW
+193 SLVESW
-199 IHVEM
+199 IHVEI

-213 QQITADLLRVLSD
+213 KQITADLQRVLSD
-226 VRETVEDWGKMRE
+226 VREAVEDWEKMRD
-239 AALRIADD
+239 AALRIADELPNEPTAPD
-247 LPGEPLDDLADEE
+247 LREYEP
-260 VEEARELLRWLAA
+260 EEARELLRWLAD

-278 LGYREYEL
+278 LGFREYNL
-286 KDSDALAVV
+286 VDDDALAAV

-305 DPHHSEDEAHPVSP
+305 DPLHHGQEDAHPVSP
-319 SFDRLPADARAKA
+319 SFNRLPADARAKA
-332 REHKLLVLTKANS
+332 REHRLLVLTKANS

-354 LDYVGVKKFDAKGNV
+354 LDYVGVKKFDAEGNV

-397 VAEVVE
+397 VAEVLE
-403 GAGFSYNSHDGRDLL
+403 GAGFSPNSHDGRDLL

-423 YPRDELFQTPVDQLR
+423 YPRDELFQTPVDKLR
-438 SIVTSVLYLQERRR
+438 EIVTSVLYLQERRR

-465 YSAIVYLPRDRYTTG
+465 YSALVYLPRDRYTTG

-486 DILKEEL
+486 SILQEEL
-493 GGNSVDFTAW
+493 NGTSVDFTAW

-509 SRLHFVIRVPAGTEL
+509 SRIHFVVRVPQGTEL
-524 PHLTDADADRIEA
+524 PALTDADVERIEA

-542 ARSWADGFQEA
+542 ARSWADGFGEA
-553 LTAELGEERGAE
+553 LIAETGEERAAE
-565 LQRQYGHSFPEGY
+565 LLRRYGNSFPEGY

-590 LVLLETLKQGEKD
+590 LVRLERLSESD
-603 FALSL
+603 REFDLSL

-623 YRTGEQVSLSAVLPA
+623 YRQGEQVSLSAVLPV
-638 LQQLGVEVV
+638 LQRLGVEVT

-656 ADRTHAWIYDFG
+656 SDRSHAWIYDFG
-668 LRMPLANGNGGYLAD
+668 LRMPVSSGHGDGHLGD
-683 DARARFQEAF
+683 DARERFQDAF
-693 AAVWKG
+693 AAVWQG
-699 EAENDGFNALVLG
+699 QAENDNFNTLVLS
-712 AGLNWRQAMVLRA
+712 AGLTWRQAVVLRA

-731 QAGSTFSQDYMEST
+731 QAGSTFSQDYMEDT

-762 RMSPG
+762 RMSPA
-767 RQSAGTELTDG
+767 RQTAGTELVDAM
-778 LLEELEGALDQVASL
+778 LEELDGALDQVASL

-800 SFLTVIKATLRTNFF
+800 SFLTLIKATLRTNFF
-815 QSASEGSDQGGR
+815 QSAGEGSKSGGQMN
-827 RTEDGAPHA
+827 DAGQPHA

-846 IPDLPAPRPAYEI
+846 IPDLPAPRPAFEI

-883 SDRREDFRTEIL
+883 SDRREDFRTEVL

-916 FVAKQLPDPSVD
+916 FVAKNLPDPSVD
-928 RDAWFAEGIAAYRTF
+928 RDAWLAEGIASYKIF

-958 VVPPA
+958 VVPPKG
-963 DVVRHD
+963 VVRHD

-979 DKGTASFSDIAN
+979 DKGTATFSDIAN
-991 EVAVAYGFWLGDA
+991 GVAEAYGFWLGDA

-1069 LVAAFDHRHIFIDPD
+1069 LVAAFDHRHIFIDPH

-1105 ADYDTGLLSAGGGI
+1105 ADYDTALLSAGGGV
-1119 HPRSAKSIPLNPH
+1119 HPRTAKAIPINAH
-1132 VREALGIDPSVSKMT
+1132 MREALGIEAGVSKLT
-1147 PADLM
+1147 PAELM
-1152 QTILKAPVDLVW
+1152 QAILKAPVDLLW
-1164 NGGIGTYIKAVSESN
+1164 NGGIGTYVKATAETH

-1192 NGEDLRAKVVGE
+1192 NGADVRAQVIGE
-1204 GGNLGATQL
+1204 GGNLGLTQL
-1213 GRIEFARSGGRINTD
+1213 GRIEFARVGAGGEGGKVNTD

-1245 KILLNG
+1245 KILLNS
-1251 LVRDGDMTVKQRN
+1251 VVADGDMTVKQRN
-1264 KLLADMTDEIG
+1264 ALLAEMTDEVG
-1275 GLVLRN
+1275 TLVLRN

-1287 ALSNASAQA
+1287 ALANGSAQA

-1304 RFMRRLER
+1304 RFMRRLGREGR
-1312 DGALDRALEFLPADR
+1312 LDRALEFLPNDR
-1327 HIRELLSNE
+1327 QIRELLNNG
-1336 KGLSQPELA
+1336 KGLTQPELA
-1345 VLIAYTKIT
+1345 VLFAYTKIT
-1354 TADELISTVL
+1354 VADELIHTVL
-1364 PDDPHLQKLVHAYF
+1364 PDDPYLRRLLHAYF
-1378 PSELRERFPEAVDG
+1378 PAPLREKFGEQIDA

-1399 ITTVLVNDTVNTA
+1399 VTTLLVNDTVNTG

-1420 REETGAS
+1420 REETGAAT
-1427 IEEIVRA
+1427 EEIVRA
-1434 QFTAREIFGLSRVW
+1434 QLAAREIFGLAEVW
-1448 DAVEALDNKVAADVQ
+1448 DAVEALDNKVAASVQ
-1463 TRIRLHSRRLVER
+1463 TRVRLHSRRLVER
-1476 GSRWLLGNRPQP
+1476 GTRWLLNNRPQP
-1488 VAIAETIESFR
+1488 LEITETIELFG
-1499 DGVARVWDE
+1499 DRVGQVWAE
-1508 LPKLVKGA
+1508 LPKLVRGA
-1516 DLDWYHSILDEL
+1516 DLEWYQSIMDEL
-1528 TGAGV
+1528 TGEGV
-1533 PDELAVRVAG
+1533 PQELAAKVAG
-1543 FSSAFPALDIV
+1543 FSSAFPTLDIV
-1554 AIADRTGR
+1554 AIADRTGV
-1562 DPLEVAEVY
+1562 DPLDVAEVY
-1571 YDLADR
+1571 YDLGDR
-1577 LRITQLM
+1577 LDITQLM

-1603 IREDLYAAHAAL
+1603 IREDLFAAHAAL
-1615 TSDVLS
+1615 TADVLAA
-1621 VGNGSATPEE
+1621 GNGDATPEE
-1631 RFRAWESKNA
+1631 RFKAWEERNA
-1641 AILARSRS
+1641 AIIGRART
-1649 TLEEI
+1649 TLDEI
-1654 QGSDAFDLAN
+1654 RGSDDFDLAN

-1672 RTLLRTHA
+1672 RSLLRSHG

>member
-1 MQTKLDEAKAELLAG
+1 MQTKLDEAKAELLER
-16 AAKVAENGPGGGVGG
+16 AARVAENSPVGG
-31 PGGAPRAR
+31 HLPTGTTGEGTPDR
-39 ISAAGADESA
+39 D
-49 RPGQETVLAYLQRY
+49 TVLAFLQRY
-63 YLHTAPEDLSG
+63 YLHTAPEDLAD

-84 ASHYRLAENRPQ
+84 FSHYRLAETRPQ
-96 GTANVRVY
+96 GTANVRVH

-149 HPQVTVRRDVTGKL
+149 HPQFVVRRDLTGKL
-163 IEVLSGGP
+163 LEVLPEGP
-171 GLPKASRSRQK
+171 DCAL
-182 SKDARAEMPHD
+182 PHD
-193 ALVESW
+193 AHVESW

-204 DRETDRADL
+204 DRETDRGDL
-213 QQITADLLRVLSD
+213 KQITADLLRVLSD
-226 VRETVEDWGKMRE
+226 VREAVEDWEKMRE
-239 AALRIADD
+239 CALRVAEGLQKEPVPDD
-247 LPGEPLDDLADEE
+247 LPTADL
-260 VEEARELLRWLAA
+260 EEASELLRWLSA

-286 KDSDALAVV
+286 RDDDVLAAV

-305 DPHHSEDEAHPVSP
+305 DPHHSGDDQHPVSP
-319 SFDRLPADARAKA
+319 SFERLPADARAKA

-354 LDYVGVKKFDAKGNV
+354 LDYVGVKKFDENGNV

-397 VAEVVE
+397 VDEVLD
-403 GAGFSYNSHDGRDLL
+403 GAGFSPNSHDGRDLL

-423 YPRDELFQTPVDQLR
+423 YPRDELFQTPADELR
-438 SIVTSVLYLQERRR
+438 SIATSVLYLQERRR

-465 YSAIVYLPRDRYTTG
+465 YSALVYLPRDRYTTG
-480 VRLRLI
+480 VRLRII

-493 GGNSVDFTAW
+493 GGTSVDFTAW

-509 SRLHFVIRVPAGTEL
+509 SRLHFVVRVPQGTEL
-524 PHLTDADADRIEA
+524 PQLSDADKERIEA

-542 ARSWADGFQEA
+542 ARSWTDAFNEA
-553 LTAELGEERGAE
+553 LNAELGEERGAE
-565 LQRQYGHSFPEGY
+565 LQRHYSGAFPEGY
-578 KADHSPRAAVAD
+578 KADHTPRAAVAD
-590 LVLLETLKQGEKD
+590 LVHLEQLTTEEGGKN

-608 YEPVGAGPGERRFKI
+608 YEPVGAAPGERRFKI
-623 YRTGEQVSLSAVLPA
+623 YRKGEAVSLSAVLPV
-638 LQQLGVEVV
+638 LNRLGVEVV

-656 ADRTHAWIYDFG
+656 ADRTIAWIYDFG
-668 LRMPLANGNGGYLAD
+668 LRLPKSMTGNDYVGD
-683 DARARFQEAF
+683 DARERFQDAF
-693 AAVWKG
+693 SATWTGK
-699 EAENDGFNALVLG
+699 AENDGFNALVLS
-712 AGLNWRQAMVLRA
+712 AGLTWRQAMVLRA

-731 QAGSTFSQDYMEST
+731 QAGSTFSQDYMEDT

-762 RMSPG
+762 RMSPD
-767 RQSAGTELTDG
+767 RQRAGVELTDA
-778 LLEELEGALDQVASL
+778 LLEELDAALDQVASL

-800 SFLTVIKATLRTNFF
+800 SFLTLIKATLRTNFF
-815 QSASEGSDQGGR
+815 QEARGGR
-827 RTEDGAPHA
+827 PHD
-836 YVSMKFDPQA
+836 YLSMKFDPQA

-916 FVAKQLPDPSVD
+916 FVAKQLPDPAVD
-928 RDAWFAEGIAAYRTF
+928 RDAWLAEGIRSYRTF

-958 VVPPA
+958 IVPPA

-969 EDDTYLVVAA
+969 SDDTYLVVAA
-979 DKGTASFSDIAN
+979 DKGTATFSDIAN
-991 EVAVAYGFWLGDA
+991 EVAESYHFWLGDA
-1004 FASGGSAGYDHKGM
+1004 FASGGSAGYDHKKM

-1028 VKRHFRELGHDTQ
+1028 VKRHFRELGVNTQ
-1041 TEDFTVVGVGDMSG
+1041 AEDFTVVGIGDMSG

-1069 LVAAFDHRHIFIDPD
+1069 LVAAFDHRHIFIDPN

-1096 LFDLPRSSW
+1096 LFELPRSSW
-1105 ADYDTGLLSAGGGI
+1105 ADYNTELLSAGGGVF
-1119 HPRSAKSIPLNPH
+1119 PRSAKAIPVNGH
-1132 VREALGIDPSVSKMT
+1132 IREALGIEGAVTKMT

-1152 QTILKAPVDLVW
+1152 QAILKAPVDLLW
-1164 NGGIGTYIKAVSESN
+1164 NGGIGTYVKSSAESH

-1192 NGEDLRAKVVGE
+1192 DGCDLRTKVVGE
-1204 GGNLGATQL
+1204 GGNLGLTQL
-1213 GRIEFARSGGRINTD
+1213 GRIEFAQHGGKINTD

-1245 KILLNG
+1245 KILLNA
-1251 LVRDGDMTVKQRN
+1251 VVANGDLTVKQRN
-1264 KLLADMTDEIG
+1264 HLLAEMTDEVG
-1275 GLVLRN
+1275 SLVLRN

-1287 ALSNASAQA
+1287 AIANALFQSKDM
-1296 PSLLHAQQ
+1296 LHAQQ
-1304 RFMRRLER
+1304 RFLRYLVRE
-1312 DGALDRALEFLPADR
+1312 GHLDRALEFLPTDR
-1327 HIRELLSNE
+1327 QIRERLNSGH
-1336 KGLSQPELA
+1336 GLTGPETA
-1345 VLIAYTKIT
+1345 VLLAYTKIT
-1354 TADELISTVL
+1354 VAKELLETPL
-1364 PDDPHLQKLVHAYF
+1364 PDDQYLRTLLHEYF
-1378 PSELRERFPEAVDG
+1378 PTALREKFPEQIDH

-1399 ITTVLVNDTVNTA
+1399 VTTLLVNDTVNT
-1412 GSTFLHRL
+1412 GGTSFLHRL

-1427 IEEIVRA
+1427 LEEIVRA
-1434 QFTAREIFGLSRVW
+1434 QTASRAIFHSSMMW
-1448 DAVEALDNKVAADVQ
+1448 DAVEALDNQVDADVQ

-1476 GSRWLLGNRPQP
+1476 GTRWLLNNRPQP
-1488 VAIAETIESFR
+1488 LELSGTIEFFK
-1499 DGVARVWDE
+1499 DRVEQVWNE
-1508 LPKLVKGA
+1508 LPKLMRGA
-1516 DLDWYHSILDEL
+1516 DLEWWQKIYDEL

-1533 PDELAVRVAG
+1533 PDQLATRVAG

-1554 AIADRTGR
+1554 SVADRTGK
-1562 DPLEVAEVY
+1562 DPMAVAEVY

-1594 RWQSMARAS
+1594 RWQSMARAA
-1603 IREDLYAAHAAL
+1603 IREDLYAAHAGL
-1615 TSDVLS
+1615 TAEVLS
-1621 VGNGSATPEE
+1621 VGNGSSTPEQ
-1631 RFRAWESKNA
+1631 RFKAWEERNA
-1641 AILARSRS
+1641 AILSRART
-1649 TLEEI
+1649 TLDEI
-1654 QGSDAFDLAN
+1654 ASSDSFDLAN

-1672 RTLLRTHA
+1672 RTLLRTHS

>member
-39 ISAAGADESA
+39 TSAAGADESA
-49 RPGQETVLAYLQRY
+49 RPGQDTVLAYLQRY

-96 GTANVRVY
+96 GTANVRVH

-171 GLPKASRSRQK
+171 GLPKSANGRK
-182 SKDARAEMPHD
+182 GGKGVKAELPHD

-199 IHVEM
+199 IHVEI

-226 VRETVEDWGKMRE
+226 VRETVEDWGKMRD

-286 KDSDALAVV
+286 KDSDALAAV

-438 SIVTSVLYLQERRR
+438 SVVTSVLYLQERRR

-509 SRLHFVIRVPAGTEL
+509 SRLHFVVRVPAGTEL

-590 LVLLETLKQGEKD
+590 LVHLETLKQGEKD

-608 YEPVGAGPGERRFKI
+608 YEPVGAAPGERRFKI

-693 AAVWKG
+693 AAVWRG

-778 LLEELEGALDQVASL
+778 LLEELDGALDQVASL

-815 QSASEGSDQGGR
+815 QH
-827 RTEDGAPHA
+827 TEDGTPHS

-928 RDAWFAEGIAAYRTF
+928 RDAWLAEGVAAYRTF

-1069 LVAAFDHRHIFIDPD
+1069 LVAAFDHRHIFIDPN

-1105 ADYDTGLLSAGGGI
+1105 ADYETGLLSAGGGI
-1119 HPRSAKSIPLNPH
+1119 HPRSAKSIPLNSH

-1264 KLLADMTDEIG
+1264 KLLADMTDEVG
-1275 GLVLRN
+1275 ALVLRN

-1327 HIRELLSNE
+1327 HIRELLSNG

-1354 TADELISTVL
+1354 AADELISTVL

-1434 QFTAREIFGLSRVW
+1434 QFTARELFGLSRVW

-1476 GSRWLLGNRPQP
+1476 GARWLLGNRPQP
-1488 VAIAETIESFR
+1488 VAIAETIEGFR

-1508 LPKLVKGA
+1508 LPKMLKGA

-1528 TGAGV
+1528 TAAGV

-1554 AIADRTGR
+1554 AIADRTGK

-1621 VGNGSATPEE
+1621 VGNGSSTPEE
-1631 RFRAWESKNA
+1631 RFLAWESKNA

>member
-1 MQTKLDEAKAELLAG
+1 MQTKLDEAKAELLDR
-16 AAKVAENGPGGGVGG
+16 AARVAENSPVGG
-31 PGGAPRAR
+31 HLPTGTTSEGTSGTPDSEA
-39 ISAAGADESA
+39 
-49 RPGQETVLAYLQRY
+49 VLAFLQRY
-63 YLHTAPEDLSG
+63 YLHTAPEDLAD

-84 ASHYRLAENRPQ
+84 VSHYRLAETRPQ
-96 GTANVRVY
+96 GTANVRVH

-116 HSVVEVVTDDMP
+116 HTVVEVVTDDMP
-128 FLVDSVTNELSRQG
+128 FLVDSVTNELTRQG

-149 HPQVTVRRDVTGKL
+149 HPQVVVRRDVTGKL
-163 IEVLSGGP
+163 IEVLPTGP
-171 GLPKASRSRQK
+171 HGEL
-182 SKDARAEMPHD
+182 PHD
-193 ALVESW
+193 AHVESW
-199 IHVEM
+199 IHVET

-213 QQITADLLRVLSD
+213 KQISADLLRVLSD
-226 VRETVEDWGKMRE
+226 VREAVEDWEKMRE
-239 AALRIADD
+239 AAVRIADD
-247 LPGEPLDDLADEE
+247 LRDEPRPADLPAAE
-260 VEEARELLRWLAA
+260 VDEARELLRWLSA

-286 KDSDALAVV
+286 RGDDSLSAK

-305 DPHHSEDEAHPVSP
+305 DPHHSEDDEHPVSP
-319 SFDRLPADARAKA
+319 SFERLPADARAKA
-332 REHKLLVLTKANS
+332 REHRLLVLTKANS

-354 LDYVGVKKFDAKGNV
+354 LDYIGVKKFDADGNV

-397 VAEVVE
+397 VAEVLE
-403 GAGFSYNSHDGRDLL
+403 RAGFSPNSHDGRDLL

-423 YPRDELFQTPVDQLR
+423 YPRDELFQTPPAELQ
-438 SIVTSVLYLQERRR
+438 SIATSVLYLQERRR

-465 YSAIVYLPRDRYTTG
+465 YSALVYLPRDRYTTG
-480 VRLRLI
+480 VRLRII

-493 GGNSVDFTAW
+493 GGISVDFTAW

-509 SRLHFVIRVPAGTEL
+509 SRLHFVVRVPPGTEL
-524 PHLTDADADRIEA
+524 PELSDADKERIEA

-542 ARSWADGFQEA
+542 TRSWSDGFAEA
-553 LTAELGEERGAE
+553 LNAECGEERAAE
-565 LQRQYGHSFPEGY
+565 LLRRYSNAFTEGY

-590 LVLLETLKQGEKD
+590 LVHLERLSNEKGND
-603 FALSL
+603 FSLSL
-608 YEPVGAGPGERRFKI
+608 YEPVGAAPGERRFKI
-623 YRTGEQVSLSAVLPA
+623 YRKGDAVSLSAVLPV
-638 LQQLGVEVV
+638 LNRLGVEVV
-647 DERPYELRC
+647 DERPYELRRT
-656 ADRTHAWIYDFG
+656 DRSTAWIYDFG
-668 LRMPLANGNGGYLAD
+668 LRLPQTAGGAD
-683 DARARFQEAF
+683 HLGEDGRERFQDAF
-693 AAVWKG
+693 AATWTG
-699 EAENDGFNALVLG
+699 QAENDGFNALVLS
-712 AGLNWRQAMVLRA
+712 AGLTWRQAMVLRA

-731 QAGSTFSQDYMEST
+731 QAGSTFSQDYMEDT

-762 RMSPG
+762 RMSPD
-767 RQSAGTELTDG
+767 RQKAGLEITDA
-778 LLEELEGALDQVASL
+778 LLEELDAALDQVASL

-815 QSASEGSDQGGR
+815 QEARDGG
-827 RTEDGAPHA
+827 PHA

-916 FVAKQLPDPSVD
+916 FVAKQLPDPSAD
-928 RDAWFAEGIAAYRTF
+928 RDAWLAEGIASYKTF

-958 VVPPA
+958 VVPPQ

-969 EDDTYLVVAA
+969 GEDTYLVVAA
-979 DKGTASFSDIAN
+979 DKGTATFSDIAN
-991 EVAVAYGFWLGDA
+991 EVAQSYDFWLGDA

-1028 VKRHFRELGHDTQ
+1028 VKRHFRELDLDTQ
-1041 TEDFTVVGVGDMSG
+1041 SEDFTVVGIGDMSG

-1069 LVAAFDHRHIFIDPD
+1069 LVAAFDHRHIFIDPV
-1084 PDAATSYAERRR
+1084 PDAATGYAERRR
-1096 LFDLPRSSW
+1096 LFELPRSSW
-1105 ADYDTGLLSAGGGI
+1105 ADYDTSLLSAGGGI
-1119 HPRSAKSIPLNPH
+1119 FPRSAKSIPLNH
-1132 VREALGIDPSVSKMT
+1132 HIREALGIEEKISKMT

-1152 QTILKAPVDLVW
+1152 KTILKAPVDLLW
-1164 NGGIGTYIKAVSESN
+1164 NGGIGTYVKSSAETD

-1192 NGEDLRAKVVGE
+1192 DGADLRVKVVGE
-1204 GGNLGATQL
+1204 GGNLGLTQL
-1213 GRIEFARSGGRINTD
+1213 GRIEFALQGGRINTD

-1245 KILLNG
+1245 KILLNS
-1251 LVRDGDMTVKQRN
+1251 LVTDGDMTVKQRN
-1264 KLLADMTDEIG
+1264 KLLAEMTDEVG
-1275 GLVLRN
+1275 ALVLRN
-1281 NYAQNV
+1281 NYAQNT
-1287 ALSNASAQA
+1287 ALANALAQ
-1296 PSLLHAQQ
+1296 SKDMLHAQA
-1304 RFMRRLER
+1304 RFIRHLVREGHLN
-1312 DGALDRALEFLPADR
+1312 RALEFLPTDR
-1327 HIRELLSNE
+1327 QIRERLNQGQ
-1336 KGLSQPELA
+1336 GLTSPETA
-1345 VLIAYTKIT
+1345 VLLAYTKIT
-1354 TADELISTVL
+1354 VAEELLHTSL
-1364 PDDPHLQKLVHAYF
+1364 PDDAYLRGLLHAYF
-1378 PSELRERFPEAVDG
+1378 PTALRERFAEVIDSHP
-1392 HALRREI
+1392 LRREI
-1399 ITTVLVNDTVNTA
+1399 TTTVLVNDTVNT
-1412 GSTFLHRL
+1412 GGTTYLHRL

-1427 IEEIVRA
+1427 LEEIVRA
-1434 QFTAREIFGLSRVW
+1434 QTAARAIFSSSPVW
-1448 DAVEALDNKVAADVQ
+1448 DAVEALDNRVDAAVQ

-1476 GSRWLLGNRPQP
+1476 GTRWLLNNRPQP
-1488 VAIAETIESFR
+1488 LQLAETVEFFA
-1499 DGVARVWDE
+1499 DRVEQVWQQM
-1508 LPKLVKGA
+1508 PKLLRGA
-1516 DLDWYHSILDEL
+1516 DLEWYQHVYDEL
-1528 TGAGV
+1528 SAAGV
-1533 PDELAVRVAG
+1533 PAELATRVAG

-1554 AIADRTGR
+1554 SVADRTGKE
-1562 DPLEVAEVY
+1562 PLDVAEVY

-1577 LRITQLM
+1577 LHITQLM

-1615 TSDVLS
+1615 TADVLAA
-1621 VGNGSATPEE
+1621 GNGTSTPEQ
-1631 RFRAWESKNA
+1631 RFKAWEEKNA
-1641 AILARSRS
+1641 PILSRARA

-1654 QGSDAFDLAN
+1654 RSSDAFDLAN